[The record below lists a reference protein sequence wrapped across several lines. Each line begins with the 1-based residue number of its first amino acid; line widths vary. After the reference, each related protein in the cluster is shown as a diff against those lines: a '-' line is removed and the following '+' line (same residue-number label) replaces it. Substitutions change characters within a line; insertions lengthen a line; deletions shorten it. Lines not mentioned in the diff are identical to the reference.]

1 MAFKKAGLI
10 SKFISKGS
18 FKLNKISK
26 KIFKLNPILKREKPL
41 KRHKKTK
48 SIKKPFNKNKSFLK
62 ASVLLIGALGGLPHL
77 RASECR
83 YWSWWSGYHDKIE
96 SGSNSPTHNSYCLF
110 SSTQGSGTYYLNTLT
125 TYSAGGAS
133 FTQKFN
139 NGTLNVGGNI
149 RFGGTGVNGVNVGYI
164 TGTYDA
170 QTINFNSSRI
180 TTGNSLSDGGGA
192 TLNFNAT
199 NRITINQA
207 SFDNSD
213 AGAQHSYMNF
223 KGSNI
228 NVSGSS
234 FTDDTNGG
242 FSFSGNNNNSAI
254 SFNKT
259 KFNQGTYNFTNSANL
274 SFNNSNFNQSTYNFN
289 SLQST
294 FNNSTFNQGT
304 YNFTDNTSFNNDTF
318 NQGTYNFNTS
328 KVSFSGA
335 NTLNSSSPFASLKGS
350 VSFGSGAVF
359 NLNQTLNANQTYDIL
374 TTNGTIQYGV
384 YQSYLWDLINYKGD
398 KAISHVEVGNNTY
411 DVTFDINGQDETL
424 QETFSNKSIT
434 TQFLG
439 DDLQAKAKATYQQDL
454 NNSQSALSNATN
466 DNKIASADTGYTN
479 NQNTTIKQDAQNLEH
494 TSQQIAK
501 DEQALQGDLNKLK
514 QLANSSF
521 NEQAFN
527 QAQSKEQQDE
537 QTLQNEENTFSSE
550 QEGLEKALANA
561 KEQQEQ
567 QQAQAT
573 YQQDLNNSQSALSNA
588 TNDNKIASADTDYTK
603 NQNTAIKQD
612 AQNLENTSQQITQ
625 DQKDLEQDLDKL
637 QQLANSKT
645 GFNEQAFNQAQSTEQ
660 QDEQTLQNEEE
671 TFSSEQEGL
680 EKALANAKHTSPT
693 PTKHTAQN
701 NPPNKVS
708 PPTQNLPTTNVWNG
722 VYNFQNQTYSKK
734 GIYYIDPNLSGQ
746 SGQSGNTLST
756 YGYLD
761 WFTLKN
767 KFSVNANN
775 GTLIIG
781 NNTESA
787 NTKGLIWIGD
797 DKGLVYYNT
806 GTFNAANI
814 YLTSNLKTGN
824 GFSGEGA
831 TLNFN
836 ATNRITINQASFDNS
851 DAGAQHSY
859 MNFKGSN
866 INVSGSSF
874 TDDTNGGFS
883 FSGNNNNSAIS
894 FNKTKFNQGT
904 YNFTNSANLS
914 FNNSNFNQSTYN
926 FNSLQSTF
934 NNSTF
939 NQGTYNFTDNT
950 SFNNDTFNQGTYNFN
965 TSKVSFSGANTL
977 NSSSPFA
984 SLKGSVSFGSGA
996 VFNLNQT
1003 LNANQTYDI
1012 LTTNGTIQYGV
1023 YQSYLWDL
1031 INYKG
1036 DKAISHVEVGN
1047 NTYDVTFDING
1058 QDETLQE
1065 TFSNKSITTQFLGD
1079 DLQAKAKATYQQ
1091 DLNNSQ
1097 SALSNATNDNKIA
1110 SADTGY
1116 TNNQNTTIKQDAQNL
1131 EHTSQQ
1137 IAKDEQA
1144 LQGDLNKLKQLAN
1157 SSFNEQAFNQ
1167 AQSKE
1172 QQDEQTLQNEEE
1184 TFSSEQ
1190 EGLEKALAN
1199 AKPASPTPTP
1209 TPTPT
1214 PSPTPNPTP
1223 TKHTA
1228 PNKVPPTP
1236 PTQNLPTTNV
1246 WNGVYWLQ
1254 NQTYS
1259 QKGVYYIDPN
1269 LSGQSGQSAN
1279 TLSTYTANLLGR
1291 SFGVNIQNGTL
1302 IIGNN
1307 TESVNDN
1314 GLIWIGHGGFGYII
1328 GTFNAANIYLTNNFK
1343 TGEGV
1348 SGSDGGGANIT
1359 FKASDNITMDGLNYN
1374 DAETVTKMIQ
1384 TGASQHSY
1392 ATFDATNNISVTNSS
1407 FSDMTW
1413 GKFSFNAK
1421 NISFSNASFSGFTNP
1436 GGSSVISA
1444 NAANSLSFN
1453 NSRLNGGAVY
1463 NLWANSLIFNNTQAV
1478 FNVLYSRGTSNFN
1491 ATTQLLGNTSFT
1503 LSSQSLL
1510 NFNGDTTLQNNANIT
1525 LGNKSQTAFKNSL
1538 TLDNNSNLSLDNQS
1552 VLNASGASAFN
1563 NQASLNI
1570 YNGSQATFN
1579 SLFFNGATLSLNAN
1593 SKLNASSAS
1602 FSNNTTIN
1610 LDDSV
1615 LSVSNASSLN
1625 ANINFQGAS
1634 QATFGGNTTID
1645 AASFNFD
1652 SASSLSFNN
1661 LTANGALNFN
1671 GYAPSLSKA
1680 LMSVSGQ
1687 FVLGNNGDINLS
1699 DINIFDNITKSVTY
1713 NILNAQKGI
1722 TGISG
1727 ANGYEKILFYG
1738 MKIQNATYSDNNNI
1752 QTWSF
1757 INPLNSSQI
1766 IQESIKNGDLTI
1778 EVLNNPNSASNT
1790 IFNIA
1795 PELYNYQASKQN
1807 PTGYS
1812 YDYSDNQA
1820 GTYYLTSNIKGLFTP
1835 KGSQTPQTP
1844 GTYSPFNQPLNSLNI
1859 YNKGFSSGN
1868 LKTLLGILSQNSA
1881 TLKEMIETNQLDNI
1895 TSINEVLQ
1903 LLDRIKITP
1912 AQKQALLETINHLTD
1927 NINQTFSNGNLVIGA
1942 TQDHVTNSTSSIW
1955 FGGNGYSSPCA
1966 LDSATCSSFRNT
1978 YLGQLLGSTSPYLG
1992 YINADFKA
2000 KSIYITGTLGSG
2012 NAFESGGSAD
2022 ITFQS
2027 ANNLVLNKANIEAQ
2041 ATDNIFNLLGQEGID
2056 KIFNQGN
2063 LANVLSQMAMEKIK
2077 QAGGLGNFVENALIP
2092 LSKELPSSLQ
2102 NETLGQLIGQNN
2114 LDNLLNNSG
2123 VMNAI
2128 QNIISKKLSIFGN
2141 FVTPSIIEN
2150 YLAKQSLK
2158 SMLDDKGLLNF
2169 IGGYMDASE
2178 LSSILSVI
2186 LKDITNPPTSLQK
2199 DIGVVANDLLDE
2211 FLGQDVVKKLESQ
2224 GLVSNIINNIIS
2236 QGGLSGIYNQGLGSV
2251 LPPSLQNALKEN
2263 DLGALLSPRGLHDF
2277 WQKGYFNFLSNG
2289 YVFVNNSSFS
2299 NATGGS
2305 LNFVAN
2311 KSIIF
2316 NGDNTI
2322 DFSKYQGA
2330 LIFASNGVS
2339 NINITTLNA
2348 TNGLSLNAGLN
2359 NVSVQKGEIC
2369 INLANCPTTK
2379 NSSSTNSSVTPTNES
2394 LSVRANNFTFL
2405 GVIASNGAIDL
2416 SQVKN
2421 NSVIGTLNLN
2431 ENATLQANNLTI
2443 ANAFNNASNS
2453 TANINGDFTLNQQAT
2468 LSTNASGLNVM
2479 GNFNSYGD
2487 LVFNLSHSVS
2497 HAIINAQG
2505 IATIMTNYNN
2515 PLIQFNTSSKETGA
2529 YTLIDSAKAIYYG
2542 YNDQITGGSSLDN
2555 YLKLYTLININGKHM
2570 VMTDNGLTYNGQA
2583 VSIKDGG
2590 LIVGFKDSQNQ
2601 YIYTSILY
2609 NKVKIAVSNAPINNL
2624 QAPTLKQYI
2633 AQIQGI
2639 QGVDSI
2645 EQAGG
2650 TQAINWLNK
2659 IFETKGSPLFAPYY
2673 LESHSTKDLTTIAG
2687 DIANTLEVIAN
2698 PNFKND
2704 ATNILQINT
2713 YTQQMSRLA
2722 KLSDTS
2728 TFASADFHER
2738 LEALKNKRFADAIP
2752 NAMDVILKYSQRNRV
2767 KNNVWATGVGGA
2779 SFING
2784 GTGTLYGINV
2794 GYDRFIKGVIVG
2806 GYAAYGY
2813 SGFHAN
2819 ITQSGSSNVNMGVY
2833 SRAFIK
2839 RSELTMSLNETWGY
2853 NKTFINSYDPLL
2865 SIINQS
2871 YRYNT
2876 WTTDAKINYGY
2887 DFMFKDKSVIFKP
2900 QIGLAYYYIGM
2911 SGLRGIMD
2919 DPIYNQFRANADP
2932 NKKSVLTINFAL
2944 ESRHYFNKNSYYF
2957 VIADVGRD
2965 LFINSMGDK
2974 MVRFIGNNTLS
2985 YRDGGR
2991 YNTFASIITGGEI
3004 RLFKTFYVNAGI
3016 GARFG
3021 LDYKD
3026 INITGNIGMRYAF

>member
-18 FKLNKISK
+18 FLNKISK
-26 KIFKLNPILKREKPL
+26 KIFKLNQILKREKPL
-41 KRHKKTK
+41 RRHKKTK
-48 SIKKPFNKNKSFLK
+48 SVKKPFNKNKSFLK
-62 ASVLLIGALGGLPHL
+62 ASVLLIGALGGLSHI

-83 YWSWWSGYHDKIE
+83 YWSWSSWSYHDNIE

-110 SSTQGSGTYYLNTLT
+110 SSIQGSGTYYLNTLT
-125 TYSAGGAS
+125 TYSPGGAS

-149 RFGGTGVNGVNVGYI
+149 RFGGTGVNGGDVGYI

-170 QTINFNSSRI
+170 ANIYLTSHL
-180 TTGNSLSDGGGA
+180 TTGNSYADGGGA

-199 NRITINQA
+199 NNITINQA
-207 SFDNSD
+207 SLDNSH
-213 AGAQHSYMNF
+213 AGTQKSYMNF

-228 NVSGSS
+228 KVSGSS
-234 FTDDTNGG
+234 FKDDTDGG
-242 FSFSGNNNNSAI
+242 FSFSGNSNNSTI
-254 SFNKT
+254 SFNQT
-259 KFNQGTYNFTNSANL
+259 NFNQGTYHFSNSATL
-274 SFNNSNFNQSTYNFN
+274 SFDNSNFNQ
-289 SLQST
+289 
-294 FNNSTFNQGT
+294 GT
-304 YNFTDNTSFNNDTF
+304 YDFSNNTSFNNDTF
-318 NQGTYNFNTS
+318 NQGAYDFNSAQSTFNNSSFNQGTYNFNNNASFNNDTFNQGTYSFNTS
-328 KVSFSGA
+328 KVSFLGT

-350 VSFGSGAVF
+350 VSFNSGAIF
-359 NLNQTLNANQTYDIL
+359 NLNQTLNNNQTYDIL
-374 TTNGTIQYGV
+374 TTNGAIQYGV

-424 QETFSNKSIT
+424 QETFSNQSIT

-439 DDLQAKAKATYQQDL
+439 DNLQQEAQQTYQEDVAHSQNAL
-454 NNSQSALSNATN
+454 NDVASDNTIANNDTSYTQS
-466 DNKIASADTGYTN
+466 K
-479 NQNTTIKQDAQNLEH
+479 NTTILKDAQNLEN
-494 TSQQIAK
+494 TNQKIQQ
-501 DEQALQGDLNKLK
+501 DEQALEKDLAQIK
-514 QLANSSF
+514 QLANSTTGFS
-521 NEQAFN
+521 EQAFKN
-527 QAQSKEQQDE
+527 AQSKEQQDE
-537 QTLQNEENTFSSE
+537 QTLQNEEKTFNSE
-550 QEGLEKALANA
+550 QKGLKQAIANA
-561 KEQQEQ
+561 KP
-567 QQAQAT
+567 
-573 YQQDLNNSQSALSNA
+573 
-588 TNDNKIASADTDYTK
+588 
-603 NQNTAIKQD
+603 
-612 AQNLENTSQQITQ
+612 TSPTP
-625 DQKDLEQDLDKL
+625 
-637 QQLANSKT
+637 SPT
-645 GFNEQAFNQAQSTEQ
+645 
-660 QDEQTLQNEEE
+660 
-671 TFSSEQEGL
+671 
-680 EKALANAKHTSPT
+680 PT
-693 PTKHTAQN
+693 PTKHTVQN
-701 NPPNKVS
+701 TPPSQV
-708 PPTQNLPTTNVWNG
+708 PPTPTQNPPAESVWSG
-722 VYNFQNQTYSKK
+722 VYWLQNKTYSNK

-756 YGYLD
+756 Y
-761 WFTLKN
+761 
-767 KFSVNANN
+767 
-775 GTLIIG
+775 
-781 NNTESA
+781 
-787 NTKGLIWIGD
+787 
-797 DKGLVYYNT
+797 
-806 GTFNAANI
+806 
-814 YLTSNLKTGN
+814 
-824 GFSGEGA
+824 
-831 TLNFN
+831 
-836 ATNRITINQASFDNS
+836 
-851 DAGAQHSY
+851 
-859 MNFKGSN
+859 
-866 INVSGSSF
+866 
-874 TDDTNGGFS
+874 
-883 FSGNNNNSAIS
+883 
-894 FNKTKFNQGT
+894 
-904 YNFTNSANLS
+904 
-914 FNNSNFNQSTYN
+914 
-926 FNSLQSTF
+926 
-934 NNSTF
+934 
-939 NQGTYNFTDNT
+939 
-950 SFNNDTFNQGTYNFN
+950 
-965 TSKVSFSGANTL
+965 
-977 NSSSPFA
+977 
-984 SLKGSVSFGSGA
+984 
-996 VFNLNQT
+996 
-1003 LNANQTYDI
+1003 
-1012 LTTNGTIQYGV
+1012 
-1023 YQSYLWDL
+1023 
-1031 INYKG
+1031 
-1036 DKAISHVEVGN
+1036 
-1047 NTYDVTFDING
+1047 
-1058 QDETLQE
+1058 
-1065 TFSNKSITTQFLGD
+1065 
-1079 DLQAKAKATYQQ
+1079 
-1091 DLNNSQ
+1091 
-1097 SALSNATNDNKIA
+1097 
-1110 SADTGY
+1110 
-1116 TNNQNTTIKQDAQNL
+1116 
-1131 EHTSQQ
+1131 
-1137 IAKDEQA
+1137 
-1144 LQGDLNKLKQLAN
+1144 
-1157 SSFNEQAFNQ
+1157 
-1167 AQSKE
+1167 
-1172 QQDEQTLQNEEE
+1172 
-1184 TFSSEQ
+1184 
-1190 EGLEKALAN
+1190 
-1199 AKPASPTPTP
+1199 
-1209 TPTPT
+1209 
-1214 PSPTPNPTP
+1214 
-1223 TKHTA
+1223 
-1228 PNKVPPTP
+1228 
-1236 PTQNLPTTNV
+1236 
-1246 WNGVYWLQ
+1246 
-1254 NQTYS
+1254 
-1259 QKGVYYIDPN
+1259 
-1269 LSGQSGQSAN
+1269 
-1279 TLSTYTANLLGR
+1279 TANLFGR

-1307 TESVNDN
+1307 TESVNSN
-1314 GLIWIGHGGFGYII
+1314 GLIWIGHGGFGYIT
-1328 GTFNAANIYLTNNFK
+1328 GTFSAANIYLTNNFK

-1348 SGSDGGGANIT
+1348 SNSDGGGANIT

-1392 ATFDATNNISVTNSS
+1392 TTFDATNNISVTNSS

-1444 NAANSLSFN
+1444 NASNSLSFI

-1463 NLWANSLIFNNTQAV
+1463 NLQANSLIFNNTQAV

-1491 ATTQLLGNTSFT
+1491 ATTQLLGNTNFT

-1525 LGNKSQTAFKNSL
+1525 LGNKSQAAFKNSL

-1552 VLNASGASAFN
+1552 VLNANGASAFN

-1579 SLFFNGATLSLNAN
+1579 SLFFNGGILSLNAN

-1615 LSVSNASSLN
+1615 LSASNASSLN

-1645 AASFNFD
+1645 TASFNFD

-1671 GYAPSLSKA
+1671 GYAPSLTKA

-1699 DINIFDNITKSVTY
+1699 DINIFDNIAKSVTY

-1727 ANGYEKILFYG
+1727 ASGYEKILFYG
-1738 MKIQNATYSDNNNI
+1738 MKIQNATYSGNNNI

-1835 KGSQTPQTP
+1835 KGSQTPQAP

-1859 YNKGFSSGN
+1859 YNEGFSSEN

-1881 TLKEMIETNQLDNI
+1881 TLKEMIESNQLDNI

-1903 LLDRIKITP
+1903 LLDKIKITQ

-1927 NINQTFSNGNLVIGA
+1927 NINQTFNNGNLVIGA
-1942 TQDHVTNSTSSIW
+1942 TQDNVTNPTSSIW
-1955 FGGNGYSSPCA
+1955 FGGNGYSSPCT

-1992 YINADFKA
+1992 YINANFKA

-2022 ITFQS
+2022 VTFQS

-2063 LANVLSQMAMEKIK
+2063 LANVLSQVAMEKIK
-2077 QAGGLGNFVENALIP
+2077 QAGGLGNFIENALSP
-2092 LSKELPSSLQ
+2092 LSKELPASLQ
-2102 NETLGQLIGQNN
+2102 DETLGQLIGQNN
-2114 LDNLLNNSG
+2114 LDDLLNNSG

-2169 IGGYMDASE
+2169 IGGYIDASE

-2199 DIGVVANDLLDE
+2199 DIGVVANDLLNE

-2236 QGGLSGIYNQGLGSV
+2236 QGGLSGVYSQGLGSV

-2369 INLANCPTTK
+2369 VNLANCPTTK

-2394 LSVRANNFTFL
+2394 LSVHANNFTFL

-2453 TANINGDFTLNQQAT
+2453 TANINGNFTLNQQAT

-2487 LVFNLSHSVS
+2487 LVFNLSHSAS

-2505 IATIMTNYNN
+2505 NATIMANNNN
-2515 PLIQFNTSSKETGA
+2515 PLIQFNTSSKEAGT

-2555 YLKLYTLININGKHM
+2555 YLKLYALIDINGKHM

-2590 LIVGFKDSQNQ
+2590 LVVGFKDSQNQ

-2609 NKVKIAVSNAPINNL
+2609 NKVKIAVSNDPINNL

-2633 AQIQGI
+2633 AQIQGV
-2639 QGVDSI
+2639 QSVDSI
-2645 EQAGG
+2645 DQAGG
-2650 TQAINWLNK
+2650 NQAINWLNK

-2698 PNFKND
+2698 PDFKND

-2728 TFASADFHER
+2728 TFASADFHEH
-2738 LEALKNKRFADAIP
+2738 LKALKNKRFADAIP

-2813 SGFHAN
+2813 SGFHGN

-2871 YRYNT
+2871 YRYDT

-2900 QIGLAYYYIGM
+2900 QVGLAYYYIGL

-2919 DPIYNQFRANADP
+2919 NPIYNQFRANADP

-2974 MVRFIGNNTLS
+2974 MVRFVGNNTLS

>member
-1 MAFKKAGLI
+1 M
-10 SKFISKGS
+10 
-18 FKLNKISK
+18 
-26 KIFKLNPILKREKPL
+26 
-41 KRHKKTK
+41 
-48 SIKKPFNKNKSFLK
+48 
-62 ASVLLIGALGGLPHL
+62 GGLSHL
-77 RASECR
+77 RANECR
-83 YWSWWSGYHDKIE
+83 YWSWSSWSYQDNIE
-96 SGSNSPTHNSYCLF
+96 SGPNSPTHNSYCLF
-110 SSTQGSGTYYLNTLT
+110 SSAQGSGTYYLNTLT
-125 TYSAGGAS
+125 TYSTGGAS

-139 NGTLNVGGNI
+139 GGTLNVGGNI
-149 RFGGTGVNGVNVGYI
+149 RFGGTGINGGDVGYI

-170 QTINFNSSRI
+170 QTIDFNSSHL
-180 TTGNSLSDGGGA
+180 TTGNSYADGGGA

-199 NRITINQA
+199 NNITINQT
-207 SFDNSD
+207 SFDNSG
-213 AGAQHSYMNF
+213 AGSQHSYMNF

-234 FTDDTNGG
+234 FKDNTNGG
-242 FSFSGNNNNSAI
+242 FSFSGNGTNSNL
-254 SFNKT
+254 SFDKT
-259 KFNQGTYNFTNSANL
+259 NFNQGTYKFTNSANL
-274 SFNNSNFNQSTYNFN
+274 NFN
-289 SLQST
+289 S
-294 FNNSTFNQGT
+294 STFNQGT
-304 YNFTDNTSFNNDTF
+304 YNFNSAQSTFNNDTF
-318 NQGTYNFNTS
+318 NQGTYNFNAS

-350 VSFGSGAVF
+350 VSFGSGAIF
-359 NLNQTLNANQTYDIL
+359 NLNQTLNSNQTYDIL
-374 TTNGTIQYGV
+374 TTNKTIQYGV

-398 KAISHVEVGNNTY
+398 KAISHVEVGSNTY

-424 QETFSNKSIT
+424 QETFNNQAIT

-454 NNSQSALSNATN
+454 SNSQSALNNATS
-466 DNKIASADTGYTN
+466 DNKIASSDTSYTN
-479 NQNTTIKQDAQNLEH
+479 NQNTTIKKDAQ
-494 TSQQIAK
+494 S
-501 DEQALQGDLNKLK
+501 
-514 QLANSSF
+514 
-521 NEQAFN
+521 
-527 QAQSKEQQDE
+527 
-537 QTLQNEENTFSSE
+537 
-550 QEGLEKALANA
+550 
-561 KEQQEQ
+561 
-567 QQAQAT
+567 
-573 YQQDLNNSQSALSNA
+573 
-588 TNDNKIASADTDYTK
+588 
-603 NQNTAIKQD
+603 
-612 AQNLENTSQQITQ
+612 LENTSQTIQQ
-625 DQKDLEQDLDKL
+625 DEQALKGDLDKL
-637 QQLANSKT
+637 QQLANSTT
-645 GFNEQAFNQAQSTEQ
+645 GFNQQAFKNAQSTEQ
-660 QDEQTLQNEEE
+660 QDLQTLQGEEN
-671 TFSSEQEGL
+671 TFNAEQEGL
-680 EKALANAKHTSPT
+680 EKAIAKPTSPTPSPTPT
-693 PTKHTAQN
+693 PTKHTAPN
-701 NPPNKVS
+701 TPPNKVPPT
-708 PPTQNLPTTNVWNG
+708 PPTQNLPTTNVWSG
-722 VYNFQNQTYSKK
+722 VYNLQNQTYSNK
-734 GIYYIDPNLSGQ
+734 GVYYIDPNLSGQ

-756 YGYLD
+756 YTANLFGRS
-761 WFTLKN
+761 
-767 KFSVNANN
+767 FSVN
-775 GTLIIG
+775 T
-781 NNTESA
+781 
-787 NTKGLIWIGD
+787 
-797 DKGLVYYNT
+797 
-806 GTFNAANI
+806 
-814 YLTSNLKTGN
+814 
-824 GFSGEGA
+824 
-831 TLNFN
+831 
-836 ATNRITINQASFDNS
+836 
-851 DAGAQHSY
+851 
-859 MNFKGSN
+859 
-866 INVSGSSF
+866 
-874 TDDTNGGFS
+874 
-883 FSGNNNNSAIS
+883 
-894 FNKTKFNQGT
+894 
-904 YNFTNSANLS
+904 
-914 FNNSNFNQSTYN
+914 
-926 FNSLQSTF
+926 
-934 NNSTF
+934 
-939 NQGTYNFTDNT
+939 
-950 SFNNDTFNQGTYNFN
+950 
-965 TSKVSFSGANTL
+965 
-977 NSSSPFA
+977 
-984 SLKGSVSFGSGA
+984 
-996 VFNLNQT
+996 
-1003 LNANQTYDI
+1003 
-1012 LTTNGTIQYGV
+1012 
-1023 YQSYLWDL
+1023 
-1031 INYKG
+1031 
-1036 DKAISHVEVGN
+1036 
-1047 NTYDVTFDING
+1047 
-1058 QDETLQE
+1058 
-1065 TFSNKSITTQFLGD
+1065 
-1079 DLQAKAKATYQQ
+1079 
-1091 DLNNSQ
+1091 
-1097 SALSNATNDNKIA
+1097 
-1110 SADTGY
+1110 
-1116 TNNQNTTIKQDAQNL
+1116 
-1131 EHTSQQ
+1131 
-1137 IAKDEQA
+1137 
-1144 LQGDLNKLKQLAN
+1144 
-1157 SSFNEQAFNQ
+1157 
-1167 AQSKE
+1167 
-1172 QQDEQTLQNEEE
+1172 
-1184 TFSSEQ
+1184 
-1190 EGLEKALAN
+1190 
-1199 AKPASPTPTP
+1199 
-1209 TPTPT
+1209 
-1214 PSPTPNPTP
+1214 
-1223 TKHTA
+1223 
-1228 PNKVPPTP
+1228 
-1236 PTQNLPTTNV
+1236 
-1246 WNGVYWLQ
+1246 
-1254 NQTYS
+1254 
-1259 QKGVYYIDPN
+1259 
-1269 LSGQSGQSAN
+1269 
-1279 TLSTYTANLLGR
+1279 
-1291 SFGVNIQNGTL
+1291 QNGTL

-1314 GLIWIGHGGFGYII
+1314 GLIWIGHGGFGYIT

-1348 SGSDGGGANIT
+1348 SNSDGGGANIT

-1392 ATFDATNNISVTNSS
+1392 AAFDAVNNISITNSS

-1413 GKFSFNAK
+1413 GKFSFSAK

-1444 NAANSLSFN
+1444 NASNSLSFI

-1463 NLWANSLIFNNTQAV
+1463 NLQANSLIFNNTQAV

-1510 NFNGDTTLQNNANIT
+1510 NFNNDTTLQNNANIT
-1525 LGNKSQTAFKNSL
+1525 LGNKSQAAFKNSL

-1552 VLNASGASAFN
+1552 VLNANGTSTFN

-1570 YNGSQATFN
+1570 YNGSQAAFN
-1579 SLFFNGATLSLNAN
+1579 SLFFNGGIISLNAN

-1615 LSVSNASSLN
+1615 LSASNTSSLN

-1634 QATFGGNTTID
+1634 QANFGGNTTID
-1645 AASFNFD
+1645 TASFNFD
-1652 SASSLSFNN
+1652 STSSLSFNN

-1671 GYAPSLSKA
+1671 GYAPSLTKA

-1687 FVLGNNGDINLS
+1687 FVLGDNGDINLS

-1738 MKIQNATYSDNNNI
+1738 MKIQNAAYSDSNNI

-1820 GTYYLTSNIKGLFTP
+1820 GTYYLTSSIKGLFTP

-1881 TLKEMIETNQLDNI
+1881 TLKEMIESNQLDNI

-1903 LLDRIKITP
+1903 LLDKIKITP
-1912 AQKQALLETINHLTD
+1912 TQKQALLETINHLTD
-1927 NINQTFSNGNLVIGA
+1927 NINQTFSDGNLVIGA
-1942 TQDHVTNSTSSIW
+1942 TQDNVTNSTSSIW

-1966 LDSATCSSFRNT
+1966 LDSTTCSSFRNT

-2000 KSIYITGTLGSG
+2000 KSIYITGTVGSA

-2022 ITFQS
+2022 VTFQS
-2027 ANNLVLNKANIEAQ
+2027 ANNLVLNNANIEAQ

-2063 LANVLSQMAMEKIK
+2063 LANVLSQVAMEKIK
-2077 QAGGLGNFVENALIP
+2077 QAGGLGNFVENALSP
-2092 LSKELPSSLQ
+2092 LSKELPASLQ

-2114 LDNLLNNSG
+2114 LDDLLNNSG

-2169 IGGYMDASE
+2169 IGGYIDASE

-2199 DIGVVANDLLDE
+2199 DIGVVANDLLNE

-2224 GLVSNIINNIIS
+2224 GLVSNIINNVIS
-2236 QGGLSGIYNQGLGSV
+2236 QGGLSGVYNQGLGSV
-2251 LPPSLQNALKEN
+2251 LPLSLQNALKEN

-2322 DFSKYQGA
+2322 NFSKYQGA

-2405 GVIASNGAIDL
+2405 GAITSNGAIDL
-2416 SQVKN
+2416 SQVTN

-2443 ANAFNNASNS
+2443 TNAFNNASNS
-2453 TANINGDFTLNQQAT
+2453 TANINGNFTLNQQAT

-2479 GNFNSYGD
+2479 GNFNSYGG
-2487 LVFNLSHSVS
+2487 LVFNLSHSAS

-2505 IATIMTNYNN
+2505 NATIMANNNN
-2515 PLIQFNTSSKETGA
+2515 PLIQFNTSSKEVGT

-2555 YLKLYTLININGKHM
+2555 YLKLYALIDINGKHM

-2583 VSIKDGG
+2583 VSVKDGG
-2590 LIVGFKDSQNQ
+2590 LVVGFKDSQNQ

-2609 NKVKIAVSNAPINNL
+2609 NKVKIAVSNDPINNL

-2639 QGVDSI
+2639 QSVDSI
-2645 EQAGG
+2645 DQVGG
-2650 TQAINWLNK
+2650 NQAINWLNK

-2698 PNFKND
+2698 PDFKND

-2767 KNNVWATGVGGA
+2767 KNNVWVTGVGGA

-2853 NKTFINSYDPLL
+2853 NKTFINSYDSLL

-2871 YRYNT
+2871 YKYDT

-2900 QIGLAYYYIGM
+2900 QIGLAYYYIGL

>member
-1 MAFKKAGLI
+1 MAFKKVRLI
-10 SKFISKGS
+10 SKLISKGS
-18 FKLNKISK
+18 FKLSKISK
-26 KIFKLNPILKREKPL
+26 KIFKLNQILKREKPL
-41 KRHKKTK
+41 KCHKKTK

-62 ASVLLIGALGGLPHL
+62 ASVLLIGALGGLSHL
-77 RASECR
+77 RANECR
-83 YWSWWSGYHDKIE
+83 YWSWPSWSYQDNIE
-96 SGSNSPTHNSYCLF
+96 SGPNSPTHNSYCLF

-139 NGTLNVGGNI
+139 GGTLNVGGNI
-149 RFGGTGVNGVNVGYI
+149 RFGGTGINGGDVGYI

-170 QTINFNSSRI
+170 QTINFNSSHL
-180 TTGNSLSDGGGA
+180 TTGNSFSTGGGA
-192 TLNFNAT
+192 TLNFNAA
-199 NRITINQA
+199 NNITINQA
-207 SFDNSD
+207 DFDNSD
-213 AGAQHSYMNF
+213 AGSQHSYMNF

-234 FTDDTNGG
+234 FKDNTNGG
-242 FSFSGNNNNSAI
+242 FSFSGSNNHSTI
-254 SFNKT
+254 SFNQT
-259 KFNQGTYNFTNSANL
+259 SFNQGAYNFSNSATLSSNHSAFNQGTYHFNSAQ
-274 SFNNSNFNQSTYNFN
+274 SAFNNDT
-289 SLQST
+289 L
-294 FNNSTFNQGT
+294 NQGT
-304 YNFTDNTSFNNDTF
+304 YDFSNNASFNNDTF
-318 NQGTYNFNTS
+318 NQGTYSFNTS
-328 KVSFSGA
+328 QVSFSGI

-350 VSFGSGAVF
+350 VSFGSDAIF
-359 NLNQTLNANQTYDIL
+359 NLNQTLNNNQTYDIL

-384 YQSYLWDLINYKGD
+384 YQGYLWDLINYKGD
-398 KAISHVEVGNNTY
+398 KAISHVGVGNNTY

-424 QETFSNKSIT
+424 QETFNKQSII

-439 DDLQAKAKATYQQDL
+439 DDLQQQAQKTYQQDL
-454 NNSQSALSNATN
+454 SNSQSALNNAAS
-466 DNKIASADTGYTN
+466 DNEIAS
-479 NQNTTIKQDAQNLEH
+479 
-494 TSQQIAK
+494 S
-501 DEQALQGDLNKLK
+501 
-514 QLANSSF
+514 
-521 NEQAFN
+521 
-527 QAQSKEQQDE
+527 
-537 QTLQNEENTFSSE
+537 
-550 QEGLEKALANA
+550 
-561 KEQQEQ
+561 
-567 QQAQAT
+567 
-573 YQQDLNNSQSALSNA
+573 
-588 TNDNKIASADTDYTK
+588 DTDYTK
-603 NQNTAIKQD
+603 SSNPTIAKD
-612 AQNLENTSQQITQ
+612 AQNLENMSQQIV
-625 DQKDLEQDLDKL
+625 KDEQALEQDLDKL
-637 QQLANSKT
+637 QPLANSKT
-645 GFNEQAFNQAQSTEQ
+645 GFNEQAFNQAQDKEQ
-660 QDEQTLQNEEE
+660 QDEQTLQNEEK
-671 TFSSEQEGL
+671 TFNAEQEGL
-680 EKALANAKHTSPT
+680 KQAIAKPASPT
-693 PTKHTAQN
+693 PSPTPAPTKHTAQN
-701 NPPNKVS
+701 TPPSQVPPT
-708 PPTQNLPTTNVWNG
+708 PPTQNLPTTNVWDG
-722 VYNFQNQTYSKK
+722 VYNLQNQTYSNK
-734 GIYYIDPNLSGQ
+734 GVYYIDPNLSGQ

-756 YGYLD
+756 Y
-761 WFTLKN
+761 
-767 KFSVNANN
+767 
-775 GTLIIG
+775 
-781 NNTESA
+781 
-787 NTKGLIWIGD
+787 
-797 DKGLVYYNT
+797 
-806 GTFNAANI
+806 
-814 YLTSNLKTGN
+814 
-824 GFSGEGA
+824 
-831 TLNFN
+831 
-836 ATNRITINQASFDNS
+836 
-851 DAGAQHSY
+851 
-859 MNFKGSN
+859 
-866 INVSGSSF
+866 
-874 TDDTNGGFS
+874 
-883 FSGNNNNSAIS
+883 
-894 FNKTKFNQGT
+894 
-904 YNFTNSANLS
+904 
-914 FNNSNFNQSTYN
+914 
-926 FNSLQSTF
+926 
-934 NNSTF
+934 
-939 NQGTYNFTDNT
+939 
-950 SFNNDTFNQGTYNFN
+950 
-965 TSKVSFSGANTL
+965 
-977 NSSSPFA
+977 
-984 SLKGSVSFGSGA
+984 
-996 VFNLNQT
+996 
-1003 LNANQTYDI
+1003 
-1012 LTTNGTIQYGV
+1012 
-1023 YQSYLWDL
+1023 
-1031 INYKG
+1031 
-1036 DKAISHVEVGN
+1036 
-1047 NTYDVTFDING
+1047 
-1058 QDETLQE
+1058 
-1065 TFSNKSITTQFLGD
+1065 
-1079 DLQAKAKATYQQ
+1079 
-1091 DLNNSQ
+1091 
-1097 SALSNATNDNKIA
+1097 
-1110 SADTGY
+1110 
-1116 TNNQNTTIKQDAQNL
+1116 
-1131 EHTSQQ
+1131 
-1137 IAKDEQA
+1137 
-1144 LQGDLNKLKQLAN
+1144 
-1157 SSFNEQAFNQ
+1157 
-1167 AQSKE
+1167 
-1172 QQDEQTLQNEEE
+1172 
-1184 TFSSEQ
+1184 
-1190 EGLEKALAN
+1190 
-1199 AKPASPTPTP
+1199 
-1209 TPTPT
+1209 
-1214 PSPTPNPTP
+1214 
-1223 TKHTA
+1223 
-1228 PNKVPPTP
+1228 
-1236 PTQNLPTTNV
+1236 
-1246 WNGVYWLQ
+1246 
-1254 NQTYS
+1254 
-1259 QKGVYYIDPN
+1259 
-1269 LSGQSGQSAN
+1269 
-1279 TLSTYTANLLGR
+1279 TANLFGR

-1314 GLIWIGHGGFGYII
+1314 GLIWIGHGGFGYIT

-1348 SGSDGGGANIT
+1348 SNSDGGGANIT

-1392 ATFDATNNISVTNSS
+1392 AAFDATNNISVTNSS

-1413 GKFSFNAK
+1413 GKFSFSAK

-1444 NAANSLSFN
+1444 NAANSLSFS
-1453 NSRLNGGAVY
+1453 NSRLNGGAIY
-1463 NLWANSLIFNNTQAV
+1463 NLQANSLIFNNTQAV

-1525 LGNKSQTAFKNSL
+1525 LGNKSQATFKNSL

-1552 VLNASGASAFN
+1552 VLNANGASAFN

-1579 SLFFNGATLSLNAN
+1579 SLFFNGGTLSLNAN

-1602 FSNNTTIN
+1602 FSNDTTIN
-1610 LDDSV
+1610 LDNSV
-1615 LSVSNASSLN
+1615 LSANNTSSLN
-1625 ANINFQGAS
+1625 ANINFQGTS
-1634 QATFGGNTTID
+1634 QADFGGNTTID
-1645 AASFNFD
+1645 TASFNFD

-1671 GYAPSLSKA
+1671 GYAPSLTKA

-1738 MKIQNATYSDNNNI
+1738 MKIQNATYSGNNNI

-1766 IQESIKNGDLTI
+1766 IQESVKNGDLTI
-1778 EVLNNPNSASNT
+1778 EVLNNPNSASDT

-1812 YDYSDNQA
+1812 YDYSDDQA

-1844 GTYSPFNQPLNSLNI
+1844 GTYSPFNQPLDSLNI

-1881 TLKEMIETNQLDNI
+1881 TLKEMIESNQLDNI
-1895 TSINEVLQ
+1895 TNINEVLQ
-1903 LLDRIKITP
+1903 LLDKIKITQV
-1912 AQKQALLETINHLTD
+1912 QKQALLETINHLTD
-1927 NINQTFSNGNLVIGA
+1927 NINQTFNNGNLIIGT
-1942 TQDHVTNSTSSIW
+1942 TQDNVTNSTSSIW

-2000 KSIYITGTLGSG
+2000 KSVYITGTLGSG

-2022 ITFQS
+2022 VTFQS

-2063 LANVLSQMAMEKIK
+2063 LANVLSQVAMEKIK
-2077 QAGGLGNFVENALIP
+2077 QAGGLGNFIENALSP
-2092 LSKELPSSLQ
+2092 LSKELPTNLQ
-2102 NETLGQLIGQNN
+2102 SETLGQLIGQNN
-2114 LDNLLNNSG
+2114 LDDLLNNSG

-2169 IGGYMDASE
+2169 IGGYIDASE
-2178 LSSILSVI
+2178 LSSILSVV

-2199 DIGVVANDLLDE
+2199 DIGVVANDLLNE

-2236 QGGLSGIYNQGLGSV
+2236 QGGLSGVYNQGLGSV

-2330 LIFASNGVS
+2330 LTFASNDVS
-2339 NINITTLNA
+2339 NITITTLNA

-2369 INLANCPTTK
+2369 VNLANCPATK
-2379 NSSSTNSSVTPTNES
+2379 NSSSANSSVTPTNES

-2421 NSVIGTLNLN
+2421 DSVIGTLNLN
-2431 ENATLQANNLTI
+2431 ENAALQANNLTI
-2443 ANAFNNASNS
+2443 TNAFNNASNS
-2453 TANINGDFTLNQQAT
+2453 TANINGDFTLNQQAA

-2479 GNFNSYGD
+2479 GNFNSYGG
-2487 LVFNLSHSVS
+2487 LVFNLSHSAS

-2505 IATIMTNYNN
+2505 SATIMANDNN
-2515 PLIQFNTSSKETGA
+2515 PLIQFNTSSKETTT

-2542 YNDQITGGSSLDN
+2542 YNDQITGGSSLYN
-2555 YLKLYTLININGKHM
+2555 YLKLYTLIDINGKHM

-2583 VSIKDGG
+2583 VNIKDGG

-2609 NKVKIAVSNAPINNL
+2609 NKVKIAVSNDPINNL

-2633 AQIQGI
+2633 AQIQGV
-2639 QGVDSI
+2639 QSVDSI
-2645 EQAGG
+2645 DQVGG
-2650 TQAINWLNK
+2650 NQAINWLNK

-2673 LESHSTKDLTTIAG
+2673 LESHSAKDLTTIAG

-2698 PNFKND
+2698 PDFKND

-2728 TFASADFHER
+2728 TFARSDFLER

-2784 GTGTLYGINV
+2784 GTGTLYGINI

-2871 YRYNT
+2871 YKYDT

-2900 QIGLAYYYIGM
+2900 QIGLAYYYIGL

>member
-1 MAFKKAGLI
+1 MAFKKARLI
-10 SKFISKGS
+10 SRFISKGS

-26 KIFKLNPILKREKPL
+26 KIFKLNQILKREKTL
-41 KRHKKTK
+41 KRHKKALK
-48 SIKKPFNKNKSFLK
+48 PIKKLSNRNKSFLK
-62 ASVLLIGALGGLPHL
+62 ASVLLIGALGGLSHL
-77 RASECR
+77 RANECR
-83 YWSWWSGYHDKIE
+83 YWSWSSWSYQDNIE
-96 SGSNSPTHNSYCLF
+96 SGPNSPTHNSYCLF

-139 NGTLNVGGNI
+139 NGTLDIGGNI
-149 RFGGTGVNGVNVGYI
+149 RFGGTGINGGDVGYI

-170 QTINFNSSRI
+170 ANIYLTSHLK
-180 TTGNSLSDGGGA
+180 TGNSYSDGGGA
-192 TLNFNAT
+192 TLNFNAA
-199 NRITINQA
+199 NNITINQA

-213 AGAQHSYMNF
+213 AGTQHSHMNF

-228 NVSGSS
+228 KVSGSS
-234 FTDDTNGG
+234 FTDDTDGG
-242 FSFSGNNNNSAI
+242 FSFSGSDNNSVI
-254 SFNKT
+254 SFNQT
-259 KFNQGTYNFTNSANL
+259 SFNQGTYNFSNSTSS
-274 SFNNSNFNQSTYNFN
+274 SFDKTNFNQGTYHFN
-289 SLQST
+289 SAQST
-294 FNNSTFNQGT
+294 FENSNFNQGT
-304 YNFTDNTSFNNDTF
+304 YNFNDNTSFNNDTF
-318 NQGTYNFNTS
+318 NQGTYSFNTS
-328 KVSFSGA
+328 KVSFSGI

-350 VSFGSGAVF
+350 VSFNSGAIF
-359 NLNQTLNANQTYDIL
+359 NLNQTLNNNQTYDIL
-374 TTNGTIQYGV
+374 TTNGAIQYGV

-411 DVTFDINGQDETL
+411 DVTFDIDGQDETL
-424 QETFSNKSIT
+424 QETFNKQSII

-439 DDLQAKAKATYQQDL
+439 DNLQQQAQKTYQEDVANSQNAL
-454 NNSQSALSNATN
+454 NNVTSDNTIASNDTSYTQSKNAT
-466 DNKIASADTGYTN
+466 IA
-479 NQNTTIKQDAQNLEH
+479 KDAQGLEN
-494 TSQQIAK
+494 TNQKIQQ
-501 DEQALQGDLNKLK
+501 DEQALEKDLAQIK
-514 QLANSSF
+514 QLANSTTGF
-521 NEQAFN
+521 NEQAFKN
-527 QAQSKEQQDE
+527 VQKQEQQDE
-537 QTLQNEENTFSSE
+537 QTLQNDEKTFNAE
-550 QEGLEKALANA
+550 QEGLEQAIANA
-561 KEQQEQ
+561 KP
-567 QQAQAT
+567 
-573 YQQDLNNSQSALSNA
+573 
-588 TNDNKIASADTDYTK
+588 
-603 NQNTAIKQD
+603 
-612 AQNLENTSQQITQ
+612 TSPT
-625 DQKDLEQDLDKL
+625 
-637 QQLANSKT
+637 
-645 GFNEQAFNQAQSTEQ
+645 
-660 QDEQTLQNEEE
+660 
-671 TFSSEQEGL
+671 
-680 EKALANAKHTSPT
+680 PT
-693 PTKHTAQN
+693 PTKHTVQN
-701 NPPNKVS
+701 TPPNQVPPT

-722 VYNFQNQTYSKK
+722 VYNLQNQTYSNK

-756 YGYLD
+756 Y
-761 WFTLKN
+761 
-767 KFSVNANN
+767 
-775 GTLIIG
+775 
-781 NNTESA
+781 
-787 NTKGLIWIGD
+787 
-797 DKGLVYYNT
+797 
-806 GTFNAANI
+806 
-814 YLTSNLKTGN
+814 
-824 GFSGEGA
+824 
-831 TLNFN
+831 
-836 ATNRITINQASFDNS
+836 
-851 DAGAQHSY
+851 
-859 MNFKGSN
+859 
-866 INVSGSSF
+866 
-874 TDDTNGGFS
+874 
-883 FSGNNNNSAIS
+883 
-894 FNKTKFNQGT
+894 
-904 YNFTNSANLS
+904 
-914 FNNSNFNQSTYN
+914 
-926 FNSLQSTF
+926 
-934 NNSTF
+934 
-939 NQGTYNFTDNT
+939 
-950 SFNNDTFNQGTYNFN
+950 
-965 TSKVSFSGANTL
+965 
-977 NSSSPFA
+977 
-984 SLKGSVSFGSGA
+984 
-996 VFNLNQT
+996 
-1003 LNANQTYDI
+1003 
-1012 LTTNGTIQYGV
+1012 
-1023 YQSYLWDL
+1023 
-1031 INYKG
+1031 
-1036 DKAISHVEVGN
+1036 
-1047 NTYDVTFDING
+1047 
-1058 QDETLQE
+1058 
-1065 TFSNKSITTQFLGD
+1065 
-1079 DLQAKAKATYQQ
+1079 
-1091 DLNNSQ
+1091 
-1097 SALSNATNDNKIA
+1097 
-1110 SADTGY
+1110 
-1116 TNNQNTTIKQDAQNL
+1116 
-1131 EHTSQQ
+1131 
-1137 IAKDEQA
+1137 
-1144 LQGDLNKLKQLAN
+1144 
-1157 SSFNEQAFNQ
+1157 
-1167 AQSKE
+1167 
-1172 QQDEQTLQNEEE
+1172 
-1184 TFSSEQ
+1184 
-1190 EGLEKALAN
+1190 
-1199 AKPASPTPTP
+1199 
-1209 TPTPT
+1209 
-1214 PSPTPNPTP
+1214 
-1223 TKHTA
+1223 
-1228 PNKVPPTP
+1228 
-1236 PTQNLPTTNV
+1236 
-1246 WNGVYWLQ
+1246 
-1254 NQTYS
+1254 
-1259 QKGVYYIDPN
+1259 
-1269 LSGQSGQSAN
+1269 
-1279 TLSTYTANLLGR
+1279 TANLFGR

-1302 IIGNN
+1302 IIGND

-1314 GLIWIGHGGFGYII
+1314 GLIWIGHGGFGYIT
-1328 GTFNAANIYLTNNFK
+1328 GTFSAANIYLTNNFK

-1348 SGSDGGGANIT
+1348 SNSDGGGANIT

-1384 TGASQHSY
+1384 TRASQHSY
-1392 ATFDATNNISVTNSS
+1392 AAFDALNNISVTNSS

-1413 GKFSFNAK
+1413 GKFSFSAK

-1444 NAANSLSFN
+1444 NAANSLSFI

-1463 NLWANSLIFNNTQAV
+1463 NLQANSLIFNNTQAV

-1525 LGNKSQTAFKNSL
+1525 LGNKSQAAFKNSL

-1570 YNGSQATFN
+1570 YNGSQATFS
-1579 SLFFNGATLSLNAN
+1579 SLFFNGGTLSLNAS
-1593 SKLNASSAS
+1593 SKLSASNAS

-1615 LSVSNASSLN
+1615 LNANNTSSLN

-1634 QATFGGNTTID
+1634 QADFGGNTTID
-1645 AASFNFD
+1645 TASFNFD

-1671 GYAPSLSKA
+1671 GYAPSLTKA

-1812 YDYSDNQA
+1812 YDYSDNQV

-1844 GTYSPFNQPLNSLNI
+1844 GTYSPFNQPLSSLNI
-1859 YNKGFSSGN
+1859 YNKGFSSEN

-1881 TLKEMIETNQLDNI
+1881 TLKEMIESNQLDNI
-1895 TSINEVLQ
+1895 TNINEVLQ
-1903 LLDRIKITP
+1903 LLDKIKITQ

-1927 NINQTFSNGNLVIGA
+1927 NINQTFSNGNLVIGT
-1942 TQDHVTNSTSSIW
+1942 TQDNVTNSTSSIW
-1955 FGGNGYSSPCA
+1955 FGGNGYSSPCT

-2000 KSIYITGTLGSG
+2000 KSIYITGTIGSG

-2022 ITFQS
+2022 VTFQS

-2041 ATDNIFNLLGQEGID
+2041 ATDNIFNLLGQKGID

-2063 LANVLSQMAMEKIK
+2063 LANVLSQVAMEKIK
-2077 QAGGLGNFVENALIP
+2077 QAGGLGNFIENALSP
-2092 LSKELPSSLQ
+2092 LSKELPASLQ
-2102 NETLGQLIGQNN
+2102 DETLGQLIGQNN
-2114 LDNLLNNSG
+2114 LDDLLNNSG

-2169 IGGYMDASE
+2169 IGGYIDASE

-2199 DIGVVANDLLDE
+2199 DIGVVANDLLNE
-2211 FLGQDVVKKLESQ
+2211 FLGQDVIKKLESQ

-2236 QGGLSGIYNQGLGSV
+2236 QGGLSGVYNQGLGSV

-2263 DLGALLSPRGLHDF
+2263 DLSTLLSPRGLHDF

-2330 LIFASNGVS
+2330 LIFASNDVS

-2369 INLANCPTTK
+2369 INLASCPTTK

-2416 SQVKN
+2416 SQVTN

-2443 ANAFNNASNS
+2443 TNAFNNASNS
-2453 TANINGDFTLNQQAT
+2453 TANINGNFTLNQQAT

-2487 LVFNLSHSVS
+2487 LVFNLSHSAS

-2505 IATIMTNYNN
+2505 AATIMANNNN
-2515 PLIQFNTSSKETGA
+2515 PLIQFNTSSKEVGT

-2542 YNDQITGGSSLDN
+2542 YNNQITGGSSLDN
-2555 YLKLYTLININGKHM
+2555 YLKLYALIDINGKHM

-2583 VSIKDGG
+2583 VSVKDGG
-2590 LIVGFKDSQNQ
+2590 LVVGFKDSQNQ

-2609 NKVKIAVSNAPINNL
+2609 NKVKIAVSNNPINNL

-2633 AQIQGI
+2633 AQIQGV
-2639 QGVDSI
+2639 QSVDSI
-2645 EQAGG
+2645 DQAGG
-2650 TQAINWLNK
+2650 NQAINWLNK

-2673 LESHSTKDLTTIAG
+2673 LESHSVKDLTTIAG

-2698 PNFKND
+2698 PDFKND

-2728 TFASADFHER
+2728 TFARSDFLER

-2813 SGFHAN
+2813 SGFHGN

-2871 YRYNT
+2871 YRYDT

-2900 QIGLAYYYIGM
+2900 QVGLAYYYIGL

>member
-1 MAFKKAGLI
+1 MAFKKARLI
-10 SKFISKGS
+10 SRFISKGS

-26 KIFKLNPILKREKPL
+26 KIFTLNQILKREKPL
-41 KRHKKTK
+41 KRHKKALK
-48 SIKKPFNKNKSFLK
+48 PIKKLSNRNKSFLK
-62 ASVLLIGALGGLPHL
+62 ASVLLIGALGGLSHL
-77 RASECR
+77 GANECR
-83 YWSWWSGYHDKIE
+83 YWSWSSWNYQDNIE
-96 SGSNSPTHNSYCLF
+96 SGPNSPTHNSYCLF
-110 SSTQGSGTYYLNTLT
+110 SSAQGSGTYYLNTLT

-139 NGTLNVGGNI
+139 NGTLDIGGNI
-149 RFGGTGVNGVNVGYI
+149 RFGGTGINGGDVGYI
-164 TGTYDA
+164 IGTYDA
-170 QTINFNSSRI
+170 QTINFNSSHL
-180 TTGNSLSDGGGA
+180 TTGNSYADGGGA
-192 TLNFNAT
+192 TLNFNAA
-199 NRITINQA
+199 NNITINQA
-207 SFDNSD
+207 SLDNSD
-213 AGAQHSYMNF
+213 AGTQHSYMNF

-234 FTDDTNGG
+234 FTDDTDGG
-242 FSFSGNNNNSAI
+242 FSFSGNNNSAI
-254 SFNKT
+254 SFNQT
-259 KFNQGTYNFTNSANL
+259 KFNQGTYKFTNNANL
-274 SFNNSNFNQSTYNFN
+274 SFNNSA
-289 SLQST
+289 
-294 FNNSTFNQGT
+294 FNQGT
-304 YNFTDNTSFNNDTF
+304 YNFNSAQSVFNNSNFNQGTYNFNDNASFDNDTF
-318 NQGTYNFNTS
+318 NQGTYSFNTS
-328 KVSFSGA
+328 KVSFSGT

-350 VSFGSGAVF
+350 VSFGSGAIF
-359 NLNQTLNANQTYDIL
+359 NLNQTLNSNQTYDIL

-398 KAISHVEVGNNTY
+398 KAISHVGVGNNTY

-424 QETFSNKSIT
+424 QETFNKQSII

-439 DDLQAKAKATYQQDL
+439 DDLQAKAQKTYQQDWSNSQTAL
-454 NNSQSALSNATN
+454 NNATS
-466 DNKIASADTGYTN
+466 DNKIANSDTDYIKSSN
-479 NQNTTIKQDAQNLEH
+479 PTINKDAQNLEN
-494 TSQQIAK
+494 TNQQIAQ
-501 DEQALQGDLNKLK
+501 DEQALEKDLAQIK
-514 QLANSSF
+514 QLANSKTGFS
-521 NEQAFN
+521 EQAFKN
-527 QAQSKEQQDE
+527 AQDKEQQDE
-537 QTLQNEENTFSSE
+537 QTLQNEEKTFNAE
-550 QEGLEKALANA
+550 QEGLK
-561 KEQQEQ
+561 
-567 QQAQAT
+567 QA
-573 YQQDLNNSQSALSNA
+573 
-588 TNDNKIASADTDYTK
+588 I
-603 NQNTAIKQD
+603 
-612 AQNLENTSQQITQ
+612 
-625 DQKDLEQDLDKL
+625 
-637 QQLANSKT
+637 
-645 GFNEQAFNQAQSTEQ
+645 
-660 QDEQTLQNEEE
+660 
-671 TFSSEQEGL
+671 
-680 EKALANAKHTSPT
+680 
-693 PTKHTAQN
+693 
-701 NPPNKVS
+701 
-708 PPTQNLPTTNVWNG
+708 
-722 VYNFQNQTYSKK
+722 
-734 GIYYIDPNLSGQ
+734 
-746 SGQSGNTLST
+746 
-756 YGYLD
+756 
-761 WFTLKN
+761 
-767 KFSVNANN
+767 
-775 GTLIIG
+775 
-781 NNTESA
+781 
-787 NTKGLIWIGD
+787 
-797 DKGLVYYNT
+797 
-806 GTFNAANI
+806 
-814 YLTSNLKTGN
+814 
-824 GFSGEGA
+824 
-831 TLNFN
+831 
-836 ATNRITINQASFDNS
+836 
-851 DAGAQHSY
+851 
-859 MNFKGSN
+859 
-866 INVSGSSF
+866 
-874 TDDTNGGFS
+874 
-883 FSGNNNNSAIS
+883 
-894 FNKTKFNQGT
+894 
-904 YNFTNSANLS
+904 
-914 FNNSNFNQSTYN
+914 
-926 FNSLQSTF
+926 
-934 NNSTF
+934 
-939 NQGTYNFTDNT
+939 
-950 SFNNDTFNQGTYNFN
+950 
-965 TSKVSFSGANTL
+965 
-977 NSSSPFA
+977 
-984 SLKGSVSFGSGA
+984 
-996 VFNLNQT
+996 
-1003 LNANQTYDI
+1003 
-1012 LTTNGTIQYGV
+1012 
-1023 YQSYLWDL
+1023 
-1031 INYKG
+1031 
-1036 DKAISHVEVGN
+1036 
-1047 NTYDVTFDING
+1047 
-1058 QDETLQE
+1058 
-1065 TFSNKSITTQFLGD
+1065 
-1079 DLQAKAKATYQQ
+1079 
-1091 DLNNSQ
+1091 
-1097 SALSNATNDNKIA
+1097 
-1110 SADTGY
+1110 
-1116 TNNQNTTIKQDAQNL
+1116 
-1131 EHTSQQ
+1131 
-1137 IAKDEQA
+1137 
-1144 LQGDLNKLKQLAN
+1144 
-1157 SSFNEQAFNQ
+1157 
-1167 AQSKE
+1167 
-1172 QQDEQTLQNEEE
+1172 
-1184 TFSSEQ
+1184 
-1190 EGLEKALAN
+1190 AN
-1199 AKPASPTPTP
+1199 AKPTSPTPTP
-1209 TPTPT
+1209 TKHIAPNTP
-1214 PSPTPNPTP
+1214 
-1223 TKHTA
+1223 

-1246 WNGVYWLQ
+1246 WNGVYNLQ

-1279 TLSTYTANLLGR
+1279 TLSTYTANLFGR

-1314 GLIWIGHGGFGYII
+1314 GLIWIGHGGFGYIT

-1348 SGSDGGGANIT
+1348 SNSDGGGANIT

-1392 ATFDATNNISVTNSS
+1392 ATFDALNNISVTDSS

-1413 GKFSFNAK
+1413 GKFSFSAK

-1436 GGSSVISA
+1436 GGSSVIST
-1444 NAANSLSFN
+1444 NAANSLSFV
-1453 NSRLNGGAVY
+1453 NSRLNGGAIY

-1491 ATTQLLGNTSFT
+1491 ATTQLLGNTNFT

-1510 NFNGDTTLQNNANIT
+1510 NFNGDTTLQDNANIT
-1525 LGNKSQTAFKNSL
+1525 LGNKSQAAFKNSL

-1552 VLNASGASAFN
+1552 VLNANGTSAFN

-1570 YNGSQATFN
+1570 YNVSQATFS
-1579 SLFFNGATLSLNAN
+1579 SLFFNGGTLSLNAS

-1615 LSVSNASSLN
+1615 LSASNTSSLN

-1634 QATFGGNTTID
+1634 QADFGGNTTID
-1645 AASFNFD
+1645 TASFNFD

-1671 GYAPSLSKA
+1671 GYAPSLTKA

-1699 DINIFDNITKSVTY
+1699 DINIFDNITKSATY

-1738 MKIQNATYSDNNNI
+1738 MKIQNATYSDSNNI

-1835 KGSQTPQTP
+1835 KGSQTPQAP

-1859 YNKGFSSGN
+1859 YNKGFSSEN

-1881 TLKEMIETNQLDNI
+1881 TLKEMIESNQLDNI

-1903 LLDRIKITP
+1903 LLDKIKITQV
-1912 AQKQALLETINHLTD
+1912 QKQALLETINHLTD
-1927 NINQTFSNGNLVIGA
+1927 NINQTFNNGNLVIGA
-1942 TQDHVTNSTSSIW
+1942 TQDNVTNSTSSIW
-1955 FGGNGYSSPCA
+1955 FGGNGYSSPCT

-2000 KSIYITGTLGSG
+2000 KSIYITGTIGSG

-2022 ITFQS
+2022 VTFQS

-2041 ATDNIFNLLGQEGID
+2041 ATDNIFNLLGQKGINE
-2056 KIFNQGN
+2056 IFNQGN
-2063 LANVLSQMAMEKIK
+2063 LANVLSQVAMEKIK
-2077 QAGGLGNFVENALIP
+2077 QAGGLGNFIENALSP
-2092 LSKELPSSLQ
+2092 LSKELPASLQ

-2114 LDNLLNNSG
+2114 LDDLLNNSG
-2123 VMNAI
+2123 VMNEI

-2150 YLAKQSLK
+2150 YLAKQSVK
-2158 SMLDDKGLLNF
+2158 SMLDDKRLLNF
-2169 IGGYMDASE
+2169 IGGYIDASE
-2178 LSSILSVI
+2178 LSSILSVV

-2199 DIGVVANDLLDE
+2199 DIGVVANDLLNE

-2224 GLVSNIINNIIS
+2224 GLVSNIIHNIIS
-2236 QGGLSGIYNQGLGSV
+2236 QGGLSNIYNQGLGSV

-2330 LIFASNGVS
+2330 LIFVSNDVS

-2369 INLANCPTTK
+2369 VNLASCPTTK
-2379 NSSSTNSSVTPTNES
+2379 NNSSTNSSVTPTNES

-2405 GVIASNGAIDL
+2405 GVIASNGVIDL
-2416 SQVKN
+2416 SQVTN

-2443 ANAFNNASNS
+2443 TNAFNNASNS
-2453 TANINGDFTLNQQAT
+2453 TANINGNFTLNQQAT

-2505 IATIMTNYNN
+2505 SATIMANNNN
-2515 PLIQFNTSSKETGA
+2515 PLIQFNTSSKEAGT

-2555 YLKLYTLININGKHM
+2555 YLKLYTLIDINGKHM

-2583 VSIKDGG
+2583 VNIKDGG

-2609 NKVKIAVSNAPINNL
+2609 NKVKIAVSNDPINNL

-2639 QGVDSI
+2639 QSVDSI
-2645 EQAGG
+2645 DQAGG

-2698 PNFKND
+2698 PDFKND

-2813 SGFHAN
+2813 SGFHGN

-2871 YRYNT
+2871 YRYDT

-2900 QIGLAYYYIGM
+2900 QVGLAYYYIGL

>member
-1 MAFKKAGLI
+1 MAFKKARLI
-10 SKFISKGS
+10 SRFISKGS

-26 KIFKLNPILKREKPL
+26 KIFKLNQILKREKPL
-41 KRHKKTK
+41 KGHKKTK
-48 SIKKPFNKNKSFLK
+48 SIKKLSNRNKSFLK
-62 ASVLLIGALGGLPHL
+62 ASILLIGALGGLSHL
-77 RASECR
+77 RANECR
-83 YWSWWSGYHDKIE
+83 YWSWSSWSYQDNIE
-96 SGSNSPTHNSYCLF
+96 SGPNSPTHNSYCLF
-110 SSTQGSGTYYLNTLT
+110 SSAQGSGTYYLNTLT

-139 NGTLNVGGNI
+139 NGTLDIGGNI
-149 RFGGTGVNGVNVGYI
+149 RFGGTGINGGDVGYI

-170 QTINFNSSRI
+170 QTINFDSSHL
-180 TTGNSLSDGGGA
+180 TTGNSYADGGGA

-199 NRITINQA
+199 NNITINQA

-213 AGAQHSYMNF
+213 AGTQKSYMNF

-228 NVSGSS
+228 KVSGSS

-254 SFNKT
+254 SFNQT
-259 KFNQGTYNFTNSANL
+259 SFNQGAYNFSNSTTLSFDNSNFNQGTYHFNSAQSTFENSAFNQGTYNFNGNA
-274 SFNNSNFNQSTYNFN
+274 
-289 SLQST
+289 
-294 FNNSTFNQGT
+294 
-304 YNFTDNTSFNNDTF
+304 SFNNDTF
-318 NQGTYNFNTS
+318 NQGTYSFNTG
-328 KVSFSGA
+328 KVSFSGI

-350 VSFGSGAVF
+350 VSFNSGAVF
-359 NLNQTLNANQTYDIL
+359 NLNQTLNSNQTYDIL
-374 TTNGTIQYGV
+374 TTNGAIQYGV

-424 QETFSNKSIT
+424 QETFNNQSII

-439 DDLQAKAKATYQQDL
+439 DDLQQQAQQTYQEDVA
-454 NNSQSALSNATN
+454 NSQNALNKVTS
-466 DNKIASADTGYTN
+466 DNKIASNDTSYT
-479 NQNTTIKQDAQNLEH
+479 QSKNTTIAKDAQNLEN
-494 TSQQIAK
+494 TNQQIAQ
-501 DEQALQGDLNKLK
+501 DEQALEKDLAQIK
-514 QLANSSF
+514 QLANSTTGF

-527 QAQSKEQQDE
+527 QAQKQEQQDE
-537 QTLQNEENTFSSE
+537 QTLQNEEKTFNSE
-550 QEGLEKALANA
+550 QEGLKQAIQQAQA
-561 KEQQEQ
+561 QQQKQEQ
-567 QQAQAT
+567 QQAQKT
-573 YQQDLNNSQSALSNA
+573 YQEDLTNSKNALNNVTS
-588 TNDNKIASADTDYTK
+588 DNTIANNDTDYTNNK
-603 NQNTAIKQD
+603 NTTIKED
-612 AQNLENTSQQITQ
+612 AQNLEHTNQQIAQ
-625 DQKDLEQDLDKL
+625 DEQALEQDLDKL
-637 QQLANSKT
+637 KQLANSTT

-660 QDEQTLQNEEE
+660 QDEQTLQNDEK
-671 TFSSEQEGL
+671 TFNAEQEGL
-680 EKALANAKHTSPT
+680 KQAIANAKPTSPTPSHAPT
-693 PTKHTAQN
+693 PTKHTAPN
-701 NPPNKVS
+701 TPPNQV
-708 PPTQNLPTTNVWNG
+708 PPTPPAQNLPTTNVWNG
-722 VYNFQNQTYSKK
+722 VYNLQNQTYSK
-734 GIYYIDPNLSGQ
+734 Q
-746 SGQSGNTLST
+746 
-756 YGYLD
+756 
-761 WFTLKN
+761 
-767 KFSVNANN
+767 
-775 GTLIIG
+775 
-781 NNTESA
+781 
-787 NTKGLIWIGD
+787 
-797 DKGLVYYNT
+797 
-806 GTFNAANI
+806 
-814 YLTSNLKTGN
+814 
-824 GFSGEGA
+824 
-831 TLNFN
+831 
-836 ATNRITINQASFDNS
+836 
-851 DAGAQHSY
+851 
-859 MNFKGSN
+859 
-866 INVSGSSF
+866 
-874 TDDTNGGFS
+874 
-883 FSGNNNNSAIS
+883 
-894 FNKTKFNQGT
+894 
-904 YNFTNSANLS
+904 
-914 FNNSNFNQSTYN
+914 
-926 FNSLQSTF
+926 
-934 NNSTF
+934 
-939 NQGTYNFTDNT
+939 
-950 SFNNDTFNQGTYNFN
+950 
-965 TSKVSFSGANTL
+965 
-977 NSSSPFA
+977 
-984 SLKGSVSFGSGA
+984 
-996 VFNLNQT
+996 
-1003 LNANQTYDI
+1003 
-1012 LTTNGTIQYGV
+1012 
-1023 YQSYLWDL
+1023 
-1031 INYKG
+1031 
-1036 DKAISHVEVGN
+1036 
-1047 NTYDVTFDING
+1047 
-1058 QDETLQE
+1058 
-1065 TFSNKSITTQFLGD
+1065 
-1079 DLQAKAKATYQQ
+1079 
-1091 DLNNSQ
+1091 
-1097 SALSNATNDNKIA
+1097 
-1110 SADTGY
+1110 
-1116 TNNQNTTIKQDAQNL
+1116 
-1131 EHTSQQ
+1131 
-1137 IAKDEQA
+1137 
-1144 LQGDLNKLKQLAN
+1144 
-1157 SSFNEQAFNQ
+1157 
-1167 AQSKE
+1167 
-1172 QQDEQTLQNEEE
+1172 
-1184 TFSSEQ
+1184 
-1190 EGLEKALAN
+1190 
-1199 AKPASPTPTP
+1199 
-1209 TPTPT
+1209 
-1214 PSPTPNPTP
+1214 
-1223 TKHTA
+1223 
-1228 PNKVPPTP
+1228 
-1236 PTQNLPTTNV
+1236 
-1246 WNGVYWLQ
+1246 
-1254 NQTYS
+1254 
-1259 QKGVYYIDPN
+1259 GVYYIDPN

-1279 TLSTYTANLLGR
+1279 TLSTYTANLFGR
-1291 SFGVNIQNGTL
+1291 SFSVNIQNGTL

-1314 GLIWIGHGGFGYII
+1314 GLIWIGHGGFGYIT

-1348 SGSDGGGANIT
+1348 SNSDGGGANIT

-1392 ATFDATNNISVTNSS
+1392 TTFDAVNNISVTNSS

-1413 GKFSFNAK
+1413 GKFSFSAK

-1436 GGSSVISA
+1436 GGSSTISA
-1444 NAANSLSFN
+1444 NASNSLSFI

-1463 NLWANSLIFNNTQAV
+1463 NLQANSLIFNNTQAV

-1491 ATTQLLGNTSFT
+1491 ATTQLLGNTNFT

-1525 LGNKSQTAFKNSL
+1525 LGNKSQAAFKNSL

-1570 YNGSQATFN
+1570 YNGSQAAFN
-1579 SLFFNGATLSLNAN
+1579 SLFFNGGTLSLNAS

-1615 LSVSNASSLN
+1615 LSANNTSSLN

-1634 QATFGGNTTID
+1634 QADFGGNTTID
-1645 AASFNFD
+1645 TASFNFD
-1652 SASSLSFNN
+1652 SASSLNFNN

-1671 GYAPSLSKA
+1671 GYTPSLTKA

-1812 YDYSDNQA
+1812 YDYSDDQA

-1859 YNKGFSSGN
+1859 YNKGFSSEN

-1881 TLKEMIETNQLDNI
+1881 ALKEMIESNQLDNI
-1895 TSINEVLQ
+1895 TNINEVLQ
-1903 LLDRIKITP
+1903 LLDKIKITQV
-1912 AQKQALLETINHLTD
+1912 QKQALLETINHLTD

-1942 TQDHVTNSTSSIW
+1942 TQDNVTNSTSSIW
-1955 FGGNGYSSPCA
+1955 FGGNGYSSPCT

-2000 KSIYITGTLGSG
+2000 KSIYITGTIGSG

-2022 ITFQS
+2022 VTFQS

-2063 LANVLSQMAMEKIK
+2063 LANVLSQVAMEKIK
-2077 QAGGLGNFVENALIP
+2077 QAGGLGNFIENALSP
-2092 LSKELPSSLQ
+2092 LSKELPASLQ

-2114 LDNLLNNSG
+2114 LDDLLNNSG

-2169 IGGYMDASE
+2169 IGGYIDASE

-2199 DIGVVANDLLDE
+2199 DIGVVANDLLNE

-2236 QGGLSGIYNQGLGSV
+2236 QGGLSGVYNQGLGSV

-2263 DLGALLSPRGLHDF
+2263 DLGALLSPRGLRDF

-2330 LIFASNGVS
+2330 LIFASNDVS

-2369 INLANCPTTK
+2369 VNLANCPTTK

-2405 GVIASNGAIDL
+2405 GAIASNGAIDL

-2443 ANAFNNASNS
+2443 TNAFNNASNS
-2453 TANINGDFTLNQQAT
+2453 TANINGNFTLNQQAT

-2505 IATIMTNYNN
+2505 NATIMANGNN
-2515 PLIQFNTSSKETGA
+2515 PLIQFNTSSKEAGT

-2555 YLKLYTLININGKHM
+2555 YLKLYTLIDINGKHM
-2570 VMTDNGLTYNGQA
+2570 VMSDNGLTYNGQA
-2583 VSIKDGG
+2583 VNIKDGG
-2590 LIVGFKDSQNQ
+2590 LVVGFKDSQNQ

-2609 NKVKIAVSNAPINNL
+2609 NKVKIAVSNDPINNL

-2633 AQIQGI
+2633 AQIQGV
-2639 QGVDSI
+2639 QSVDSI
-2645 EQAGG
+2645 DQAGG
-2650 TQAINWLNK
+2650 NQAIDWLNK

-2673 LESHSTKDLTTIAG
+2673 LESHSAKDLTTIAG

-2698 PNFKND
+2698 PDFKND

-2784 GTGTLYGINV
+2784 GTGTLYGINI

-2813 SGFHAN
+2813 SGFHGN

-2871 YRYNT
+2871 YRYDT

-2900 QIGLAYYYIGM
+2900 QVGLSYYYIGL

>member
-1 MAFKKAGLI
+1 MAFKKVGLI

-26 KIFKLNPILKREKPL
+26 KIFKLNLILKREKPL
-41 KRHKKTK
+41 SHKKTK
-48 SIKKPFNKNKSFLK
+48 SVKKPFNKNKSFLK
-62 ASVLLIGALGGLPHL
+62 ASVLLIGALGGLSHL

-83 YWSWWSGYHDKIE
+83 YWSWSSWGYHDNIE

-110 SSTQGSGTYYLNTLT
+110 NSAQGSGTYYLNTLT
-125 TYSAGGAS
+125 TYSTGGAS

-149 RFGGTGVNGVNVGYI
+149 RFGGTSVNGGDVGYI

-170 QTINFNSSRI
+170 QTINFDSSRI
-180 TTGNSLSDGGGA
+180 TTGNSFSTGGGA
-192 TLNFNAT
+192 TLNFNAA
-199 NRITINQA
+199 NHITINQA
-207 SFDNSD
+207 SFDNGD
-213 AGAQHSYMNF
+213 AGTQHSYMNF
-223 KGSNI
+223 SSSNI
-228 NVSGSS
+228 NVSDSS

-242 FSFSGNNNNSAI
+242 FSFSGNGTNSNLSFNQTNFNQGTYKFTNSANLNFNNSA
-254 SFNKT
+254 
-259 KFNQGTYNFTNSANL
+259 FNQGTYNFSSAQ
-274 SFNNSNFNQSTYNFN
+274 SVFENSNFNQ
-289 SLQST
+289 
-294 FNNSTFNQGT
+294 GT
-304 YNFTDNTSFNNDTF
+304 YSFTDNASFNNDTF
-318 NQGTYNFNTS
+318 NQGTYNFNAS
-328 KVSFSGA
+328 KVNFSGA

-350 VSFGSGAVF
+350 VSFGSGAIF
-359 NLNQTLNANQTYDIL
+359 NLNQTLNSNQTYDIL

-398 KAISHVEVGNNTY
+398 KAISHVEVGSNTY

-424 QETFSNKSIT
+424 QETFNNQSIT

-439 DDLQAKAKATYQQDL
+439 DDLQAKAQATYQQDL
-454 NNSQSALSNATN
+454 SNSQTALNNATS
-466 DNKIASADTGYTN
+466 DNKIASSDTNYTN
-479 NQNTTIKQDAQNLEH
+479 NQNTTIKKDAQ
-494 TSQQIAK
+494 S
-501 DEQALQGDLNKLK
+501 
-514 QLANSSF
+514 
-521 NEQAFN
+521 
-527 QAQSKEQQDE
+527 
-537 QTLQNEENTFSSE
+537 
-550 QEGLEKALANA
+550 
-561 KEQQEQ
+561 
-567 QQAQAT
+567 
-573 YQQDLNNSQSALSNA
+573 
-588 TNDNKIASADTDYTK
+588 
-603 NQNTAIKQD
+603 
-612 AQNLENTSQQITQ
+612 LENTSQQITQ

-637 QQLANSKT
+637 QQLANAPT
-645 GFNEQAFNQAQSTEQ
+645 GFNQQAFKNAQSKEQ
-660 QDEQTLQNEEE
+660 QDLQTLQKNEN
-671 TFSSEQEGL
+671 TFNSEQESL
-680 EKALANAKHTSPT
+680 EKAIANAKPTSPT
-693 PTKHTAQN
+693 PAPTKHTAPN
-701 NPPNKVS
+701 TPPNKVPPT
-708 PPTQNLPTTNVWNG
+708 PPTQNLSATNVWNG
-722 VYNFQNQTYSKK
+722 VYNLQNQTYSQK

-746 SGQSGNTLST
+746 SGQSG
-756 YGYLD
+756 
-761 WFTLKN
+761 
-767 KFSVNANN
+767 
-775 GTLIIG
+775 
-781 NNTESA
+781 
-787 NTKGLIWIGD
+787 
-797 DKGLVYYNT
+797 
-806 GTFNAANI
+806 
-814 YLTSNLKTGN
+814 
-824 GFSGEGA
+824 
-831 TLNFN
+831 
-836 ATNRITINQASFDNS
+836 
-851 DAGAQHSY
+851 
-859 MNFKGSN
+859 
-866 INVSGSSF
+866 
-874 TDDTNGGFS
+874 
-883 FSGNNNNSAIS
+883 
-894 FNKTKFNQGT
+894 
-904 YNFTNSANLS
+904 
-914 FNNSNFNQSTYN
+914 
-926 FNSLQSTF
+926 
-934 NNSTF
+934 
-939 NQGTYNFTDNT
+939 
-950 SFNNDTFNQGTYNFN
+950 
-965 TSKVSFSGANTL
+965 
-977 NSSSPFA
+977 
-984 SLKGSVSFGSGA
+984 
-996 VFNLNQT
+996 
-1003 LNANQTYDI
+1003 
-1012 LTTNGTIQYGV
+1012 
-1023 YQSYLWDL
+1023 
-1031 INYKG
+1031 
-1036 DKAISHVEVGN
+1036 
-1047 NTYDVTFDING
+1047 
-1058 QDETLQE
+1058 
-1065 TFSNKSITTQFLGD
+1065 
-1079 DLQAKAKATYQQ
+1079 
-1091 DLNNSQ
+1091 
-1097 SALSNATNDNKIA
+1097 
-1110 SADTGY
+1110 
-1116 TNNQNTTIKQDAQNL
+1116 
-1131 EHTSQQ
+1131 
-1137 IAKDEQA
+1137 
-1144 LQGDLNKLKQLAN
+1144 
-1157 SSFNEQAFNQ
+1157 
-1167 AQSKE
+1167 
-1172 QQDEQTLQNEEE
+1172 
-1184 TFSSEQ
+1184 
-1190 EGLEKALAN
+1190 
-1199 AKPASPTPTP
+1199 
-1209 TPTPT
+1209 
-1214 PSPTPNPTP
+1214 
-1223 TKHTA
+1223 
-1228 PNKVPPTP
+1228 
-1236 PTQNLPTTNV
+1236 
-1246 WNGVYWLQ
+1246 
-1254 NQTYS
+1254 
-1259 QKGVYYIDPN
+1259 
-1269 LSGQSGQSAN
+1269 N

-1314 GLIWIGHGGFGYII
+1314 GLIWIGHGGFGYIT

-1392 ATFDATNNISVTNSS
+1392 AAFDATNNISVTNSS

-1444 NAANSLSFN
+1444 NATNSLSFN

-1525 LGNKSQTAFKNSL
+1525 LGNKSQAVFKNSL

-1552 VLNASGASAFN
+1552 VLNTNGASAFN

-1579 SLFFNGATLSLNAN
+1579 SLFFNGGILSLNAN
-1593 SKLNASSAS
+1593 SKLNASSTS

-1615 LSVSNASSLN
+1615 LSASNTSSLN

-1634 QATFGGNTTID
+1634 QANFGGNTTID
-1645 AASFNFD
+1645 TASFNFD

-1671 GYAPSLSKA
+1671 GYAPSLTKA

-1687 FVLGNNGDINLS
+1687 FILGNNGDINLS

-1738 MKIQNATYSDNNNI
+1738 MKIQNATYSGNNNI

-1778 EVLNNPNSASNT
+1778 EVLNNPNSDSNT

-1859 YNKGFSSGN
+1859 YNKGFSSEN

-1881 TLKEMIETNQLDNI
+1881 TLKEMIESNQLDNI

-1903 LLDRIKITP
+1903 LLDKIKITP

-1942 TQDHVTNSTSSIW
+1942 TQDNVTNSASSIW

-2000 KSIYITGTLGSG
+2000 KSIYIIGTVGSG

-2027 ANNLVLNKANIEAQ
+2027 ANNLVLDKANIEAQ

-2063 LANVLSQMAMEKIK
+2063 LANVLSQVAMEKIK
-2077 QAGGLGNFVENALIP
+2077 QAGGLGNFVENALSP
-2092 LSKELPSSLQ
+2092 LSKELPASLQ
-2102 NETLGQLIGQNN
+2102 DETLGQLIGQNN

-2169 IGGYMDASE
+2169 IGGYIDASE
-2178 LSSILSVI
+2178 LSSVLSVI

-2199 DIGVVANDLLDE
+2199 DIGVVANDLLNE

-2236 QGGLSGIYNQGLGSV
+2236 QGGLSGLYDQGLGSV

-2405 GVIASNGAIDL
+2405 GTIASNGAIDL

-2443 ANAFNNASNS
+2443 TNAFNNASNS

-2505 IATIMTNYNN
+2505 TATIMANNNN
-2515 PLIQFNTSSKETGA
+2515 PLIQFNTSSKETGT

-2542 YNDQITGGSSLDN
+2542 YNDQITGGSSLAA
-2555 YLKLYTLININGKHM
+2555 YLKLYTLIDINGKRM

-2583 VSIKDGG
+2583 VNIKDGG

-2609 NKVKIAVSNAPINNL
+2609 NKVKIAVSNDPINNL

-2633 AQIQGI
+2633 AQIQGT

-2645 EQAGG
+2645 DQAGG

-2698 PNFKND
+2698 PDFKND

-2738 LEALKNKRFADAIP
+2738 LESLKNKRFADAIP

-2784 GTGTLYGINV
+2784 GTGTLYGINI

-2813 SGFHAN
+2813 SRFHAN
-2819 ITQSGSSNVNMGVY
+2819 ITQSGSSNVNIGVY

-2871 YRYNT
+2871 YKYDT

-2900 QIGLAYYYIGM
+2900 QIGLSYYYIGL

>member
-1 MAFKKAGLI
+1 MAFKKVGLI
-10 SKFISKGS
+10 SKFILKES

-26 KIFKLNPILKREKPL
+26 KIFKLNLILKREKPL
-41 KRHKKTK
+41 SHKKTK
-48 SIKKPFNKNKSFLK
+48 SVKKPFNQNKSFLK
-62 ASVLLIGALGGLPHL
+62 ASVLLIGALGGLSHL

-83 YWSWWSGYHDKIE
+83 YWSWSSWGYHDNIE

-110 SSTQGSGTYYLNTLT
+110 NSAQGSGTYYLNTLT
-125 TYSAGGAS
+125 TYSPGGAS

-139 NGTLNVGGNI
+139 NGTLDVGGNI
-149 RFGGTGVNGVNVGYI
+149 RFGGTGVNGGDVGYI

-180 TTGNSLSDGGGA
+180 TTGNSFSTGGGA

-199 NRITINQA
+199 NHITINQA

-213 AGAQHSYMNF
+213 AGTQHSYMNF
-223 KGSNI
+223 SSSNI
-228 NVSGSS
+228 NVSASS

-242 FSFSGNNNNSAI
+242 FSFSGNGANSNL

-259 KFNQGTYNFTNSANL
+259 SFNQGVYKFTNSANL
-274 SFNNSNFNQSTYNFN
+274 N
-289 SLQST
+289 

-304 YNFTDNTSFNNDTF
+304 YNFNSAQSVFNNSNFNQGTYSFTDNTGLNFDNDTF
-318 NQGTYNFNTS
+318 NQGTYNFNAS

-350 VSFGSGAVF
+350 VSFGSDAIF
-359 NLNQTLNANQTYDIL
+359 NLNQTLNTNQTYDIL
-374 TTNGTIQYGV
+374 TTNKTIQYGV

-398 KAISHVEVGNNTY
+398 KAISHVEVGSNTY

-424 QETFSNKSIT
+424 QETFNNQSIT

-439 DDLQAKAKATYQQDL
+439 DDLQAKAQATYQQDL
-454 NNSQSALSNATN
+454 SNSQTALNNATS
-466 DNKIASADTGYTN
+466 DNKIASNDTGYTN
-479 NQNTTIKQDAQNLEH
+479 NQNTTIKKDAQ
-494 TSQQIAK
+494 S
-501 DEQALQGDLNKLK
+501 
-514 QLANSSF
+514 
-521 NEQAFN
+521 
-527 QAQSKEQQDE
+527 
-537 QTLQNEENTFSSE
+537 
-550 QEGLEKALANA
+550 
-561 KEQQEQ
+561 
-567 QQAQAT
+567 
-573 YQQDLNNSQSALSNA
+573 
-588 TNDNKIASADTDYTK
+588 
-603 NQNTAIKQD
+603 
-612 AQNLENTSQQITQ
+612 LENTSQQIAQ
-625 DQKDLEQDLDKL
+625 DQKDLEQDLDNLK
-637 QQLANSKT
+637 QLANSPT
-645 GFNEQAFNQAQSTEQ
+645 GFNEQAFNQAQNKEQ
-660 QDEQTLQNEEE
+660 QDEQTLQENEK

-680 EKALANAKHTSPT
+680 KQAIANTKPTSPTPSPTPT
-693 PTKHTAQN
+693 PTKHTAPN
-701 NPPNKVS
+701 TPPNKVPPT
-708 PPTQNLPTTNVWNG
+708 PPTQNLPTTNVWSG
-722 VYNFQNQTYSKK
+722 VYNLQNQTYSQK

-756 YGYLD
+756 Y
-761 WFTLKN
+761 
-767 KFSVNANN
+767 
-775 GTLIIG
+775 
-781 NNTESA
+781 
-787 NTKGLIWIGD
+787 
-797 DKGLVYYNT
+797 
-806 GTFNAANI
+806 
-814 YLTSNLKTGN
+814 
-824 GFSGEGA
+824 
-831 TLNFN
+831 
-836 ATNRITINQASFDNS
+836 
-851 DAGAQHSY
+851 
-859 MNFKGSN
+859 
-866 INVSGSSF
+866 
-874 TDDTNGGFS
+874 
-883 FSGNNNNSAIS
+883 
-894 FNKTKFNQGT
+894 
-904 YNFTNSANLS
+904 
-914 FNNSNFNQSTYN
+914 
-926 FNSLQSTF
+926 
-934 NNSTF
+934 
-939 NQGTYNFTDNT
+939 
-950 SFNNDTFNQGTYNFN
+950 
-965 TSKVSFSGANTL
+965 
-977 NSSSPFA
+977 
-984 SLKGSVSFGSGA
+984 
-996 VFNLNQT
+996 
-1003 LNANQTYDI
+1003 
-1012 LTTNGTIQYGV
+1012 
-1023 YQSYLWDL
+1023 
-1031 INYKG
+1031 
-1036 DKAISHVEVGN
+1036 
-1047 NTYDVTFDING
+1047 
-1058 QDETLQE
+1058 
-1065 TFSNKSITTQFLGD
+1065 
-1079 DLQAKAKATYQQ
+1079 
-1091 DLNNSQ
+1091 
-1097 SALSNATNDNKIA
+1097 
-1110 SADTGY
+1110 
-1116 TNNQNTTIKQDAQNL
+1116 
-1131 EHTSQQ
+1131 
-1137 IAKDEQA
+1137 
-1144 LQGDLNKLKQLAN
+1144 
-1157 SSFNEQAFNQ
+1157 
-1167 AQSKE
+1167 
-1172 QQDEQTLQNEEE
+1172 
-1184 TFSSEQ
+1184 
-1190 EGLEKALAN
+1190 
-1199 AKPASPTPTP
+1199 
-1209 TPTPT
+1209 
-1214 PSPTPNPTP
+1214 
-1223 TKHTA
+1223 
-1228 PNKVPPTP
+1228 
-1236 PTQNLPTTNV
+1236 
-1246 WNGVYWLQ
+1246 
-1254 NQTYS
+1254 
-1259 QKGVYYIDPN
+1259 
-1269 LSGQSGQSAN
+1269 
-1279 TLSTYTANLLGR
+1279 TANLFGR

-1314 GLIWIGHGGFGYII
+1314 GLIWIGHGGFGYIT

-1392 ATFDATNNISVTNSS
+1392 AAFDATNNISVTNSS

-1453 NSRLNGGAVY
+1453 NSRLNGGAIY
-1463 NLWANSLIFNNTQAV
+1463 NLQANSLIFNNTQAV

-1525 LGNKSQTAFKNSL
+1525 LGNKSQAAFKNSL

-1552 VLNASGASAFN
+1552 VLNANGSSAFN

-1579 SLFFNGATLSLNAN
+1579 SLFFNGGIISLNAN

-1615 LSVSNASSLN
+1615 LSASNTSSLN

-1634 QATFGGNTTID
+1634 QANFGGNTTID
-1645 AASFNFD
+1645 TASFNFD
-1652 SASSLSFNN
+1652 SASSLGFNN

-1687 FVLGNNGDINLS
+1687 FVLGDNGDINLS

-1881 TLKEMIETNQLDNI
+1881 TLKEMIESNQLDNI
-1895 TSINEVLQ
+1895 TNINEVLQ

-1912 AQKQALLETINHLTD
+1912 TQKQALLETINHLTD

-1942 TQDHVTNSTSSIW
+1942 TQDNVTNSTSSIW

-2022 ITFQS
+2022 VTFQS
-2027 ANNLVLNKANIEAQ
+2027 ANNLVLDKANIEAQ

-2063 LANVLSQMAMEKIK
+2063 LANVLSQVAMEKIK
-2077 QAGGLGNFVENALIP
+2077 QAGGLGNFVENALSP
-2092 LSKELPSSLQ
+2092 LSKELPASLQ
-2102 NETLGQLIGQNN
+2102 NETLSQLIGQNN

-2123 VMNAI
+2123 VMNEI

-2169 IGGYMDASE
+2169 IGGYIDASE

-2199 DIGVVANDLLDE
+2199 DIGVVANDLLNE
-2211 FLGQDVVKKLESQ
+2211 FLGQDIVKKLESQ

-2236 QGGLSGIYNQGLGSV
+2236 QGGLSGVYNQGLGSV

-2305 LNFVAN
+2305 LIFVAN

-2316 NGDNTI
+2316 NGNNTI

-2348 TNGLSLNAGLN
+2348 TNGLSLNTGLN

-2379 NSSSTNSSVTPTNES
+2379 DSSSTNSSVTPTNES

-2405 GVIASNGAIDL
+2405 GTIASNGAIDL

-2443 ANAFNNASNS
+2443 TNAFNNASNS

-2497 HAIINAQG
+2497 HAIISTQG
-2505 IATIMTNYNN
+2505 TATIMANNNN

-2542 YNDQITGGSSLDN
+2542 YNDQITGGNSLDN
-2555 YLKLYTLININGKHM
+2555 YLKLYTLIDINGKHM

-2583 VSIKDGG
+2583 VNIKDGG

-2609 NKVKIAVSNAPINNL
+2609 NKVKIAVSNDPINNL

-2633 AQIQGI
+2633 AQIQGA

-2698 PNFKND
+2698 PDFKND

-2738 LEALKNKRFADAIP
+2738 LETLKNKRFADAIP
-2752 NAMDVILKYSQRNRV
+2752 NAMDVILKYSQRNKV

-2784 GTGTLYGINV
+2784 GTGTLYGINI

-2871 YRYNT
+2871 YKYDT

-2900 QIGLAYYYIGM
+2900 QIGLAYYYIGL
-2911 SGLRGIMD
+2911 SGLMGIMD

>member
-1 MAFKKAGLI
+1 MAFKKARLI
-10 SKFISKGS
+10 SRFISKGS

-26 KIFKLNPILKREKPL
+26 KIFTLNQILKREKPL

-48 SIKKPFNKNKSFLK
+48 SIKKLSNRNKSFLK
-62 ASVLLIGALGGLPHL
+62 ASVLLIGALGGLSHL
-77 RASECR
+77 RANECR
-83 YWSWWSGYHDKIE
+83 YWSWSSWSYQDNIE
-96 SGSNSPTHNSYCLF
+96 SGPNSPTHNSYCLF

-139 NGTLNVGGNI
+139 NGTLDIGGNI
-149 RFGGTGVNGVNVGYI
+149 RFGGTGINGGDVGYI

-180 TTGNSLSDGGGA
+180 TTGNSYADGGGA

-199 NRITINQA
+199 NNITINQA

-213 AGAQHSYMNF
+213 AGTQHSYMNF

-228 NVSGSS
+228 KVSGSS
-234 FTDDTNGG
+234 FTDDTDGG
-242 FSFSGNNNNSAI
+242 FSFSGSNNNSAI
-254 SFNKT
+254 SFNQT
-259 KFNQGTYNFTNSANL
+259 SFNQGTYNFSNSATL
-274 SFNNSNFNQSTYNFN
+274 SFGNSNFNQGTYHFN
-289 SLQST
+289 SAQST
-294 FNNSTFNQGT
+294 FENSSFNQGT
-304 YNFTDNTSFNNDTF
+304 YNFNDSVSFNNNTF
-318 NQGTYNFNTS
+318 NQGAYNFNTS
-328 KVSFSGA
+328 KVSFSGI

-350 VSFGSGAVF
+350 VSFNSGAIF
-359 NLNQTLNANQTYDIL
+359 NLNQTLSGNQTYDIL
-374 TTNGTIQYGV
+374 TINGAIQYGV

-424 QETFSNKSIT
+424 QETFNKQSII

-439 DDLQAKAKATYQQDL
+439 DDLQQQAQQTYQEDVANSQNAL
-454 NNSQSALSNATN
+454 NNVTS
-466 DNKIASADTGYTN
+466 DNTIANNDTGYTQSKN
-479 NQNTTIKQDAQNLEH
+479 ATVAKDAQGLEN
-494 TSQQIAK
+494 TNQKIQQ
-501 DEQALQGDLNKLK
+501 DEQALEKDLAQIK
-514 QLANSSF
+514 QLANS
-521 NEQAFN
+521 
-527 QAQSKEQQDE
+527 
-537 QTLQNEENTFSSE
+537 T
-550 QEGLEKALANA
+550 
-561 KEQQEQ
+561 
-567 QQAQAT
+567 
-573 YQQDLNNSQSALSNA
+573 
-588 TNDNKIASADTDYTK
+588 
-603 NQNTAIKQD
+603 
-612 AQNLENTSQQITQ
+612 
-625 DQKDLEQDLDKL
+625 
-637 QQLANSKT
+637 T
-645 GFNEQAFNQAQSTEQ
+645 GFNEQAFNQAQKQEQ
-660 QDEQTLQNEEE
+660 QDEQTLQNDENA
-671 TFSSEQEGL
+671 FNAEQEGL
-680 EKALANAKHTSPT
+680 EQAIQQ
-693 PTKHTAQN
+693 AQAQQQ
-701 NPPNKVS
+701 K
-708 PPTQNLPTTNVWNG
+708 QE
-722 VYNFQNQTYSKK
+722 QQ
-734 GIYYIDPNLSGQ
+734 
-746 SGQSGNTLST
+746 
-756 YGYLD
+756 
-761 WFTLKN
+761 
-767 KFSVNANN
+767 
-775 GTLIIG
+775 
-781 NNTESA
+781 
-787 NTKGLIWIGD
+787 
-797 DKGLVYYNT
+797 
-806 GTFNAANI
+806 
-814 YLTSNLKTGN
+814 
-824 GFSGEGA
+824 
-831 TLNFN
+831 
-836 ATNRITINQASFDNS
+836 QA
-851 DAGAQHSY
+851 Q
-859 MNFKGSN
+859 K
-866 INVSGSSF
+866 
-874 TDDTNGGFS
+874 
-883 FSGNNNNSAIS
+883 
-894 FNKTKFNQGT
+894 
-904 YNFTNSANLS
+904 
-914 FNNSNFNQSTYN
+914 
-926 FNSLQSTF
+926 
-934 NNSTF
+934 
-939 NQGTYNFTDNT
+939 
-950 SFNNDTFNQGTYNFN
+950 
-965 TSKVSFSGANTL
+965 
-977 NSSSPFA
+977 
-984 SLKGSVSFGSGA
+984 
-996 VFNLNQT
+996 
-1003 LNANQTYDI
+1003 
-1012 LTTNGTIQYGV
+1012 
-1023 YQSYLWDL
+1023 
-1031 INYKG
+1031 
-1036 DKAISHVEVGN
+1036 
-1047 NTYDVTFDING
+1047 
-1058 QDETLQE
+1058 
-1065 TFSNKSITTQFLGD
+1065 
-1079 DLQAKAKATYQQ
+1079 TYQQ
-1091 DLNNSQ
+1091 DLSNSQ
-1097 SALSNATNDNKIA
+1097 TALNNATSDNTIANNDTSYTQSKNATIA
-1110 SADTGY
+1110 T
-1116 TNNQNTTIKQDAQNL
+1116 DAQSL
-1131 EHTSQQ
+1131 ENTNQQ
-1137 IAKDEQA
+1137 IQQDEQA
-1144 LQGDLNKLKQLAN
+1144 LEKDLTQIKQLAN
-1157 SSFNEQAFNQ
+1157 STTGFNEQAFTQ
-1167 AQSKE
+1167 AQKQE
-1172 QQDEQTLQNEEE
+1172 QQDEQTLQNDENAFN
-1184 TFSSEQ
+1184 TEQ
-1190 EGLEKALAN
+1190 EGLEQAIAN
-1199 AKPASPTPTP
+1199 AKPT
-1209 TPTPT
+1209 
-1214 PSPTPNPTP
+1214 SPTPNPTPSHAPTP

-1228 PNKVPPTP
+1228 PNTPPSQVPPTP

-1259 QKGVYYIDPN
+1259 KQGVYYIDPN
-1269 LSGQSGQSAN
+1269 LSGQSGQNGN
-1279 TLSTYTANLLGR
+1279 TLNTYTANLFGR

-1314 GLIWIGHGGFGYII
+1314 GLIWIGHGGFGYIT

-1348 SGSDGGGANIT
+1348 SNSDGGGANIT

-1374 DAETVTKMIQ
+1374 NAETVTKMIQ

-1392 ATFDATNNISVTNSS
+1392 AVFDATNNISVTDSS

-1413 GKFSFNAK
+1413 GKFSFTAK

-1436 GGSSVISA
+1436 GGSSTISA
-1444 NAANSLSFN
+1444 NASNSLSFTD
-1453 NSRLNGGAVY
+1453 SRLNGGAIY
-1463 NLWANSLIFNNTQAV
+1463 NLQANSLIFNNTQAV

-1491 ATTQLLGNTSFT
+1491 ATTQLLGNTNFT

-1525 LGNKSQTAFKNSL
+1525 LGNKSQAAFKNSL

-1552 VLNASGASAFN
+1552 VLNANNTSAFN

-1570 YNGSQATFN
+1570 YNGSQAAFK
-1579 SLFFNGATLSLNAN
+1579 SLFFNGGTLSLNAS

-1615 LSVSNASSLN
+1615 LSANNTSSLN
-1625 ANINFQGAS
+1625 ANINFQGVS
-1634 QATFGGNTTID
+1634 QANFGGNTTID
-1645 AASFNFD
+1645 TASFNFD
-1652 SASSLSFNN
+1652 STSSLNFNN

-1671 GYAPSLSKA
+1671 GYAPSLTKA

-1722 TGISG
+1722 TGIRG

-1835 KGSQTPQTP
+1835 KGSQTPQAP

-1859 YNKGFSSGN
+1859 YNKGFSSEN

-1881 TLKEMIETNQLDNI
+1881 TLKEMIESNQLDNI
-1895 TSINEVLQ
+1895 TNINEVLQ
-1903 LLDRIKITP
+1903 LLDKIKITQV
-1912 AQKQALLETINHLTD
+1912 QKQALLDTINHLTD
-1927 NINQTFSNGNLVIGA
+1927 NINQTFNNGSLIIGA
-1942 TQDHVTNSTSSIW
+1942 TQDNITNSTSSIW

-1978 YLGQLLGSTSPYLG
+1978 YLGQLLDSTSPYLG

-2000 KSIYITGTLGSG
+2000 KSIYITGTIGSG

-2022 ITFQS
+2022 VTFQS

-2041 ATDNIFNLLGQEGID
+2041 ATDNIFNLLGQKGINE
-2056 KIFNQGN
+2056 IFNQGN
-2063 LANVLSQMAMEKIK
+2063 LANVLSQVAMEKIK
-2077 QAGGLGNFVENALIP
+2077 QAGGLGNFIENALSP
-2092 LSKELPSSLQ
+2092 LSKELPASLQ
-2102 NETLGQLIGQNN
+2102 DETLGQLIGQNN

-2169 IGGYMDASE
+2169 IGGYIDASE

-2199 DIGVVANDLLDE
+2199 DIGVVANDLLNE
-2211 FLGQDVVKKLESQ
+2211 FLGQDVIKKLESQ

-2236 QGGLSGIYNQGLGSV
+2236 QGGLSGVYNQGLGSV

-2379 NSSSTNSSVTPTNES
+2379 NNSSANSSVTPTNES

-2405 GVIASNGAIDL
+2405 GAIASNGVIDL
-2416 SQVKN
+2416 SQVTN

-2443 ANAFNNASNS
+2443 TNAFNNASNS
-2453 TANINGDFTLNQQAT
+2453 TANINGNFTLNQQAT

-2487 LVFNLSHSVS
+2487 LVFNLSHSAS

-2505 IATIMTNYNN
+2505 VATIMANNNN
-2515 PLIQFNTSSKETGA
+2515 PLIQFNTSSKEAGT

-2542 YNDQITGGSSLDN
+2542 YNNQITGGSSLDN
-2555 YLKLYTLININGKHM
+2555 YLKLYALIDINGKHM
-2570 VMTDNGLTYNGQA
+2570 VMSDNGLTYNGQA
-2583 VSIKDGG
+2583 VNIKDGG
-2590 LIVGFKDSQNQ
+2590 LVVGFKDSQNQ

-2609 NKVKIAVSNAPINNL
+2609 NKVKIAVSNDPINNL

-2633 AQIQGI
+2633 AQIQGV
-2639 QGVDSI
+2639 QSVDSI
-2645 EQAGG
+2645 DQAGG
-2650 TQAINWLNK
+2650 SQAINWLNK

-2673 LESHSTKDLTTIAG
+2673 LESHSIKDLTTIAG

-2698 PNFKND
+2698 PDFKND

-2728 TFASADFHER
+2728 TFAHSDFLER

-2813 SGFHAN
+2813 SGFHGN

-2871 YRYNT
+2871 YRYDT

-2900 QIGLAYYYIGM
+2900 QIGLAYYYIGL

>member
-1 MAFKKAGLI
+1 MAFKKTRLI

-26 KIFKLNPILKREKPL
+26 KIFKLNQILKCEKPL
-41 KRHKKTK
+41 KCHKKTK

-62 ASVLLIGALGGLPHL
+62 ASILLIGALGGLSHL

-83 YWSWWSGYHDKIE
+83 YWSWSSWNYQDNIE
-96 SGSNSPTHNSYCLF
+96 SGPNSPTHNSYCLF
-110 SSTQGSGTYYLNTLT
+110 SSAQGSGTYYLNTLT

-139 NGTLNVGGNI
+139 GGTLNVGGNI
-149 RFGGTGVNGVNVGYI
+149 RFGGTGINGGDVGYI

-170 QTINFNSSRI
+170 ANIYLTSHL
-180 TTGNSLSDGGGA
+180 TTGNSYADGGGA
-192 TLNFNAT
+192 TLNFNAA
-199 NRITINQA
+199 NNITINQA
-207 SFDNSD
+207 SFDNSS
-213 AGAQHSYMNF
+213 AGTQHSYMNF

-234 FTDDTNGG
+234 FKDDTDGG
-242 FSFSGNNNNSAI
+242 FSFSGSNNHSTI
-254 SFNKT
+254 SFNQT
-259 KFNQGTYNFTNSANL
+259 NFNQGTYHFNSAQ
-274 SFNNSNFNQSTYNFN
+274 SAFNNSA
-289 SLQST
+289 
-294 FNNSTFNQGT
+294 FNQGT
-304 YNFTDNTSFNNDTF
+304 YDFNNNASFNNDTF
-318 NQGTYNFNTS
+318 NQGTYSFNTS
-328 KVSFSGA
+328 QVSFSGI

-350 VSFGSGAVF
+350 VSFGSDAIF
-359 NLNQTLNANQTYDIL
+359 NLNQTLNNNQIYDIL

-398 KAISHVEVGNNTY
+398 KAISHVGVGNNTY

-424 QETFSNKSIT
+424 QETFNSQSII

-439 DDLQAKAKATYQQDL
+439 DDLQQQAQKTYQEDIS
-454 NNSQSALSNATN
+454 NSQSALSNAAN
-466 DNKIASADTGYTN
+466 DSKIAKNDTDYTN
-479 NQNTTIKQDAQNLEH
+479 NQNAT
-494 TSQQIAK
+494 IAK
-501 DEQALQGDLNKLK
+501 
-514 QLANSSF
+514 
-521 NEQAFN
+521 
-527 QAQSKEQQDE
+527 
-537 QTLQNEENTFSSE
+537 
-550 QEGLEKALANA
+550 
-561 KEQQEQ
+561 
-567 QQAQAT
+567 
-573 YQQDLNNSQSALSNA
+573 
-588 TNDNKIASADTDYTK
+588 
-603 NQNTAIKQD
+603 D
-612 AQNLENTSQQITQ
+612 AQNLENTNQQIQQ
-625 DQKDLEQDLDKL
+625 DEQALEKDLAQIK
-637 QQLANSKT
+637 QLANSTT
-645 GFNEQAFNQAQSTEQ
+645 GFNEQTFNQAQKQEQ
-660 QDEQTLQNEEE
+660 QDLKTLQSEES
-671 TFSSEQEGL
+671 TFNTEQEGL
-680 EKALANAKHTSPT
+680 KQAIANANPASPTPSPTPT
-693 PTKHTAQN
+693 PTKHTVQN
-701 NPPNKVS
+701 TPPSQVPPT

-722 VYNFQNQTYSKK
+722 VYNLQNQTYSNK
-734 GIYYIDPNLSGQ
+734 GVYYIDPNLSGQ

-756 YGYLD
+756 Y
-761 WFTLKN
+761 
-767 KFSVNANN
+767 
-775 GTLIIG
+775 
-781 NNTESA
+781 
-787 NTKGLIWIGD
+787 
-797 DKGLVYYNT
+797 
-806 GTFNAANI
+806 
-814 YLTSNLKTGN
+814 
-824 GFSGEGA
+824 
-831 TLNFN
+831 
-836 ATNRITINQASFDNS
+836 
-851 DAGAQHSY
+851 
-859 MNFKGSN
+859 
-866 INVSGSSF
+866 
-874 TDDTNGGFS
+874 
-883 FSGNNNNSAIS
+883 
-894 FNKTKFNQGT
+894 
-904 YNFTNSANLS
+904 
-914 FNNSNFNQSTYN
+914 
-926 FNSLQSTF
+926 
-934 NNSTF
+934 
-939 NQGTYNFTDNT
+939 
-950 SFNNDTFNQGTYNFN
+950 
-965 TSKVSFSGANTL
+965 
-977 NSSSPFA
+977 
-984 SLKGSVSFGSGA
+984 
-996 VFNLNQT
+996 
-1003 LNANQTYDI
+1003 
-1012 LTTNGTIQYGV
+1012 
-1023 YQSYLWDL
+1023 
-1031 INYKG
+1031 
-1036 DKAISHVEVGN
+1036 
-1047 NTYDVTFDING
+1047 
-1058 QDETLQE
+1058 
-1065 TFSNKSITTQFLGD
+1065 
-1079 DLQAKAKATYQQ
+1079 
-1091 DLNNSQ
+1091 
-1097 SALSNATNDNKIA
+1097 
-1110 SADTGY
+1110 
-1116 TNNQNTTIKQDAQNL
+1116 
-1131 EHTSQQ
+1131 
-1137 IAKDEQA
+1137 
-1144 LQGDLNKLKQLAN
+1144 
-1157 SSFNEQAFNQ
+1157 
-1167 AQSKE
+1167 
-1172 QQDEQTLQNEEE
+1172 
-1184 TFSSEQ
+1184 
-1190 EGLEKALAN
+1190 
-1199 AKPASPTPTP
+1199 
-1209 TPTPT
+1209 
-1214 PSPTPNPTP
+1214 
-1223 TKHTA
+1223 
-1228 PNKVPPTP
+1228 
-1236 PTQNLPTTNV
+1236 
-1246 WNGVYWLQ
+1246 
-1254 NQTYS
+1254 
-1259 QKGVYYIDPN
+1259 
-1269 LSGQSGQSAN
+1269 
-1279 TLSTYTANLLGR
+1279 TANLFGR

-1314 GLIWIGHGGFGYII
+1314 GLIWIGHGGFGYIT
-1328 GTFNAANIYLTNNFK
+1328 GTFNAFNIYLTNNFK

-1348 SGSDGGGANIT
+1348 SNSDGGGANIT

-1392 ATFDATNNISVTNSS
+1392 AAFDAMNNISVTDSS

-1413 GKFSFNAK
+1413 GKFSFSAK

-1444 NAANSLSFN
+1444 NAANSLSFV
-1453 NSRLNGGAVY
+1453 NSRLNGGAIY
-1463 NLWANSLIFNNTQAV
+1463 NLQANSLIFNNTQAV

-1491 ATTQLLGNTSFT
+1491 ATTQLLGNTNFT

-1525 LGNKSQTAFKNSL
+1525 LGNKSQAAFKNSL

-1552 VLNASGASAFN
+1552 VLNANGASAFN

-1579 SLFFNGATLSLNAN
+1579 SLFFNGGTLSLNAS

-1615 LSVSNASSLN
+1615 LSANNTSSLN
-1625 ANINFQGAS
+1625 ANINFQGTS
-1634 QATFGGNTTID
+1634 QADFGGNTTID
-1645 AASFNFD
+1645 TASFNFD

-1661 LTANGALNFN
+1661 LTANGVLNFN
-1671 GYAPSLSKA
+1671 GYAPSLAKA

-1738 MKIQNATYSDNNNI
+1738 MKIQNATYSDSNNI

-1766 IQESIKNGDLTI
+1766 IQESVKNGDLTI
-1778 EVLNNPNSASNT
+1778 EILNNPNSASNT

-1812 YDYSDNQA
+1812 YDYSDDQA

-1859 YNKGFSSGN
+1859 YNKGFSSEN

-1881 TLKEMIETNQLDNI
+1881 TLKEMIESNQLDNI
-1895 TSINEVLQ
+1895 TNINEVLQ
-1903 LLDRIKITP
+1903 LLDKIKITP
-1912 AQKQALLETINHLTD
+1912 VQKQALLETINHLTD
-1927 NINQTFSNGNLVIGA
+1927 NINQTFNNGNLIIGA
-1942 TQDHVTNSTSSIW
+1942 TQDNVTNSTSSIW

-2000 KSIYITGTLGSG
+2000 KSVYITGTLGSG

-2022 ITFQS
+2022 VTFQS

-2063 LANVLSQMAMEKIK
+2063 LANVLSQVAMEKIK
-2077 QAGGLGNFVENALIP
+2077 QAGGLGNFIENALSP

-2114 LDNLLNNSG
+2114 LDDLLNNSG

-2169 IGGYMDASE
+2169 IGGYIDASE
-2178 LSSILSVI
+2178 LSSILSVV

-2199 DIGVVANDLLDE
+2199 DIGVVANDLLNE

-2224 GLVSNIINNIIS
+2224 GLVNNIINNIIS
-2236 QGGLSGIYNQGLGSV
+2236 QGGLSGVYNQGLGSV

-2263 DLGALLSPRGLHDF
+2263 DLGVLLSPRGLHDF

-2305 LNFVAN
+2305 LNFAAN

-2330 LIFASNGVS
+2330 LIFASNDVS

-2369 INLANCPTTK
+2369 VNLANCPTTK
-2379 NSSSTNSSVTPTNES
+2379 NSSTSSSVTPTNES

-2443 ANAFNNASNS
+2443 TNAFNNASNS
-2453 TANINGDFTLNQQAT
+2453 TANINGNFTLNQQAT
-2468 LSTNASGLNVM
+2468 LSTNANGLNVM

-2505 IATIMTNYNN
+2505 NATIMANDNN
-2515 PLIQFNTSSKETGA
+2515 PLIQFNAYSKETGT

-2555 YLKLYTLININGKHM
+2555 YLKLYTLIDINGKHM

-2583 VSIKDGG
+2583 VNIKDGG
-2590 LIVGFKDSQNQ
+2590 LVVGFKDSQNQ

-2609 NKVKIAVSNAPINNL
+2609 NKVKIAVSNDPINNL

-2633 AQIQGI
+2633 AQIQGT

-2645 EQAGG
+2645 DQVGG
-2650 TQAINWLNK
+2650 NQAINWLNK

-2673 LESHSTKDLTTIAG
+2673 LESHSIKDLTTIAG

-2698 PNFKND
+2698 PDFKND

-2752 NAMDVILKYSQRNRV
+2752 NAMDVILKYSQRNKV

-2784 GTGTLYGINV
+2784 GTGTLYGINI

-2871 YRYNT
+2871 YRYDT

-2900 QIGLAYYYIGM
+2900 QIGLAYYYIGL

-2932 NKKSVLTINFAL
+2932 NNKSVLTINFAL

>member
-26 KIFKLNPILKREKPL
+26 KIFKLNQILKREKPL

-62 ASVLLIGALGGLPHL
+62 ASVLLIGALGGLSHL

-83 YWSWWSGYHDKIE
+83 YWSWSSWSYHDNIE

-149 RFGGTGVNGVNVGYI
+149 RFGGTGVNGGDVGYI

-180 TTGNSLSDGGGA
+180 TTGNSFSTGGGA

-199 NRITINQA
+199 NHITINQA

-213 AGAQHSYMNF
+213 AGTQHSYMNF
-223 KGSNI
+223 SGSNI

-242 FSFSGNNNNSAI
+242 FSFSGNNNSSAI

-259 KFNQGTYNFTNSANL
+259 SFNQGTYNFSNSANL
-274 SFNNSNFNQSTYNFN
+274 S
-289 SLQST
+289 

-304 YNFTDNTSFNNDTF
+304 YNFNSAQSVFENSNFNQGTYHFTDNTGLNFNNDTF
-318 NQGTYNFNTS
+318 NQGAYSFNTS

-350 VSFGSGAVF
+350 VSFGSGAIF

-374 TTNGTIQYGV
+374 TTNATIQYGV

-398 KAISHVEVGNNTY
+398 KAISHVEVGSNTY

-424 QETFSNKSIT
+424 QETFNNQSIT

-454 NNSQSALSNATN
+454 TGSQTALSNATS
-466 DNKIASADTGYTN
+466 DNKIASSDTAYTN
-479 NQNTTIKQDAQNLEH
+479 NQNTTIKKDAQNLEK
-494 TSQQIAK
+494 TSQQIAQDQK
-501 DEQALQGDLNKLK
+501 DLEQDLANLK

-521 NEQAFN
+521 NQQAFN
-527 QAQSKEQQDE
+527 QAQSAEQQDL

-550 QEGLEKALANA
+550 QEGLEKAIAQA
-561 KEQQEQ
+561 QEQKQ

-573 YQQDLNNSQSALSNA
+573 YQQDLSNSQTALNNA
-588 TNDNKIASADTDYTK
+588 TSDNKIASADTDYTN
-603 NQNTAIKQD
+603 NQNTTIKKD
-612 AQNLENTSQQITQ
+612 AQNLENTDQTIQQDKQ
-625 DQKDLEQDLDKL
+625 ALQGDLDKL
-637 QQLANSKT
+637 QQLANATT
-645 GFNEQAFNQAQSTEQ
+645 GFNQQAFNQAQSAEQ
-660 QDEQTLQNEEE
+660 QDLQALQNEEK
-671 TFSSEQEGL
+671 TFNSEQEGL
-680 EKALANAKHTSPT
+680 KQAIAQAKPASPTPSPT

-701 NPPNKVS
+701 TPPNKVS
-708 PPTQNLPTTNVWNG
+708 PTPPTQNLPTTNVWNG
-722 VYNFQNQTYSKK
+722 VYNLQNQTYSKQ
-734 GIYYIDPNLSGQ
+734 GVYYIDPNLSGQ

-756 YGYLD
+756 Y
-761 WFTLKN
+761 
-767 KFSVNANN
+767 
-775 GTLIIG
+775 
-781 NNTESA
+781 
-787 NTKGLIWIGD
+787 
-797 DKGLVYYNT
+797 
-806 GTFNAANI
+806 
-814 YLTSNLKTGN
+814 
-824 GFSGEGA
+824 
-831 TLNFN
+831 
-836 ATNRITINQASFDNS
+836 
-851 DAGAQHSY
+851 
-859 MNFKGSN
+859 
-866 INVSGSSF
+866 
-874 TDDTNGGFS
+874 
-883 FSGNNNNSAIS
+883 
-894 FNKTKFNQGT
+894 
-904 YNFTNSANLS
+904 
-914 FNNSNFNQSTYN
+914 
-926 FNSLQSTF
+926 
-934 NNSTF
+934 
-939 NQGTYNFTDNT
+939 
-950 SFNNDTFNQGTYNFN
+950 
-965 TSKVSFSGANTL
+965 
-977 NSSSPFA
+977 
-984 SLKGSVSFGSGA
+984 
-996 VFNLNQT
+996 
-1003 LNANQTYDI
+1003 
-1012 LTTNGTIQYGV
+1012 
-1023 YQSYLWDL
+1023 
-1031 INYKG
+1031 
-1036 DKAISHVEVGN
+1036 
-1047 NTYDVTFDING
+1047 
-1058 QDETLQE
+1058 
-1065 TFSNKSITTQFLGD
+1065 
-1079 DLQAKAKATYQQ
+1079 
-1091 DLNNSQ
+1091 
-1097 SALSNATNDNKIA
+1097 
-1110 SADTGY
+1110 
-1116 TNNQNTTIKQDAQNL
+1116 
-1131 EHTSQQ
+1131 
-1137 IAKDEQA
+1137 
-1144 LQGDLNKLKQLAN
+1144 
-1157 SSFNEQAFNQ
+1157 
-1167 AQSKE
+1167 
-1172 QQDEQTLQNEEE
+1172 
-1184 TFSSEQ
+1184 
-1190 EGLEKALAN
+1190 
-1199 AKPASPTPTP
+1199 
-1209 TPTPT
+1209 
-1214 PSPTPNPTP
+1214 
-1223 TKHTA
+1223 
-1228 PNKVPPTP
+1228 
-1236 PTQNLPTTNV
+1236 
-1246 WNGVYWLQ
+1246 
-1254 NQTYS
+1254 
-1259 QKGVYYIDPN
+1259 
-1269 LSGQSGQSAN
+1269 
-1279 TLSTYTANLLGR
+1279 TANLFGR

-1314 GLIWIGHGGFGYII
+1314 GLIWIGHGGFGYIT

-1444 NAANSLSFN
+1444 NATNSLSFN

-1525 LGNKSQTAFKNSL
+1525 LGNKSQATFKNSL
-1538 TLDNNSNLSLDNQS
+1538 TLDNDSNLSLDNQS
-1552 VLNASGASAFN
+1552 VLNANGASAFN

-1579 SLFFNGATLSLNAN
+1579 SLFFNGGILSLNAS
-1593 SKLNASSAS
+1593 SKLNASSGS

-1615 LSVSNASSLN
+1615 LSASNTSSLN

-1645 AASFNFD
+1645 TASFNFD

-1671 GYAPSLSKA
+1671 GYAPSLTKA

-1835 KGSQTPQTP
+1835 KGSQTPQAP

-1868 LKTLLGILSQNSA
+1868 LKTLLGILSQNST
-1881 TLKEMIETNQLDNI
+1881 TLKEMIESNQLDNI

-1903 LLDRIKITP
+1903 LLDKIKITP

-1942 TQDHVTNSTSSIW
+1942 TQDNVTNSTSSIW

-2000 KSIYITGTLGSG
+2000 KSIYITGTLGSA

-2022 ITFQS
+2022 VTFQS

-2063 LANVLSQMAMEKIK
+2063 LANVLSQVAMEKIK
-2077 QAGGLGNFVENALIP
+2077 QAGGLGNFVENALSP
-2092 LSKELPSSLQ
+2092 LSKELPASLQ

-2169 IGGYMDASE
+2169 IGGYIDASE

-2199 DIGVVANDLLDE
+2199 DIGVVANDLLNE
-2211 FLGQDVVKKLESQ
+2211 FLGQDVVKKLENQ
-2224 GLVSNIINNIIS
+2224 GLVSDIINNIIS
-2236 QGGLSGIYNQGLGSV
+2236 QGGLSGVYNQGLGSV

-2289 YVFVNNSSFS
+2289 YVFVNDSSFS

-2369 INLANCPTTK
+2369 VNLANCPTTK

-2405 GVIASNGAIDL
+2405 GTIASNGAIDL

-2443 ANAFNNASNS
+2443 TNAFNNASNS

-2505 IATIMTNYNN
+2505 TATIMTNYNN
-2515 PLIQFNTSSKETGA
+2515 PLIQFNTKETGT

-2555 YLKLYTLININGKHM
+2555 YLKLYTLIDINGKRM

-2609 NKVKIAVSNAPINNL
+2609 NKVKIAVSNNPINNL

-2633 AQIQGI
+2633 AQIQGV
-2639 QGVDSI
+2639 QSVDSI
-2645 EQAGG
+2645 DQAGG

-2698 PNFKND
+2698 PDFKND

-2853 NKTFINSYDPLL
+2853 NKTFINSYDSLL

-2871 YRYNT
+2871 YQYNT

-2900 QIGLAYYYIGM
+2900 QIGLAYYYIGL

-2957 VIADVGRD
+2957 VIVDVGRD

>member
-1 MAFKKAGLI
+1 MAFKKARLI

-26 KIFKLNPILKREKPL
+26 KIFKLNQILKCENPL

-62 ASVLLIGALGGLPHL
+62 ASVLLIGALGGLSHL

-110 SSTQGSGTYYLNTLT
+110 SSAQGSGTYYLNTLT
-125 TYSAGGAS
+125 TYSTGGAS

-139 NGTLNVGGNI
+139 GGTLNVGGDI
-149 RFGGTGVNGVNVGYI
+149 RFGGTGINGGDVGYI

-170 QTINFNSSRI
+170 QTINFNSSHL
-180 TTGNSLSDGGGA
+180 TTGNSYADGGGA

-199 NRITINQA
+199 NHITINQA

-213 AGAQHSYMNF
+213 AGTQKSYMNF

-242 FSFSGNNNNSAI
+242 FNFSGNNNNSAI

-259 KFNQGTYNFTNSANL
+259 NFNQGTYHFSNSTTLSFNHSAFNQGTYNFSGNA
-274 SFNNSNFNQSTYNFN
+274 SF
-289 SLQST
+289 
-294 FNNSTFNQGT
+294 
-304 YNFTDNTSFNNDTF
+304 DNDTF
-318 NQGTYNFNTS
+318 NQGTYDFNTS
-328 KVSFSGA
+328 KVSFSGV
-335 NTLNSSSPFASLKGS
+335 NTLNSNSPFASLKGS

-398 KAISHVEVGNNTY
+398 KAISHVEVGSNTY

-424 QETFSNKSIT
+424 QETFSNQSII

-439 DDLQAKAKATYQQDL
+439 DDLQQQAQQTYQEDLTHSQNAL
-454 NNSQSALSNATN
+454 NNVTSDNTIANNDTSYTQS
-466 DNKIASADTGYTN
+466 K
-479 NQNTTIKQDAQNLEH
+479 NTTVAKDAQGLEN
-494 TSQQIAK
+494 TNQKIQQ
-501 DEQALQGDLNKLK
+501 DEQALEKDLAQIK
-514 QLANSSF
+514 QLANSP
-521 NEQAFN
+521 
-527 QAQSKEQQDE
+527 
-537 QTLQNEENTFSSE
+537 
-550 QEGLEKALANA
+550 
-561 KEQQEQ
+561 
-567 QQAQAT
+567 
-573 YQQDLNNSQSALSNA
+573 
-588 TNDNKIASADTDYTK
+588 
-603 NQNTAIKQD
+603 
-612 AQNLENTSQQITQ
+612 
-625 DQKDLEQDLDKL
+625 
-637 QQLANSKT
+637 T

-660 QDEQTLQNEEE
+660 QDEQTLQNDENAFN
-671 TFSSEQEGL
+671 TEQEGL
-680 EKALANAKHTSPT
+680 KQAIANAKHANPTPSHAPT
-693 PTKHTAQN
+693 PTKHT
-701 NPPNKVS
+701 V
-708 PPTQNLPTTNVWNG
+708 
-722 VYNFQNQTYSKK
+722 
-734 GIYYIDPNLSGQ
+734 
-746 SGQSGNTLST
+746 
-756 YGYLD
+756 
-761 WFTLKN
+761 
-767 KFSVNANN
+767 
-775 GTLIIG
+775 
-781 NNTESA
+781 
-787 NTKGLIWIGD
+787 
-797 DKGLVYYNT
+797 
-806 GTFNAANI
+806 
-814 YLTSNLKTGN
+814 
-824 GFSGEGA
+824 
-831 TLNFN
+831 
-836 ATNRITINQASFDNS
+836 
-851 DAGAQHSY
+851 
-859 MNFKGSN
+859 
-866 INVSGSSF
+866 
-874 TDDTNGGFS
+874 
-883 FSGNNNNSAIS
+883 
-894 FNKTKFNQGT
+894 
-904 YNFTNSANLS
+904 
-914 FNNSNFNQSTYN
+914 
-926 FNSLQSTF
+926 
-934 NNSTF
+934 
-939 NQGTYNFTDNT
+939 
-950 SFNNDTFNQGTYNFN
+950 
-965 TSKVSFSGANTL
+965 
-977 NSSSPFA
+977 
-984 SLKGSVSFGSGA
+984 
-996 VFNLNQT
+996 
-1003 LNANQTYDI
+1003 
-1012 LTTNGTIQYGV
+1012 
-1023 YQSYLWDL
+1023 
-1031 INYKG
+1031 
-1036 DKAISHVEVGN
+1036 
-1047 NTYDVTFDING
+1047 
-1058 QDETLQE
+1058 
-1065 TFSNKSITTQFLGD
+1065 
-1079 DLQAKAKATYQQ
+1079 
-1091 DLNNSQ
+1091 
-1097 SALSNATNDNKIA
+1097 
-1110 SADTGY
+1110 
-1116 TNNQNTTIKQDAQNL
+1116 QNTPP
-1131 EHTSQQ
+1131 SQ
-1137 IAKDEQA
+1137 
-1144 LQGDLNKLKQLAN
+1144 
-1157 SSFNEQAFNQ
+1157 
-1167 AQSKE
+1167 
-1172 QQDEQTLQNEEE
+1172 
-1184 TFSSEQ
+1184 
-1190 EGLEKALAN
+1190 
-1199 AKPASPTPTP
+1199 
-1209 TPTPT
+1209 
-1214 PSPTPNPTP
+1214 
-1223 TKHTA
+1223 
-1228 PNKVPPTP
+1228 VPPTP

-1246 WNGVYWLQ
+1246 WSGVYNLQ

-1259 QKGVYYIDPN
+1259 NKGIYYIDPN

-1279 TLSTYTANLLGR
+1279 TLSTYTANLFGR

-1302 IIGNN
+1302 IIGND

-1314 GLIWIGHGGFGYII
+1314 GLIWIGHGGFGYIT

-1348 SGSDGGGANIT
+1348 SNSDGGGANIT

-1392 ATFDATNNISVTNSS
+1392 AAFDATNNISVTDSS

-1413 GKFSFNAK
+1413 GKFSFSAK

-1436 GGSSVISA
+1436 GGSSVIST
-1444 NAANSLSFN
+1444 NASNSLSFI
-1453 NSRLNGGAVY
+1453 NSRLNGGAIY
-1463 NLWANSLIFNNTQAV
+1463 NLQANSLIFNNTQAV

-1491 ATTQLLGNTSFT
+1491 ATTQLLGNTNFT

-1525 LGNKSQTAFKNSL
+1525 LGNKSQAAFKNSL

-1552 VLNASGASAFN
+1552 VLNANGASAFN

-1570 YNGSQATFN
+1570 YNGSQATFS
-1579 SLFFNGATLSLNAN
+1579 SLFFNGGTLSLNAS

-1615 LSVSNASSLN
+1615 LSASNTSSLN
-1625 ANINFQGAS
+1625 ANINFQGTS
-1634 QATFGGNTTID
+1634 QADFGGNTTID
-1645 AASFNFD
+1645 TASFNFD
-1652 SASSLSFNN
+1652 SASSLNFNN

-1671 GYAPSLSKA
+1671 GYAPSLTKA

-1687 FVLGNNGDINLS
+1687 FVLGSNGDINLS

-1738 MKIQNATYSDNNNI
+1738 MKIQNATYSDNNNT

-1812 YDYSDNQA
+1812 YDYSDNQV
-1820 GTYYLTSNIKGLFTP
+1820 GTYYLTSSIKGLFTP

-1859 YNKGFSSGN
+1859 YNKGFSSEN

-1881 TLKEMIETNQLDNI
+1881 TLKEMIESNQLDNI
-1895 TSINEVLQ
+1895 TNINEVLQ

-1927 NINQTFSNGNLVIGA
+1927 NINQTFNNGNLIIGA
-1942 TQDHVTNSTSSIW
+1942 TQDNVTNSTSSIW

-2000 KSIYITGTLGSG
+2000 KSIYITGTLGSA

-2022 ITFQS
+2022 VTFQS

-2063 LANVLSQMAMEKIK
+2063 LANVLSQVAMEKIK
-2077 QAGGLGNFVENALIP
+2077 QAGGLGNFVENALSP
-2092 LSKELPSSLQ
+2092 LSKELPASLQ
-2102 NETLGQLIGQNN
+2102 NETLDQLIGQNN
-2114 LDNLLNNSG
+2114 LDDLLNNSG

-2169 IGGYMDASE
+2169 IGGYIDASE
-2178 LSSILSVI
+2178 LSSILSVV

-2199 DIGVVANDLLDE
+2199 DIGVVANDLLNE
-2211 FLGQDVVKKLESQ
+2211 FLGQDVVKTLESQ

-2236 QGGLSGIYNQGLGSV
+2236 QGGLSGVYNQGLGSV

-2322 DFSKYQGA
+2322 DFSKYQGT
-2330 LIFASNGVS
+2330 LIFASNSVS

-2379 NSSSTNSSVTPTNES
+2379 NSSSANSSVTPTNES

-2416 SQVKN
+2416 SQVTN

-2443 ANAFNNASNS
+2443 TNAFNNASNS
-2453 TANINGDFTLNQQAT
+2453 TANINGNFTLNQQAT
-2468 LSTNASGLNVM
+2468 LSTNANGLNVM

-2487 LVFNLSHSVS
+2487 LVFNLSHSAS

-2505 IATIMTNYNN
+2505 TATLMANNNN
-2515 PLIQFNTSSKETGA
+2515 PLIQFNTSSKEAGT

-2570 VMTDNGLTYNGQA
+2570 VMTGNGLTYNGQA
-2583 VSIKDGG
+2583 VNIKDGG
-2590 LIVGFKDSQNQ
+2590 LVVGFKDSQNQ
-2601 YIYTSILY
+2601 YIYTSVLY
-2609 NKVKIAVSNAPINNL
+2609 NKVKIAVSNDPINNL

-2633 AQIQGI
+2633 TQIQGV
-2639 QGVDSI
+2639 QSVDSI
-2645 EQAGG
+2645 DQAGG
-2650 TQAINWLNK
+2650 SQAINWLNK

-2698 PNFKND
+2698 PDFKND

-2871 YRYNT
+2871 YKYNT

-2900 QIGLAYYYIGM
+2900 QIGLAYYYIGL
-2911 SGLRGIMD
+2911 SSLRGIMD

>member
-1 MAFKKAGLI
+1 MAFKKVRLI

-26 KIFKLNPILKREKPL
+26 KIFKLNQILKREKPL
-41 KRHKKTK
+41 KCHKKTK
-48 SIKKPFNKNKSFLK
+48 SIKKPFNQNKSFLK
-62 ASVLLIGALGGLPHL
+62 ASVLLIGALGGLSHL
-77 RASECR
+77 RANECR
-83 YWSWWSGYHDKIE
+83 YWSWSSWSYQDNIE
-96 SGSNSPTHNSYCLF
+96 SGPNSPTHNSYCLF
-110 SSTQGSGTYYLNTLT
+110 SSAQGSGTYYLNTLT

-139 NGTLNVGGNI
+139 GGTLNVGGNI
-149 RFGGTGVNGVNVGYI
+149 RFGGTGINGGDVGYI

-180 TTGNSLSDGGGA
+180 TTGNSYADGGGA
-192 TLNFNAT
+192 TLNFNAA
-199 NRITINQA
+199 NNITINQA

-213 AGAQHSYMNF
+213 AGTQHSYMNF

-242 FSFSGNNNNSAI
+242 FSFSGNGTNSTI

-259 KFNQGTYNFTNSANL
+259 KFNQGTYKFTNSANL
-274 SFNNSNFNQSTYNFN
+274 SFNNSA
-289 SLQST
+289 
-294 FNNSTFNQGT
+294 FNQGT
-304 YNFTDNTSFNNDTF
+304 YNFTDNASFNNDTF

-350 VSFGSGAVF
+350 VSFGSGAIF
-359 NLNQTLNANQTYDIL
+359 NLNQTLNNNQTYDIL
-374 TTNGTIQYGV
+374 TTNGAIQYGV

-398 KAISHVEVGNNTY
+398 KAISHVGVGNNTY

-424 QETFSNKSIT
+424 QETFNKQSII

-439 DDLQAKAKATYQQDL
+439 DDLQQQAQKTYQQDL
-454 NNSQSALSNATN
+454 SNSQNALNNAA
-466 DNKIASADTGYTN
+466 DDSKIASNDTDYTN
-479 NQNTTIKQDAQNLEH
+479 NQNTAIAKDAQGLEN
-494 TSQQIAK
+494 TNQQIQQ
-501 DEQALQGDLNKLK
+501 DEQALEKDLAQIK
-514 QLANSSF
+514 QLANSTTGF

-527 QAQSKEQQDE
+527 TAQKQEQQDE
-537 QTLQNEENTFSSE
+537 QTLQNEEKTFNAE
-550 QEGLEKALANA
+550 QEGLEQAIANA
-561 KEQQEQ
+561 KP
-567 QQAQAT
+567 
-573 YQQDLNNSQSALSNA
+573 
-588 TNDNKIASADTDYTK
+588 
-603 NQNTAIKQD
+603 
-612 AQNLENTSQQITQ
+612 TSPT
-625 DQKDLEQDLDKL
+625 
-637 QQLANSKT
+637 
-645 GFNEQAFNQAQSTEQ
+645 
-660 QDEQTLQNEEE
+660 
-671 TFSSEQEGL
+671 
-680 EKALANAKHTSPT
+680 PT
-693 PTKHTAQN
+693 PTKHTA
-701 NPPNKVS
+701 PN
-708 PPTQNLPTTNVWNG
+708 
-722 VYNFQNQTYSKK
+722 
-734 GIYYIDPNLSGQ
+734 
-746 SGQSGNTLST
+746 
-756 YGYLD
+756 
-761 WFTLKN
+761 
-767 KFSVNANN
+767 
-775 GTLIIG
+775 
-781 NNTESA
+781 
-787 NTKGLIWIGD
+787 
-797 DKGLVYYNT
+797 
-806 GTFNAANI
+806 
-814 YLTSNLKTGN
+814 
-824 GFSGEGA
+824 
-831 TLNFN
+831 
-836 ATNRITINQASFDNS
+836 
-851 DAGAQHSY
+851 
-859 MNFKGSN
+859 
-866 INVSGSSF
+866 
-874 TDDTNGGFS
+874 
-883 FSGNNNNSAIS
+883 
-894 FNKTKFNQGT
+894 
-904 YNFTNSANLS
+904 
-914 FNNSNFNQSTYN
+914 
-926 FNSLQSTF
+926 
-934 NNSTF
+934 
-939 NQGTYNFTDNT
+939 
-950 SFNNDTFNQGTYNFN
+950 
-965 TSKVSFSGANTL
+965 
-977 NSSSPFA
+977 
-984 SLKGSVSFGSGA
+984 
-996 VFNLNQT
+996 
-1003 LNANQTYDI
+1003 
-1012 LTTNGTIQYGV
+1012 
-1023 YQSYLWDL
+1023 
-1031 INYKG
+1031 
-1036 DKAISHVEVGN
+1036 
-1047 NTYDVTFDING
+1047 
-1058 QDETLQE
+1058 
-1065 TFSNKSITTQFLGD
+1065 
-1079 DLQAKAKATYQQ
+1079 
-1091 DLNNSQ
+1091 
-1097 SALSNATNDNKIA
+1097 
-1110 SADTGY
+1110 
-1116 TNNQNTTIKQDAQNL
+1116 
-1131 EHTSQQ
+1131 
-1137 IAKDEQA
+1137 
-1144 LQGDLNKLKQLAN
+1144 
-1157 SSFNEQAFNQ
+1157 
-1167 AQSKE
+1167 
-1172 QQDEQTLQNEEE
+1172 
-1184 TFSSEQ
+1184 
-1190 EGLEKALAN
+1190 
-1199 AKPASPTPTP
+1199 TP
-1209 TPTPT
+1209 
-1214 PSPTPNPTP
+1214 
-1223 TKHTA
+1223 

-1246 WNGVYWLQ
+1246 WNGVYNLQ

-1259 QKGVYYIDPN
+1259 KQGVYYIDPN

-1307 TESVNDN
+1307 TERVNDN

-1328 GTFNAANIYLTNNFK
+1328 GTFNAADIYLTNNFK

-1392 ATFDATNNISVTNSS
+1392 AAFDATNNISVTNSS

-1444 NAANSLSFN
+1444 NAANSLNFN

-1491 ATTQLLGNTSFT
+1491 ATTQLLGNTNFM

-1525 LGNKSQTAFKNSL
+1525 LGNKSQAAFKNSL

-1552 VLNASGASAFN
+1552 VLNANGTSAFN

-1570 YNGSQATFN
+1570 YNGSQATFS
-1579 SLFFNGATLSLNAN
+1579 SLFFNGGTLSLNAS
-1593 SKLNASSAS
+1593 SKLNASNAS

-1615 LSVSNASSLN
+1615 LSASNTSSLN
-1625 ANINFQGAS
+1625 ANINFQGTS
-1634 QATFGGNTTID
+1634 QADFGGNTTID
-1645 AASFNFD
+1645 TASFNFD
-1652 SASSLSFNN
+1652 STSSLSFNN

-1671 GYAPSLSKA
+1671 GYALSLTKA

-1778 EVLNNPNSASNT
+1778 EVFNNPNSASNT

-1807 PTGYS
+1807 PTGYN

-1859 YNKGFSSGN
+1859 YNKGFSNEN

-1881 TLKEMIETNQLDNI
+1881 TLKEMIESNQLDNI
-1895 TSINEVLQ
+1895 TNINEVLQ
-1903 LLDRIKITP
+1903 LLDKIKITQT
-1912 AQKQALLETINHLTD
+1912 QKQALLETINHLAD
-1927 NINQTFSNGNLVIGA
+1927 NINQTFSNGNLIIGA
-1942 TQDHVTNSTSSIW
+1942 TQDNVTNSTSSIW
-1955 FGGNGYSSPCA
+1955 FGGNGYSSPCV

-1992 YINADFKA
+1992 YINANFKA
-2000 KSIYITGTLGSG
+2000 KSIYITGTLGSA

-2022 ITFQS
+2022 VTFQS
-2027 ANNLVLNKANIEAQ
+2027 TNNLVLNKANIEAQ

-2063 LANVLSQMAMEKIK
+2063 LANVLSQVAMEKIK
-2077 QAGGLGNFVENALIP
+2077 QAGGLGNFVENALSP
-2092 LSKELPSSLQ
+2092 LSKELPTSLQ
-2102 NETLGQLIGQNN
+2102 SETLGQLIGQNN
-2114 LDNLLNNSG
+2114 LDDLLNNSG

-2169 IGGYMDASE
+2169 IGGYIDASE
-2178 LSSILSVI
+2178 LSSILSVV

-2199 DIGVVANDLLDE
+2199 DIGVVANDLLNE
-2211 FLGQDVVKKLESQ
+2211 FLGQDVVKTLENQ

-2251 LPPSLQNALKEN
+2251 LPLSLQNALKEN

-2369 INLANCPTTK
+2369 VNLANCPTTK

-2431 ENATLQANNLTI
+2431 GNATLQANNLTI
-2443 ANAFNNASNS
+2443 TNAFNNASNS

-2505 IATIMTNYNN
+2505 TATIIANNNN

-2529 YTLIDSAKAIYYG
+2529 YTLINSTKAIYYG
-2542 YNDQITGGSSLDN
+2542 YNNQITGGSSLDN
-2555 YLKLYTLININGKHM
+2555 YLKLYTLIDINGKHM

-2583 VSIKDGG
+2583 VNIKDGG

-2609 NKVKIAVSNAPINNL
+2609 NKVKIAVSNDPINNL

-2698 PNFKND
+2698 PDFKND

-2728 TFASADFHER
+2728 TFARSDFLER

-2784 GTGTLYGINV
+2784 GTGTLYGINI

-2871 YRYNT
+2871 YKYDT

-2900 QIGLAYYYIGM
+2900 QIGLAYYYIGL

>member
-1 MAFKKAGLI
+1 MAFKKVRLI

-18 FKLNKISK
+18 FKLNKISN
-26 KIFKLNPILKREKPL
+26 KIFKLNQILKCEKPL
-41 KRHKKTK
+41 KRHKKTE

-62 ASVLLIGALGGLPHL
+62 ASVLLIGALGGLSHL
-77 RASECR
+77 RANECR
-83 YWSWWSGYHDKIE
+83 YWSWSSWSYQDNIE

-110 SSTQGSGTYYLNTLT
+110 SSAQGSGTYYLNTLT

-139 NGTLNVGGNI
+139 GGTLNVGGDI
-149 RFGGTGVNGVNVGYI
+149 RFGGIGINGGDVGYI

-170 QTINFNSSRI
+170 QTINFNSSHL
-180 TTGNSLSDGGGA
+180 TTGNSYADGGGA

-199 NRITINQA
+199 NHITINQA

-213 AGAQHSYMNF
+213 AGTQKSYMNF

-228 NVSGSS
+228 KVSGSS

-242 FSFSGNNNNSAI
+242 FSFSGSNNNSVI
-254 SFNKT
+254 SFNQT
-259 KFNQGTYNFTNSANL
+259 NFNQGTYNFSNSASS
-274 SFNNSNFNQSTYNFN
+274 SFDNSS
-289 SLQST
+289 
-294 FNNSTFNQGT
+294 FNQGT
-304 YNFTDNTSFNNDTF
+304 YNFNSAQSAFNDSAFNQGTYNFNDNTSFNNDTF
-318 NQGTYNFNTS
+318 NQGTYHFNTS
-328 KVSFSGA
+328 KVSFSGI

-359 NLNQTLNANQTYDIL
+359 NLNQTLNSNQTYDIL

-398 KAISHVEVGNNTY
+398 KAISHVGVGNNTY

-424 QETFSNKSIT
+424 QETFNNQSII

-439 DDLQAKAKATYQQDL
+439 DDLQAKAQKTYQEDVT
-454 NNSQSALSNATN
+454 NSQSALKNASS
-466 DNKIASADTGYTN
+466 DNKIANSDTDYTKSSN
-479 NQNTTIKQDAQNLEH
+479 PTILKDAQNLEN
-494 TSQQIAK
+494 TNQQITQ
-501 DEQALQGDLNKLK
+501 DEQALQGDLDKLK
-514 QLANSSF
+514 QLANSKTGFS
-521 NEQAFN
+521 EQAFN
-527 QAQSKEQQDE
+527 QAQDKEQQDE
-537 QTLQNEENTFSSE
+537 QTLQNEENTFNTE
-550 QEGLEKALANA
+550 QESLDKAIANA
-561 KEQQEQ
+561 KR
-567 QQAQAT
+567 
-573 YQQDLNNSQSALSNA
+573 
-588 TNDNKIASADTDYTK
+588 
-603 NQNTAIKQD
+603 
-612 AQNLENTSQQITQ
+612 TSPTP
-625 DQKDLEQDLDKL
+625 
-637 QQLANSKT
+637 
-645 GFNEQAFNQAQSTEQ
+645 
-660 QDEQTLQNEEE
+660 
-671 TFSSEQEGL
+671 
-680 EKALANAKHTSPT
+680 SPT

-701 NPPNKVS
+701 TPPKVS
-708 PPTQNLPTTNVWNG
+708 PPTQNLPTTNVWN
-722 VYNFQNQTYSKK
+722 V
-734 GIYYIDPNLSGQ
+734 
-746 SGQSGNTLST
+746 
-756 YGYLD
+756 
-761 WFTLKN
+761 
-767 KFSVNANN
+767 
-775 GTLIIG
+775 
-781 NNTESA
+781 
-787 NTKGLIWIGD
+787 
-797 DKGLVYYNT
+797 
-806 GTFNAANI
+806 
-814 YLTSNLKTGN
+814 
-824 GFSGEGA
+824 
-831 TLNFN
+831 
-836 ATNRITINQASFDNS
+836 
-851 DAGAQHSY
+851 
-859 MNFKGSN
+859 
-866 INVSGSSF
+866 
-874 TDDTNGGFS
+874 
-883 FSGNNNNSAIS
+883 
-894 FNKTKFNQGT
+894 
-904 YNFTNSANLS
+904 
-914 FNNSNFNQSTYN
+914 
-926 FNSLQSTF
+926 
-934 NNSTF
+934 
-939 NQGTYNFTDNT
+939 
-950 SFNNDTFNQGTYNFN
+950 
-965 TSKVSFSGANTL
+965 
-977 NSSSPFA
+977 
-984 SLKGSVSFGSGA
+984 
-996 VFNLNQT
+996 
-1003 LNANQTYDI
+1003 
-1012 LTTNGTIQYGV
+1012 
-1023 YQSYLWDL
+1023 
-1031 INYKG
+1031 
-1036 DKAISHVEVGN
+1036 
-1047 NTYDVTFDING
+1047 
-1058 QDETLQE
+1058 
-1065 TFSNKSITTQFLGD
+1065 
-1079 DLQAKAKATYQQ
+1079 
-1091 DLNNSQ
+1091 
-1097 SALSNATNDNKIA
+1097 
-1110 SADTGY
+1110 
-1116 TNNQNTTIKQDAQNL
+1116 
-1131 EHTSQQ
+1131 
-1137 IAKDEQA
+1137 
-1144 LQGDLNKLKQLAN
+1144 
-1157 SSFNEQAFNQ
+1157 
-1167 AQSKE
+1167 
-1172 QQDEQTLQNEEE
+1172 
-1184 TFSSEQ
+1184 
-1190 EGLEKALAN
+1190 
-1199 AKPASPTPTP
+1199 
-1209 TPTPT
+1209 
-1214 PSPTPNPTP
+1214 
-1223 TKHTA
+1223 
-1228 PNKVPPTP
+1228 
-1236 PTQNLPTTNV
+1236 
-1246 WNGVYWLQ
+1246 VYWLQ

-1259 QKGVYYIDPN
+1259 KQGIYYIDPN

-1279 TLSTYTANLLGR
+1279 TLSTYTANLFGR

-1302 IIGNN
+1302 IIGND

-1314 GLIWIGHGGFGYII
+1314 GLIWIGHGGFGYIT

-1348 SGSDGGGANIT
+1348 SNSDGGGANIT

-1392 ATFDATNNISVTNSS
+1392 AAFDATNNISVTDSS

-1413 GKFSFNAK
+1413 GKFSFSAK

-1436 GGSSVISA
+1436 GGSSVIST
-1444 NAANSLSFN
+1444 NASNSLSFI
-1453 NSRLNGGAVY
+1453 NSRLNGGAIY
-1463 NLWANSLIFNNTQAV
+1463 NLQANSLIFNNTQAV

-1491 ATTQLLGNTSFT
+1491 ATTQLLGNTNFT

-1525 LGNKSQTAFKNSL
+1525 LGNKSQAAFKNSL

-1552 VLNASGASAFN
+1552 VLNANGSSAFD

-1570 YNGSQATFN
+1570 YNGSQATFK
-1579 SLFFNGATLSLNAN
+1579 SLFFNGGTLSLNAS
-1593 SKLNASSAS
+1593 SKLNASSTS

-1615 LSVSNASSLN
+1615 LSASNTSSLN
-1625 ANINFQGAS
+1625 ANINFQGVS
-1634 QATFGGNTTID
+1634 QANFGGNTTID
-1645 AASFNFD
+1645 TASFNFD
-1652 SASSLSFNN
+1652 SASSLNFNN

-1671 GYAPSLSKA
+1671 GYAPSLAKA

-1738 MKIQNATYSDNNNI
+1738 MKIQNATYSGNNNI

-1820 GTYYLTSNIKGLFTP
+1820 GTYYLTSSIKGLFTP
-1835 KGSQTPQTP
+1835 KGSQTPQAP

-1859 YNKGFSSGN
+1859 YNKGFSSEN

-1881 TLKEMIETNQLDNI
+1881 TLKEMIESNQLDNI
-1895 TSINEVLQ
+1895 TNINEVLQ

-1912 AQKQALLETINHLTD
+1912 VQKQALLETINHLTD
-1927 NINQTFSNGNLVIGA
+1927 NINQTFNNGNLIIGA
-1942 TQDHVTNSTSSIW
+1942 TQDNVTNSTSSIW

-2000 KSIYITGTLGSG
+2000 KSIYITGTLGSA

-2022 ITFQS
+2022 VTFQS
-2027 ANNLVLNKANIEAQ
+2027 ANNLVLDKANIEAQ

-2063 LANVLSQMAMEKIK
+2063 LANVLSQVAMEKIK
-2077 QAGGLGNFVENALIP
+2077 QAGGLGNFIENALSP
-2092 LSKELPSSLQ
+2092 LSKELPDSLQ

-2114 LDNLLNNSG
+2114 LDDLLNNSG

-2169 IGGYMDASE
+2169 IGGYIDASE
-2178 LSSILSVI
+2178 LSSILSVV

-2199 DIGVVANDLLDE
+2199 DIGVVANDLLNE
-2211 FLGQDVVKKLESQ
+2211 FLGQDVIKKLESQ
-2224 GLVSNIINNIIS
+2224 GLVNNIINNIIS
-2236 QGGLSGIYNQGLGSV
+2236 QGGLSGVYNQGLGSV

-2330 LIFASNGVS
+2330 LIFASNGIS

-2369 INLANCPTTK
+2369 VNLANCPTTK

-2405 GVIASNGAIDL
+2405 GAIASNGAIDL

-2431 ENATLQANNLTI
+2431 ENAALQANNLTI
-2443 ANAFNNASNS
+2443 TNAFNNASNS
-2453 TANINGDFTLNQQAT
+2453 TANINGNFTLNQQAT

-2505 IATIMTNYNN
+2505 NATIMANNNN
-2515 PLIQFNTSSKETGA
+2515 PLIQFNASSKEAGT

-2542 YNDQITGGSSLDN
+2542 YNNQITGGSSLDN
-2555 YLKLYTLININGKHM
+2555 YLKLYALIDINGKHM
-2570 VMTDNGLTYNGQA
+2570 VMAGNGLTYNDQA
-2583 VSIKDGG
+2583 VNIKDGG
-2590 LIVGFKDSQNQ
+2590 LVVGFKDSQNQ

-2609 NKVKIAVSNAPINNL
+2609 NKVKIAVSNDPINNL

-2633 AQIQGI
+2633 AQIQGV
-2639 QGVDSI
+2639 QSVDSI
-2645 EQAGG
+2645 DQAGG
-2650 TQAINWLNK
+2650 NQAINWLNK

-2698 PNFKND
+2698 PDFKND

-2728 TFASADFHER
+2728 TFARSDFLER

-2813 SGFHAN
+2813 SGFHGN

-2871 YRYNT
+2871 YKYDT

-2900 QIGLAYYYIGM
+2900 QIGLAYYYIGL

>member
-1 MAFKKAGLI
+1 MAFKKVRLI

-26 KIFKLNPILKREKPL
+26 KIFKLNQILKREKPL

-48 SIKKPFNKNKSFLK
+48 SVKKPFNQNKSFLK
-62 ASVLLIGALGGLPHL
+62 ASVLLIGMLGGLSHL

-83 YWSWWSGYHDKIE
+83 YWSWSSWNYQDNIE
-96 SGSNSPTHNSYCLF
+96 SGPNSPTHNSYCLF
-110 SSTQGSGTYYLNTLT
+110 NSTQGSGTYYLNTLT

-149 RFGGTGVNGVNVGYI
+149 RFGSTGVNGGNVGYI
-164 TGTYDA
+164 TGTYDS
-170 QTINFNSSRI
+170 QTIDFNSSRI
-180 TTGNSLSDGGGA
+180 TTGNSYADGGGA

-199 NRITINQA
+199 NHITINQA

-213 AGAQHSYMNF
+213 AGTQHSYMNF
-223 KGSNI
+223 SGSNI
-228 NVSGSS
+228 NVSDSS
-234 FTDDTNGG
+234 FTDDTDGG
-242 FSFSGNNNNSAI
+242 FSFSGNGTNSNL
-254 SFNKT
+254 SFNQT
-259 KFNQGTYNFTNSANL
+259 SFNQGTYKFTNSANL
-274 SFNNSNFNQSTYNFN
+274 NFNNSA
-289 SLQST
+289 
-294 FNNSTFNQGT
+294 FNQGT
-304 YNFTDNTSFNNDTF
+304 YSFTDNTGLNFNNDTF

-350 VSFGSGAVF
+350 VSFGSGAIF
-359 NLNQTLNANQTYDIL
+359 NLNQTLNSNQTYDIL
-374 TTNGTIQYGV
+374 TTNKTIQYGV

-398 KAISHVEVGNNTY
+398 KAISHVGVGNNTY

-424 QETFSNKSIT
+424 QETFNNQSII

-439 DDLQAKAKATYQQDL
+439 DDLQAKAQATYQQDL
-454 NNSQSALSNATN
+454 SNSQTALNNATS
-466 DNKIASADTGYTN
+466 DNKIASSDTGYTN
-479 NQNTTIKQDAQNLEH
+479 NQNTTIKKDAQSLEN
-494 TSQQIAK
+494 TDQTIQQDK
-501 DEQALQGDLNKLK
+501 QALEKDLANVK
-514 QLANSSF
+514 QLANATTGF

-527 QAQSKEQQDE
+527 TAQKQEQQDE
-537 QTLQNEENTFSSE
+537 QTLQNEEKTFSSE
-550 QEGLEKALANA
+550 QEGLK
-561 KEQQEQ
+561 
-567 QQAQAT
+567 QA
-573 YQQDLNNSQSALSNA
+573 
-588 TNDNKIASADTDYTK
+588 I
-603 NQNTAIKQD
+603 
-612 AQNLENTSQQITQ
+612 
-625 DQKDLEQDLDKL
+625 
-637 QQLANSKT
+637 
-645 GFNEQAFNQAQSTEQ
+645 
-660 QDEQTLQNEEE
+660 
-671 TFSSEQEGL
+671 
-680 EKALANAKHTSPT
+680 
-693 PTKHTAQN
+693 
-701 NPPNKVS
+701 
-708 PPTQNLPTTNVWNG
+708 
-722 VYNFQNQTYSKK
+722 
-734 GIYYIDPNLSGQ
+734 
-746 SGQSGNTLST
+746 
-756 YGYLD
+756 
-761 WFTLKN
+761 
-767 KFSVNANN
+767 
-775 GTLIIG
+775 
-781 NNTESA
+781 
-787 NTKGLIWIGD
+787 
-797 DKGLVYYNT
+797 
-806 GTFNAANI
+806 
-814 YLTSNLKTGN
+814 
-824 GFSGEGA
+824 
-831 TLNFN
+831 
-836 ATNRITINQASFDNS
+836 
-851 DAGAQHSY
+851 
-859 MNFKGSN
+859 
-866 INVSGSSF
+866 
-874 TDDTNGGFS
+874 
-883 FSGNNNNSAIS
+883 
-894 FNKTKFNQGT
+894 
-904 YNFTNSANLS
+904 
-914 FNNSNFNQSTYN
+914 
-926 FNSLQSTF
+926 
-934 NNSTF
+934 
-939 NQGTYNFTDNT
+939 
-950 SFNNDTFNQGTYNFN
+950 
-965 TSKVSFSGANTL
+965 
-977 NSSSPFA
+977 
-984 SLKGSVSFGSGA
+984 
-996 VFNLNQT
+996 
-1003 LNANQTYDI
+1003 
-1012 LTTNGTIQYGV
+1012 
-1023 YQSYLWDL
+1023 
-1031 INYKG
+1031 
-1036 DKAISHVEVGN
+1036 
-1047 NTYDVTFDING
+1047 
-1058 QDETLQE
+1058 
-1065 TFSNKSITTQFLGD
+1065 
-1079 DLQAKAKATYQQ
+1079 
-1091 DLNNSQ
+1091 
-1097 SALSNATNDNKIA
+1097 
-1110 SADTGY
+1110 
-1116 TNNQNTTIKQDAQNL
+1116 
-1131 EHTSQQ
+1131 
-1137 IAKDEQA
+1137 
-1144 LQGDLNKLKQLAN
+1144 
-1157 SSFNEQAFNQ
+1157 
-1167 AQSKE
+1167 
-1172 QQDEQTLQNEEE
+1172 
-1184 TFSSEQ
+1184 
-1190 EGLEKALAN
+1190 AN
-1199 AKPASPTPTP
+1199 AKPASPTP
-1209 TPTPT
+1209 
-1214 PSPTPNPTP
+1214 SPTPTP

-1228 PNKVPPTP
+1228 PNTPPNKVSPTPTP

-1254 NQTYS
+1254 NKTYS

-1314 GLIWIGHGGFGYII
+1314 GLIWIGHGGFGYIT
-1328 GTFNAANIYLTNNFK
+1328 GNFNAANIYLTNNFK

-1374 DAETVTKMIQ
+1374 DAETVTKMVQ

-1392 ATFDATNNISVTNSS
+1392 AAFDATNNISVTNSS

-1413 GKFSFNAK
+1413 GKFSFSAK

-1510 NFNGDTTLQNNANIT
+1510 NFNGNTTLQNNANIT
-1525 LGNKSQTAFKNSL
+1525 LGNKSQVAFKNSL

-1552 VLNASGASAFN
+1552 VLNANGASAFN

-1579 SLFFNGATLSLNAN
+1579 SLFFNGGTLSLNAN

-1615 LSVSNASSLN
+1615 LSVSNTSSLN

-1634 QATFGGNTTID
+1634 QANFGGNTTIN

-1835 KGSQTPQTP
+1835 KGSQTPQAP

-1859 YNKGFSSGN
+1859 YNKGFSSEN

-1881 TLKEMIETNQLDNI
+1881 TLKEMIESNQLDNI

-1903 LLDRIKITP
+1903 LLDEIKITP
-1912 AQKQALLETINHLTD
+1912 TQKQALLETINHLTD

-1942 TQDHVTNSTSSIW
+1942 TQDNVTNSTSSIW

-2022 ITFQS
+2022 VTFQS

-2063 LANVLSQMAMEKIK
+2063 LANILSQVAMEKIK
-2077 QAGGLGNFVENALIP
+2077 QAGGLGNFVENALSP

-2114 LDNLLNNSG
+2114 LDDLLNNSG

-2199 DIGVVANDLLDE
+2199 DIGVVANDLLNE
-2211 FLGQDVVKKLESQ
+2211 FLGQDIVKKLEAQ

-2236 QGGLSGIYNQGLGSV
+2236 QGGLSGVYNQGLGSV

-2330 LIFASNGVS
+2330 LIFASNDVS

-2405 GVIASNGAIDL
+2405 GTIASNGAIDL

-2453 TANINGDFTLNQQAT
+2453 TANINGNFTLNQQAT

-2505 IATIMTNYNN
+2505 VATIMANNNN

-2555 YLKLYTLININGKHM
+2555 YLKLYTLIDINGKRM

-2583 VSIKDGG
+2583 VNIKDGG

-2609 NKVKIAVSNAPINNL
+2609 NKVKIAVSNDPINNL

-2633 AQIQGI
+2633 AQIQGT

-2728 TFASADFHER
+2728 TFASTDFHER

-2839 RSELTMSLNETWGY
+2839 RSELTMSLSETWGY

-2871 YRYNT
+2871 YKYNT

-2900 QIGLAYYYIGM
+2900 QIGLAYYYIGL

>member
-1 MAFKKAGLI
+1 MAFKKARLI
-10 SKFISKGS
+10 SRFISKGS

-26 KIFKLNPILKREKPL
+26 KFFKLNQILKREKPL

-62 ASVLLIGALGGLPHL
+62 ASILLIGALGGLSHL
-77 RASECR
+77 RANECR
-83 YWSWWSGYHDKIE
+83 YWSWSSWSYQDNIE
-96 SGSNSPTHNSYCLF
+96 SGPNSPTHNSYCLF
-110 SSTQGSGTYYLNTLT
+110 SSAQGSGTYYLNTLT

-139 NGTLNVGGNI
+139 GGTLNVGGNI
-149 RFGGTGVNGVNVGYI
+149 RFGGTGINGGDVGYI

-170 QTINFNSSRI
+170 QTINFNSSHL
-180 TTGNSLSDGGGA
+180 TTGNSYADGGGA

-199 NRITINQA
+199 NNLTINQA

-213 AGAQHSYMNF
+213 AGTQKSYMNF

-228 NVSGSS
+228 KVSGSS
-234 FTDDTNGG
+234 FKDDTNGG
-242 FSFSGNNNNSAI
+242 FNFSGNNNNSAI
-254 SFNKT
+254 SFNQT
-259 KFNQGTYNFTNSANL
+259 NFNQGTYHFSNSASSSFDNSSFNQGTYHFNSTQSTFENSNFNQGTYNFN
-274 SFNNSNFNQSTYNFN
+274 
-289 SLQST
+289 
-294 FNNSTFNQGT
+294 
-304 YNFTDNTSFNNDTF
+304 DNASFNNDTF
-318 NQGTYNFNTS
+318 NQGTYSFNTN
-328 KVSFSGA
+328 KVSFSGI

-350 VSFGSGAVF
+350 VSFNSGAIF
-359 NLNQTLNANQTYDIL
+359 NLNQTLNNNQTYDIL
-374 TTNGTIQYGV
+374 TTNGAIQYGV

-424 QETFSNKSIT
+424 QETFNKQSII

-439 DDLQAKAKATYQQDL
+439 DDLQQQAQQTYQQDWS
-454 NNSQSALSNATN
+454 NSQSALNNAAS
-466 DNKIASADTGYTN
+466 DSKIANSDTDYT
-479 NQNTTIKQDAQNLEH
+479 QSKNTTVATDAQNLEN
-494 TSQQIAK
+494 TNQQIAQ
-501 DEQALQGDLNKLK
+501 DEQALQGDLDKLK
-514 QLANSSF
+514 QLANSPTGFSEQAFNQAQKQEQQDEQTLQNDENAFNAEQEGLKQALQQAQEQEQEQQQAQKTYQQDLSNSQSALNNATSDNKIANSDTDYTNNKNTTIKEDAKNLEHTNQKIAQDEQALEKDLAQIKQLANSTTGF

-527 QAQSKEQQDE
+527 QAQKQEQQDE
-537 QTLQNEENTFSSE
+537 QTLQNEEKTFNAE
-550 QEGLEKALANA
+550 QEGLKQAIANA
-561 KEQQEQ
+561 KP
-567 QQAQAT
+567 
-573 YQQDLNNSQSALSNA
+573 
-588 TNDNKIASADTDYTK
+588 
-603 NQNTAIKQD
+603 
-612 AQNLENTSQQITQ
+612 
-625 DQKDLEQDLDKL
+625 
-637 QQLANSKT
+637 
-645 GFNEQAFNQAQSTEQ
+645 
-660 QDEQTLQNEEE
+660 
-671 TFSSEQEGL
+671 
-680 EKALANAKHTSPT
+680 TSPT
-693 PTKHTAQN
+693 P
-701 NPPNKVS
+701 
-708 PPTQNLPTTNVWNG
+708 
-722 VYNFQNQTYSKK
+722 
-734 GIYYIDPNLSGQ
+734 
-746 SGQSGNTLST
+746 
-756 YGYLD
+756 
-761 WFTLKN
+761 
-767 KFSVNANN
+767 
-775 GTLIIG
+775 
-781 NNTESA
+781 
-787 NTKGLIWIGD
+787 
-797 DKGLVYYNT
+797 
-806 GTFNAANI
+806 
-814 YLTSNLKTGN
+814 
-824 GFSGEGA
+824 
-831 TLNFN
+831 
-836 ATNRITINQASFDNS
+836 
-851 DAGAQHSY
+851 
-859 MNFKGSN
+859 
-866 INVSGSSF
+866 
-874 TDDTNGGFS
+874 
-883 FSGNNNNSAIS
+883 
-894 FNKTKFNQGT
+894 
-904 YNFTNSANLS
+904 
-914 FNNSNFNQSTYN
+914 
-926 FNSLQSTF
+926 
-934 NNSTF
+934 
-939 NQGTYNFTDNT
+939 
-950 SFNNDTFNQGTYNFN
+950 
-965 TSKVSFSGANTL
+965 
-977 NSSSPFA
+977 
-984 SLKGSVSFGSGA
+984 
-996 VFNLNQT
+996 
-1003 LNANQTYDI
+1003 
-1012 LTTNGTIQYGV
+1012 
-1023 YQSYLWDL
+1023 
-1031 INYKG
+1031 
-1036 DKAISHVEVGN
+1036 SH
-1047 NTYDVTFDING
+1047 
-1058 QDETLQE
+1058 
-1065 TFSNKSITTQFLGD
+1065 
-1079 DLQAKAKATYQQ
+1079 A
-1091 DLNNSQ
+1091 
-1097 SALSNATNDNKIA
+1097 
-1110 SADTGY
+1110 
-1116 TNNQNTTIKQDAQNL
+1116 
-1131 EHTSQQ
+1131 
-1137 IAKDEQA
+1137 
-1144 LQGDLNKLKQLAN
+1144 
-1157 SSFNEQAFNQ
+1157 
-1167 AQSKE
+1167 
-1172 QQDEQTLQNEEE
+1172 
-1184 TFSSEQ
+1184 
-1190 EGLEKALAN
+1190 
-1199 AKPASPTPTP
+1199 
-1209 TPTPT
+1209 
-1214 PSPTPNPTP
+1214 PTP

-1228 PNKVPPTP
+1228 PNTPPNKVSPTPTP

-1259 QKGVYYIDPN
+1259 NKGIYYIDPN
-1269 LSGQSGQSAN
+1269 LSGQSGQSGN

-1307 TESVNDN
+1307 TESANDN
-1314 GLIWIGHGGFGYII
+1314 GLIWIGHGGFGYIT
-1328 GTFNAANIYLTNNFK
+1328 GTFNASNIYLTNNFK

-1392 ATFDATNNISVTNSS
+1392 ATFDALNNISATNSS

-1413 GKFSFNAK
+1413 GKFSFSAK

-1444 NAANSLSFN
+1444 NASNSLSFI

-1463 NLWANSLIFNNTQAV
+1463 NLQANSLIFNNTQAV

-1525 LGNKSQTAFKNSL
+1525 LGNKSQAAFKNSL
-1538 TLDNNSNLSLDNQS
+1538 TLNNNSNLSLDNQS

-1570 YNGSQATFN
+1570 YNGSQAAFN
-1579 SLFFNGATLSLNAN
+1579 SLFFNGGTLSLNAN
-1593 SKLNASSAS
+1593 SKLNASNAS

-1615 LSVSNASSLN
+1615 LNANNTSSLN

-1634 QATFGGNTTID
+1634 QADFGGNTTID
-1645 AASFNFD
+1645 TASFNFD

-1671 GYAPSLSKA
+1671 GYTPSLTKA
-1680 LMSVSGQ
+1680 LMNVSGQ
-1687 FVLGNNGDINLS
+1687 FVLGSNGDINLS

-1812 YDYSDNQA
+1812 YDYSDDQA

-1835 KGSQTPQTP
+1835 KGSQTPQAP
-1844 GTYSPFNQPLNSLNI
+1844 GTYSPFNQPLSSLNI
-1859 YNKGFSSGN
+1859 YNKGFSSEN

-1881 TLKEMIETNQLDNI
+1881 TLKEMIESNQLDNI
-1895 TSINEVLQ
+1895 TNINEVLQ
-1903 LLDRIKITP
+1903 LLDKIKITQV
-1912 AQKQALLETINHLTD
+1912 QKQALLETINHLTD

-1942 TQDHVTNSTSSIW
+1942 TQDNVTNSTSSIW
-1955 FGGNGYSSPCA
+1955 FGGNGYSSPCT

-2000 KSIYITGTLGSG
+2000 KSIYITGTMGSG

-2022 ITFQS
+2022 VTFQS

-2041 ATDNIFNLLGQEGID
+2041 ATDNIFNLLGQKGID

-2063 LANVLSQMAMEKIK
+2063 LANVLSQVAMEKIK
-2077 QAGGLGNFVENALIP
+2077 QAGGLGNFVENALSP
-2092 LSKELPSSLQ
+2092 LSKELPASLQ
-2102 NETLGQLIGQNN
+2102 DETLGQLIGQNN
-2114 LDNLLNNSG
+2114 LDDLLNNSG

-2169 IGGYMDASE
+2169 IGGYIDASE
-2178 LSSILSVI
+2178 LSSILSVV

-2199 DIGVVANDLLDE
+2199 DIGVVANDLLNE
-2211 FLGQDVVKKLESQ
+2211 FLGQDVIKKLESQ

-2236 QGGLSGIYNQGLGSV
+2236 QGGLSGVYNQGLGSV

-2369 INLANCPTTK
+2369 VNLANCPTTK

-2405 GVIASNGAIDL
+2405 GAITSNGAIDL
-2416 SQVKN
+2416 SQVTN

-2443 ANAFNNASNS
+2443 TNAFNNASNS
-2453 TANINGDFTLNQQAT
+2453 TANINGNFTLNQQAT

-2487 LVFNLSHSVS
+2487 LVFNLSHSAS

-2505 IATIMTNYNN
+2505 SATIMANDNN
-2515 PLIQFNTSSKETGA
+2515 PLIQFNTSSKETGT

-2542 YNDQITGGSSLDN
+2542 YNNQITGGSSLDN
-2555 YLKLYTLININGKHM
+2555 YLKLYALIDINGKHM
-2570 VMTDNGLTYNGQA
+2570 VMSDNGLTYNGQA
-2583 VSIKDGG
+2583 VSVKDGG
-2590 LIVGFKDSQNQ
+2590 LVVGFKDSQNQ

-2609 NKVKIAVSNAPINNL
+2609 NKVKIAISNDPINNL

-2633 AQIQGI
+2633 AQIQGV
-2639 QGVDSI
+2639 QSVDSI
-2645 EQAGG
+2645 DQVGG
-2650 TQAINWLNK
+2650 NQAINWLNK

-2698 PNFKND
+2698 PDFKND

-2813 SGFHAN
+2813 SGFHGN

-2871 YRYNT
+2871 YRYDT
-2876 WTTDAKINYGY
+2876 WTTNAKINYGY

-2900 QIGLAYYYIGM
+2900 QVGLAYYYIGL

>member
-1 MAFKKAGLI
+1 MAFKKARLI
-10 SKFISKGS
+10 SRFVSKGS

-26 KIFKLNPILKREKPL
+26 KFFTLNQILKREKPL

-48 SIKKPFNKNKSFLK
+48 SIEKPFNKNKSFLK
-62 ASVLLIGALGGLPHL
+62 ASVLLIGALGGLSHL
-77 RASECR
+77 RANECR
-83 YWSWWSGYHDKIE
+83 YWSWSSWGYQDNIE
-96 SGSNSPTHNSYCLF
+96 SGPNSPTHNSYCLF

-139 NGTLNVGGNI
+139 GGTLDIGGNI
-149 RFGGTGVNGVNVGYI
+149 RFGGTGINGGDVGYI

-170 QTINFNSSRI
+170 QTMNFNSSHI
-180 TTGNSLSDGGGA
+180 TTGNSYADGGGA

-199 NRITINQA
+199 NNITINQA

-213 AGAQHSYMNF
+213 AGTQHSYMNF

-228 NVSGSS
+228 KVSGSS
-234 FTDDTNGG
+234 FTDDTDGD
-242 FSFSGNNNNSAI
+242 FSFSGSDNNSAI
-254 SFNKT
+254 SFNQT
-259 KFNQGTYNFTNSANL
+259 SFNQGTYDFSNSATL
-274 SFNNSNFNQSTYNFN
+274 SFNNSNFNQGTYHFN
-289 SLQST
+289 SAQST
-294 FNNSTFNQGT
+294 FENSN
-304 YNFTDNTSFNNDTF
+304 F
-318 NQGTYNFNTS
+318 NQGTYNFNGSTSFNNNTFNQGTYDFNDS
-328 KVSFSGA
+328 KVSFSGT

-350 VSFGSGAVF
+350 VSFGSNAIF
-359 NLNQTLNANQTYDIL
+359 NLNQTLNNNQTYDIL
-374 TTNGTIQYGV
+374 TTNGAIQYGV

-424 QETFSNKSIT
+424 QETFNKQSIT

-439 DDLQAKAKATYQQDL
+439 DDLQQEAQQTYQEDVAH
-454 NNSQSALSNATN
+454 SQNALSGVTS
-466 DNKIASADTGYTN
+466 DKEIASADTSYT
-479 NQNTTIKQDAQNLEH
+479 QSKNTTILKDAQNLEN
-494 TSQQIAK
+494 TNQKIQQ
-501 DEQALQGDLNKLK
+501 DEQALEKDLAQIK
-514 QLANSSF
+514 QLANPTTGF

-527 QAQSKEQQDE
+527 QAQKQEQQDE
-537 QTLQNEENTFSSE
+537 QTLQNEENAFNTE
-550 QEGLEKALANA
+550 QEGLKQAI
-561 KEQQEQ
+561 QQEQ
-567 QQAQAT
+567 AQQQKQEQAQAQKT
-573 YQQDLNNSQSALSNA
+573 YQEDLTNSQNALSGVTSDNTIASNDTSYTQSKNA
-588 TNDNKIASADTDYTK
+588 TVAK
-603 NQNTAIKQD
+603 D
-612 AQNLENTSQQITQ
+612 AQSLENTNQKIQQDEQ
-625 DQKDLEQDLDKL
+625 ALEKDLAQIK
-637 QQLANSKT
+637 QLANPTT
-645 GFNEQAFNQAQSTEQ
+645 GFNEQAFNQAQKQEQ
-660 QDEQTLQNEEE
+660 QDEQTLQNDENAFN
-671 TFSSEQEGL
+671 TEQERL
-680 EKALANAKHTSPT
+680 EQAIANAKPANPTPSPT
-693 PTKHTAQN
+693 PNPTKHTAPN
-701 NPPNKVS
+701 TPPSQV
-708 PPTQNLPTTNVWNG
+708 PPTPTQNPPAESVWNG
-722 VYNFQNQTYSKK
+722 VYWLQNQTYSKQ

-756 YGYLD
+756 YTANLLGRS
-761 WFTLKN
+761 FG
-767 KFSVNANN
+767 VNANN

-781 NNTESA
+781 NNTES
-787 NTKGLIWIGD
+787 T
-797 DKGLVYYNT
+797 
-806 GTFNAANI
+806 
-814 YLTSNLKTGN
+814 
-824 GFSGEGA
+824 
-831 TLNFN
+831 
-836 ATNRITINQASFDNS
+836 
-851 DAGAQHSY
+851 
-859 MNFKGSN
+859 
-866 INVSGSSF
+866 
-874 TDDTNGGFS
+874 
-883 FSGNNNNSAIS
+883 
-894 FNKTKFNQGT
+894 
-904 YNFTNSANLS
+904 
-914 FNNSNFNQSTYN
+914 
-926 FNSLQSTF
+926 
-934 NNSTF
+934 
-939 NQGTYNFTDNT
+939 
-950 SFNNDTFNQGTYNFN
+950 
-965 TSKVSFSGANTL
+965 
-977 NSSSPFA
+977 
-984 SLKGSVSFGSGA
+984 
-996 VFNLNQT
+996 
-1003 LNANQTYDI
+1003 
-1012 LTTNGTIQYGV
+1012 
-1023 YQSYLWDL
+1023 
-1031 INYKG
+1031 
-1036 DKAISHVEVGN
+1036 
-1047 NTYDVTFDING
+1047 
-1058 QDETLQE
+1058 
-1065 TFSNKSITTQFLGD
+1065 
-1079 DLQAKAKATYQQ
+1079 
-1091 DLNNSQ
+1091 
-1097 SALSNATNDNKIA
+1097 
-1110 SADTGY
+1110 
-1116 TNNQNTTIKQDAQNL
+1116 
-1131 EHTSQQ
+1131 
-1137 IAKDEQA
+1137 
-1144 LQGDLNKLKQLAN
+1144 
-1157 SSFNEQAFNQ
+1157 
-1167 AQSKE
+1167 
-1172 QQDEQTLQNEEE
+1172 
-1184 TFSSEQ
+1184 
-1190 EGLEKALAN
+1190 
-1199 AKPASPTPTP
+1199 
-1209 TPTPT
+1209 
-1214 PSPTPNPTP
+1214 
-1223 TKHTA
+1223 
-1228 PNKVPPTP
+1228 
-1236 PTQNLPTTNV
+1236 
-1246 WNGVYWLQ
+1246 
-1254 NQTYS
+1254 
-1259 QKGVYYIDPN
+1259 
-1269 LSGQSGQSAN
+1269 
-1279 TLSTYTANLLGR
+1279 
-1291 SFGVNIQNGTL
+1291 
-1302 IIGNN
+1302 
-1307 TESVNDN
+1307 NDN
-1314 GLIWIGHGGFGYII
+1314 GLIWIGHGGFGYIT

-1348 SGSDGGGANIT
+1348 SNSDGGGANIT

-1374 DAETVTKMIQ
+1374 NAETVTKMIQ

-1392 ATFDATNNISVTNSS
+1392 TTFDATNNISVTNSS

-1413 GKFSFNAK
+1413 GKFSFSAE

-1444 NAANSLSFN
+1444 NASNSLSFID
-1453 NSRLNGGAVY
+1453 SRLNGGAIY
-1463 NLWANSLIFNNTQAV
+1463 NLQANSLIFNNTQAV

-1510 NFNGDTTLQNNANIT
+1510 NFNGNTTLQNNANIT
-1525 LGNKSQTAFKNSL
+1525 LGNKSQAAFKNSL

-1552 VLNASGASAFN
+1552 VLNASDASAFN

-1570 YNGSQATFN
+1570 YNGSQAAFN
-1579 SLFFNGATLSLNAN
+1579 SLFFNGGTLSLNAN

-1615 LSVSNASSLN
+1615 LNANNTSSLN

-1634 QATFGGNTTID
+1634 QADFGGNTTID
-1645 AASFNFD
+1645 TASFNFD
-1652 SASSLSFNN
+1652 STSSLNFNN

-1671 GYAPSLSKA
+1671 GYAPSLTKA

-1778 EVLNNPNSASNT
+1778 EVLNNPNSTSNT

-1835 KGSQTPQTP
+1835 KGSQTPQAP

-1859 YNKGFSSGN
+1859 YNKGFSSEN

-1881 TLKEMIETNQLDNI
+1881 TLKEMIESNQLDNI
-1895 TSINEVLQ
+1895 TNINEVLQ
-1903 LLDRIKITP
+1903 LLDKIKITRV
-1912 AQKQALLETINHLTD
+1912 QKQALLDIINHLTD
-1927 NINQTFSNGNLVIGA
+1927 NINQTFNNGNLVIGT
-1942 TQDHVTNSTSSIW
+1942 TQDNVTNSTSSIW
-1955 FGGNGYSSPCA
+1955 FGGNGYSSPCV

-2000 KSIYITGTLGSG
+2000 KSIYITGTIGSG

-2022 ITFQS
+2022 VTFQS

-2063 LANVLSQMAMEKIK
+2063 LANVLSQVAMEKIK
-2077 QAGGLGNFVENALIP
+2077 QAGGLGNFIENALSP
-2092 LSKELPSSLQ
+2092 LSKELPASLQ
-2102 NETLGQLIGQNN
+2102 DETLGQLIGQNN
-2114 LDNLLNNSG
+2114 LDDLLNNSG
-2123 VMNAI
+2123 VMNEI

-2169 IGGYMDASE
+2169 IGGYIDASE
-2178 LSSILSVI
+2178 LSSILGVI

-2199 DIGVVANDLLDE
+2199 DIGVVANDLLNE
-2211 FLGQDVVKKLESQ
+2211 FLGQDVVRKLESQ
-2224 GLVSNIINNIIS
+2224 GLVSNIINNVIS
-2236 QGGLSGIYNQGLGSV
+2236 QGGLSGVYNQGLGSV

-2289 YVFVNNSSFS
+2289 YAFVNNSSFS

-2379 NSSSTNSSVTPTNES
+2379 NGSTSSANSSVTPTNES

-2405 GVIASNGAIDL
+2405 GAIASNGAIDL
-2416 SQVKN
+2416 SQVTN

-2443 ANAFNNASNS
+2443 TNAFNNASNS
-2453 TANINGDFTLNQQAT
+2453 TANINGNFTLNQQAT
-2468 LSTNASGLNVM
+2468 LSTNANGLNVM

-2487 LVFNLSHSVS
+2487 LVFNISHSVS
-2497 HAIINAQG
+2497 HAIINTQG
-2505 IATIMTNYNN
+2505 TATIMANDNN
-2515 PLIQFNTSSKETGA
+2515 PLIQFNAYSKEVGT

-2542 YNDQITGGSSLDN
+2542 YNNQITGGSSLDN
-2555 YLKLYTLININGKHM
+2555 YLKLYTLIDINGKHM

-2583 VSIKDGG
+2583 VSVKDGG
-2590 LIVGFKDSQNQ
+2590 LVVGFKDSQNQ

-2609 NKVKIAVSNAPINNL
+2609 NKVKIAVSNDPINNL

-2633 AQIQGI
+2633 AQIQGV
-2639 QGVDSI
+2639 QSVDSI
-2645 EQAGG
+2645 DQAGG
-2650 TQAINWLNK
+2650 NQAINWLNK

-2728 TFASADFHER
+2728 TFARSDFLER
-2738 LEALKNKRFADAIP
+2738 LESLKNKRFADAIP

-2779 SFING
+2779 SFISG

-2819 ITQSGSSNVNMGVY
+2819 ITQSGSSNVNVGVY

-2871 YRYNT
+2871 YRYDT

-2900 QIGLAYYYIGM
+2900 QVGLAYYYIGL

>member
-1 MAFKKAGLI
+1 MAFKKARLI
-10 SKFISKGS
+10 SRFISKGS

-26 KIFKLNPILKREKPL
+26 KIFTLNQILKCEKPL

-48 SIKKPFNKNKSFLK
+48 SIEKLSNRNKSFLK
-62 ASVLLIGALGGLPHL
+62 ASVLLIGALGGLSHL
-77 RASECR
+77 RANECR
-83 YWSWWSGYHDKIE
+83 YWSWSSWSYQDNIE
-96 SGSNSPTHNSYCLF
+96 SGPNSPTHNSYCLF
-110 SSTQGSGTYYLNTLT
+110 SSAQGSGTYYLNTLT

-139 NGTLNVGGNI
+139 NGTLDIGGNI
-149 RFGGTGVNGVNVGYI
+149 RFGGTGINGGDVGYI

-170 QTINFNSSRI
+170 QTINFNSSHL
-180 TTGNSLSDGGGA
+180 TTGNSYSDGGGA
-192 TLNFNAT
+192 TLNFNAA
-199 NRITINQA
+199 NNITINQA
-207 SFDNSD
+207 SLDNSD
-213 AGAQHSYMNF
+213 AGTQKSYMNF

-228 NVSGSS
+228 KVSGSS
-234 FTDDTNGG
+234 FRDDTDGG
-242 FSFSGNNNNSAI
+242 FNFSGNNNNSVI
-254 SFNKT
+254 SFNQT
-259 KFNQGTYNFTNSANL
+259 NFNQGAYHFSNSASSSFGNSNFNQGTYHFNSAQSTFENSNFNQGTYNFN
-274 SFNNSNFNQSTYNFN
+274 
-289 SLQST
+289 
-294 FNNSTFNQGT
+294 
-304 YNFTDNTSFNNDTF
+304 DNTSFNNDTF
-318 NQGTYNFNTS
+318 NQGTYSFNTS

-359 NLNQTLNANQTYDIL
+359 NLNQTLNNNQTYDIL
-374 TTNGTIQYGV
+374 TTNGAIQYGV

-424 QETFSNKSIT
+424 QETFNKQSII

-439 DDLQAKAKATYQQDL
+439 DDLQQQAQQTYQEDVTNSQTAL
-454 NNSQSALSNATN
+454 NNATS
-466 DNKIASADTGYTN
+466 DNKIASNDTSYT
-479 NQNTTIKQDAQNLEH
+479 QSKNTTIAKDAQGLEH
-494 TSQQIAK
+494 TNQKIAQ
-501 DEQALQGDLNKLK
+501 DEQALEKDLAQIK
-514 QLANSSF
+514 QLANSTTGF

-527 QAQSKEQQDE
+527 QAQKQEQQDE
-537 QTLQNEENTFSSE
+537 QTLQNEEKTFNAE
-550 QEGLEKALANA
+550 QEGLKQAIQQAQA
-561 KEQQEQ
+561 QQQKQEQ
-567 QQAQAT
+567 QQAQQT
-573 YQQDLNNSQSALSNA
+573 YQQDLSDSQSALNNA
-588 TNDNKIASADTDYTK
+588 ASDNKIANSDTDYTK
-603 NQNTAIKQD
+603 NKNTAIATD
-612 AQNLENTSQQITQ
+612 AQTLENTNQQI
-625 DQKDLEQDLDKL
+625 QKDEQALEKDLAQIK
-637 QQLANSKT
+637 QLANSTT
-645 GFNEQAFNQAQSTEQ
+645 GFNEQAFKNAQSKEQ
-660 QDEQTLQNEEE
+660 QEEQTLQNEENAFN
-671 TFSSEQEGL
+671 TEQEGL
-680 EKALANAKHTSPT
+680 EQAIANAKPTNPTPNPTPSPTPT
-693 PTKHTAQN
+693 PTKHTAPNTPPSQVPPTPPSQ
-701 NPPNKVS
+701 NPPAE
-708 PPTQNLPTTNVWNG
+708 NVWNG
-722 VYNFQNQTYSKK
+722 VYWLQNQTYSNK

-756 YGYLD
+756 Y
-761 WFTLKN
+761 
-767 KFSVNANN
+767 
-775 GTLIIG
+775 
-781 NNTESA
+781 
-787 NTKGLIWIGD
+787 
-797 DKGLVYYNT
+797 
-806 GTFNAANI
+806 
-814 YLTSNLKTGN
+814 
-824 GFSGEGA
+824 
-831 TLNFN
+831 
-836 ATNRITINQASFDNS
+836 
-851 DAGAQHSY
+851 
-859 MNFKGSN
+859 
-866 INVSGSSF
+866 
-874 TDDTNGGFS
+874 
-883 FSGNNNNSAIS
+883 
-894 FNKTKFNQGT
+894 
-904 YNFTNSANLS
+904 
-914 FNNSNFNQSTYN
+914 
-926 FNSLQSTF
+926 
-934 NNSTF
+934 
-939 NQGTYNFTDNT
+939 
-950 SFNNDTFNQGTYNFN
+950 
-965 TSKVSFSGANTL
+965 
-977 NSSSPFA
+977 
-984 SLKGSVSFGSGA
+984 
-996 VFNLNQT
+996 
-1003 LNANQTYDI
+1003 
-1012 LTTNGTIQYGV
+1012 
-1023 YQSYLWDL
+1023 
-1031 INYKG
+1031 
-1036 DKAISHVEVGN
+1036 
-1047 NTYDVTFDING
+1047 
-1058 QDETLQE
+1058 
-1065 TFSNKSITTQFLGD
+1065 
-1079 DLQAKAKATYQQ
+1079 
-1091 DLNNSQ
+1091 
-1097 SALSNATNDNKIA
+1097 
-1110 SADTGY
+1110 
-1116 TNNQNTTIKQDAQNL
+1116 
-1131 EHTSQQ
+1131 
-1137 IAKDEQA
+1137 
-1144 LQGDLNKLKQLAN
+1144 
-1157 SSFNEQAFNQ
+1157 
-1167 AQSKE
+1167 
-1172 QQDEQTLQNEEE
+1172 
-1184 TFSSEQ
+1184 
-1190 EGLEKALAN
+1190 
-1199 AKPASPTPTP
+1199 
-1209 TPTPT
+1209 
-1214 PSPTPNPTP
+1214 
-1223 TKHTA
+1223 
-1228 PNKVPPTP
+1228 
-1236 PTQNLPTTNV
+1236 
-1246 WNGVYWLQ
+1246 
-1254 NQTYS
+1254 
-1259 QKGVYYIDPN
+1259 
-1269 LSGQSGQSAN
+1269 
-1279 TLSTYTANLLGR
+1279 TANLLGR
-1291 SFGVNIQNGTL
+1291 SFGVNANNGTL

-1314 GLIWIGHGGFGYII
+1314 GLIWIGHGGFGYIT
-1328 GTFNAANIYLTNNFK
+1328 GTFSAANIYLTNNFK

-1348 SGSDGGGANIT
+1348 SNSDGGGANIT

-1374 DAETVTKMIQ
+1374 NAETVTKMIQ

-1392 ATFDATNNISVTNSS
+1392 AAFDALNNISVTNSS

-1413 GKFSFNAK
+1413 GKFSFSAE

-1444 NAANSLSFN
+1444 NASNSLSFID
-1453 NSRLNGGAVY
+1453 SRLNGGAVY
-1463 NLWANSLIFNNTQAV
+1463 NLQANSLIFNNTQAV

-1525 LGNKSQTAFKNSL
+1525 LGNKSQVTFKNSL

-1552 VLNASGASAFN
+1552 VLNASGASVFN

-1579 SLFFNGATLSLNAN
+1579 SLFFNGGTLSLNAS

-1602 FSNNTTIN
+1602 FSNNTAIN

-1615 LSVSNASSLN
+1615 LSANNTSSLN

-1634 QATFGGNTTID
+1634 QANFGGNTTID
-1645 AASFNFD
+1645 TASFNFD
-1652 SASSLSFNN
+1652 SASSLNFNN

-1671 GYAPSLSKA
+1671 GYAPSLTKA

-1687 FVLGNNGDINLS
+1687 FVLGSNGDINLS

-1738 MKIQNATYSDNNNI
+1738 MKIQNATYSDNNNV

-1812 YDYSDNQA
+1812 YDYSDNQV

-1835 KGSQTPQTP
+1835 KGSQTPQAP

-1859 YNKGFSSGN
+1859 YNKGFSSEN

-1881 TLKEMIETNQLDNI
+1881 TLKEMIESNQLDNI
-1895 TSINEVLQ
+1895 TNINEVLQ
-1903 LLDRIKITP
+1903 LLDKIKITQ
-1912 AQKQALLETINHLTD
+1912 AQKQALLEAINHLTD
-1927 NINQTFSNGNLVIGA
+1927 NINQTFNNGNLVIGA
-1942 TQDHVTNSTSSIW
+1942 TQDNVTNSTSSIW

-2000 KSIYITGTLGSG
+2000 KSIYITGTIGSG

-2022 ITFQS
+2022 VTFQS

-2041 ATDNIFNLLGQEGID
+2041 ATDNIFNLLGQEGIE

-2063 LANVLSQMAMEKIK
+2063 LANVLSQVAMEKIK
-2077 QAGGLGNFVENALIP
+2077 QAGGLGNFIENALSP
-2092 LSKELPSSLQ
+2092 LSKELPASLQ
-2102 NETLGQLIGQNN
+2102 DETLGQLIGQNN
-2114 LDNLLNNSG
+2114 LDDLLNNSG
-2123 VMNAI
+2123 VMNEI

-2169 IGGYMDASE
+2169 IGGYIDASE
-2178 LSSILSVI
+2178 LSSILSVV

-2199 DIGVVANDLLDE
+2199 DIGVVANDLLNE

-2224 GLVSNIINNIIS
+2224 GLVNNIINNIIS
-2236 QGGLSGIYNQGLGSV
+2236 QGGLSGVYNQGLGSV

-2405 GVIASNGAIDL
+2405 GTIASNGAIDL
-2416 SQVKN
+2416 SQVTN

-2443 ANAFNNASNS
+2443 TNAFNNASNS
-2453 TANINGDFTLNQQAT
+2453 TANINGNFTLNQQAT

-2487 LVFNLSHSVS
+2487 LVFNISHSAS

-2505 IATIMTNYNN
+2505 SATIMANNNN
-2515 PLIQFNTSSKETGA
+2515 PLIQFNASSKEVGT

-2542 YNDQITGGSSLDN
+2542 YNNQITGGSSLDN
-2555 YLKLYTLININGKHM
+2555 YLKLYALIDINGKHM

-2583 VSIKDGG
+2583 VNIKDGG
-2590 LIVGFKDSQNQ
+2590 LVVGFKDSQNQ

-2609 NKVKIAVSNAPINNL
+2609 NKVKIAVSNDPINNL

-2633 AQIQGI
+2633 AQIQGV
-2639 QGVDSI
+2639 QSVDSI
-2645 EQAGG
+2645 DQAGG
-2650 TQAINWLNK
+2650 NQAINWLNK

-2698 PNFKND
+2698 PDFKND

-2728 TFASADFHER
+2728 TFARSDFLER

-2784 GTGTLYGINV
+2784 GTGTLYGINI

-2813 SGFHAN
+2813 SGFHGN

-2871 YRYNT
+2871 YRYDT

-2900 QIGLAYYYIGM
+2900 QVGLAYYYIGL

>member
-1 MAFKKAGLI
+1 MAFKKVRLI
-10 SKFISKGS
+10 SKLISKGS

-26 KIFKLNPILKREKPL
+26 KFFKLNQILKHEKPL
-41 KRHKKTK
+41 KRHEKTK
-48 SIKKPFNKNKSFLK
+48 SVKKPFNKNKSFLK
-62 ASVLLIGALGGLPHL
+62 ASVLLIGALGGLSHL

-83 YWSWWSGYHDKIE
+83 YWSWSSWGYHDNIE

-125 TYSAGGAS
+125 TYSTGGAS

-149 RFGGTGVNGVNVGYI
+149 RFGGTGVNGGDVGYI

-180 TTGNSLSDGGGA
+180 TTGNSFSTGGGA
-192 TLNFNAT
+192 TLNFNAA
-199 NRITINQA
+199 NNITINQA
-207 SFDNSD
+207 GFDNGD
-213 AGAQHSYMNF
+213 AGTQHSYMNF

-234 FTDDTNGG
+234 FKDNTNGG
-242 FSFSGNNNNSAI
+242 FSFSGSGNNSAI
-254 SFNKT
+254 SFNQT
-259 KFNQGTYNFTNSANL
+259 SFNQGAYNFSNSATLSFNETNFNQGTYNFNSTQSA
-274 SFNNSNFNQSTYNFN
+274 FENSHFNQGDYNFN
-289 SLQST
+289 
-294 FNNSTFNQGT
+294 
-304 YNFTDNTSFNNDTF
+304 DNASFNNDTF
-318 NQGTYNFNTS
+318 NQGTYSFNTS
-328 KVSFSGA
+328 KVSFSGT

-350 VSFGSGAVF
+350 VSFSSGAIF
-359 NLNQTLNANQTYDIL
+359 NLNQTLNNNQTYDIL

-384 YQSYLWDLINYKGD
+384 YESYLWDLINYKGD
-398 KAISHVEVGNNTY
+398 KAISHVGVGNNTY

-424 QETFSNKSIT
+424 QETFNKQSIT
-434 TQFLG
+434 AQFLG
-439 DDLQAKAKATYQQDL
+439 DDLQTKAQQTYQQDL
-454 NNSQSALSNATN
+454 SNSQSALNNATN
-466 DNKIASADTGYTN
+466 DSKIANSDTDYTKSSDP
-479 NQNTTIKQDAQNLEH
+479 TINKDAQNLEH
-494 TSQQIAK
+494 TSQQIVK
-501 DEQALQGDLNKLK
+501 DEQALQGDLDKLQ
-514 QLANSSF
+514 QLANSTTGF

-527 QAQSKEQQDE
+527 QAQDKEQQDE
-537 QTLQNEENTFSSE
+537 QTLQNEEKTF
-550 QEGLEKALANA
+550 
-561 KEQQEQ
+561 
-567 QQAQAT
+567 
-573 YQQDLNNSQSALSNA
+573 
-588 TNDNKIASADTDYTK
+588 
-603 NQNTAIKQD
+603 
-612 AQNLENTSQQITQ
+612 
-625 DQKDLEQDLDKL
+625 
-637 QQLANSKT
+637 
-645 GFNEQAFNQAQSTEQ
+645 
-660 QDEQTLQNEEE
+660 
-671 TFSSEQEGL
+671 
-680 EKALANAKHTSPT
+680 
-693 PTKHTAQN
+693 
-701 NPPNKVS
+701 
-708 PPTQNLPTTNVWNG
+708 
-722 VYNFQNQTYSKK
+722 
-734 GIYYIDPNLSGQ
+734 
-746 SGQSGNTLST
+746 
-756 YGYLD
+756 
-761 WFTLKN
+761 
-767 KFSVNANN
+767 
-775 GTLIIG
+775 
-781 NNTESA
+781 
-787 NTKGLIWIGD
+787 NTK
-797 DKGLVYYNT
+797 
-806 GTFNAANI
+806 
-814 YLTSNLKTGN
+814 
-824 GFSGEGA
+824 
-831 TLNFN
+831 
-836 ATNRITINQASFDNS
+836 
-851 DAGAQHSY
+851 
-859 MNFKGSN
+859 
-866 INVSGSSF
+866 
-874 TDDTNGGFS
+874 
-883 FSGNNNNSAIS
+883 
-894 FNKTKFNQGT
+894 
-904 YNFTNSANLS
+904 
-914 FNNSNFNQSTYN
+914 
-926 FNSLQSTF
+926 
-934 NNSTF
+934 
-939 NQGTYNFTDNT
+939 
-950 SFNNDTFNQGTYNFN
+950 
-965 TSKVSFSGANTL
+965 
-977 NSSSPFA
+977 
-984 SLKGSVSFGSGA
+984 
-996 VFNLNQT
+996 
-1003 LNANQTYDI
+1003 
-1012 LTTNGTIQYGV
+1012 
-1023 YQSYLWDL
+1023 
-1031 INYKG
+1031 
-1036 DKAISHVEVGN
+1036 
-1047 NTYDVTFDING
+1047 
-1058 QDETLQE
+1058 QE
-1065 TFSNKSITTQFLGD
+1065 R
-1079 DLQAKAKATYQQ
+1079 
-1091 DLNNSQ
+1091 
-1097 SALSNATNDNKIA
+1097 
-1110 SADTGY
+1110 
-1116 TNNQNTTIKQDAQNL
+1116 
-1131 EHTSQQ
+1131 
-1137 IAKDEQA
+1137 
-1144 LQGDLNKLKQLAN
+1144 LKQAI
-1157 SSFNEQAFNQ
+1157 
-1167 AQSKE
+1167 
-1172 QQDEQTLQNEEE
+1172 
-1184 TFSSEQ
+1184 
-1190 EGLEKALAN
+1190 AN

-1209 TPTPT
+1209 T
-1214 PSPTPNPTP
+1214 
-1223 TKHTA
+1223 KHTA
-1228 PNKVPPTP
+1228 QNTPPNKVPPTP

-1246 WNGVYWLQ
+1246 WDGVYNLQ

-1279 TLSTYTANLLGR
+1279 TLSTYTANLFGR

-1314 GLIWIGHGGFGYII
+1314 GLIWIGHGGFGYIT

-1348 SGSDGGGANIT
+1348 SNSDGGGANIT

-1392 ATFDATNNISVTNSS
+1392 AAFDATNNISVTNSS

-1413 GKFSFNAK
+1413 GKFSFSAK

-1436 GGSSVISA
+1436 GGSSTISA
-1444 NAANSLSFN
+1444 NATNSLSFN
-1453 NSRLNGGAVY
+1453 NSRLNGGAIY
-1463 NLWANSLIFNNTQAV
+1463 NLQANSLIFNNTQAV

-1491 ATTQLLGNTSFT
+1491 ATTQLLGNTNFT

-1525 LGNKSQTAFKNSL
+1525 LGNKSQAAFKNSL

-1552 VLNASGASAFN
+1552 VLNANGASVFN

-1579 SLFFNGATLSLNAN
+1579 SLFFNGGILSLNAN

-1615 LSVSNASSLN
+1615 LSASNTSSLN

-1634 QATFGGNTTID
+1634 QANFGGNTTID
-1645 AASFNFD
+1645 TASFNFD
-1652 SASSLSFNN
+1652 SISSLSFNN

-1738 MKIQNATYSDNNNI
+1738 IKIQNATYSDSNNI

-1778 EVLNNPNSASNT
+1778 EVLNNPNSTSNT

-1820 GTYYLTSNIKGLFTP
+1820 GTYYLTSNVKGLFTP
-1835 KGSQTPQTP
+1835 KGSQTPETP

-1859 YNKGFSSGN
+1859 YNKGFSSEN

-1881 TLKEMIETNQLDNI
+1881 TLKEMIESNQLDNI

-1903 LLDRIKITP
+1903 LLDKIKITP
-1912 AQKQALLETINHLTD
+1912 VQKQALLETINHLTD

-1942 TQDHVTNSTSSIW
+1942 TQDNVTNSTSSIW

-2000 KSIYITGTLGSG
+2000 KSIYITGTVGSA

-2022 ITFQS
+2022 VTFQS

-2077 QAGGLGNFVENALIP
+2077 QAGGLGNFIENALSP
-2092 LSKELPSSLQ
+2092 LSKELPASLQ

-2123 VMNAI
+2123 VMNEI

-2169 IGGYMDASE
+2169 IGGYIDASE
-2178 LSSILSVI
+2178 LSSILSVV

-2224 GLVSNIINNIIS
+2224 GLVSNIINNVIS
-2236 QGGLSGIYNQGLGSV
+2236 QGGLSGVYNQGLGSV

-2305 LNFVAN
+2305 LNFIAN

-2330 LIFASNGVS
+2330 LIFASNDVS

-2394 LSVRANNFTFL
+2394 LSVHANNFTFL
-2405 GVIASNGAIDL
+2405 GAITSNGAIDL

-2443 ANAFNNASNS
+2443 TNAFNNASNS
-2453 TANINGDFTLNQQAT
+2453 TANINGNFTLNQQAT

-2487 LVFNLSHSVS
+2487 LVFNISHSAS

-2505 IATIMTNYNN
+2505 AATIMANNNN
-2515 PLIQFNTSSKETGA
+2515 PLIQFNTSSKEVGT

-2555 YLKLYTLININGKHM
+2555 YLKLYALIDINGKHM
-2570 VMTDNGLTYNGQA
+2570 VMAGNGLTYNGQA

-2590 LIVGFKDSQNQ
+2590 LVVGFKDSQNQ

-2609 NKVKIAVSNAPINNL
+2609 NKVKIAVSNDPINNL

-2633 AQIQGI
+2633 AQIQGV
-2639 QGVDSI
+2639 QSVDSI

-2698 PNFKND
+2698 PDFKND

-2728 TFASADFHER
+2728 TFARSDFLER

-2767 KNNVWATGVGGA
+2767 KNNVWVTGVGGA

-2813 SGFHAN
+2813 SGFHGN
-2819 ITQSGSSNVNMGVY
+2819 ITQSGSSNVNIGVY

-2871 YRYNT
+2871 YKYDT

-2900 QIGLAYYYIGM
+2900 QIGLAYYYIGL

>member
-1 MAFKKAGLI
+1 MAFKKARLI
-10 SKFISKGS
+10 SRFISKGS

-26 KIFKLNPILKREKPL
+26 KIFTLNQILKREKPL

-48 SIKKPFNKNKSFLK
+48 SIEKPFNKNKSFLK
-62 ASVLLIGALGGLPHL
+62 ASVLLIGALGGLSHL
-77 RASECR
+77 RANECR
-83 YWSWWSGYHDKIE
+83 YWSWSSWSYQDNIE

-110 SSTQGSGTYYLNTLT
+110 SSAQGSGTYYLNTLT

-139 NGTLNVGGNI
+139 NGTLDIGGNI
-149 RFGGTGVNGVNVGYI
+149 RFGGTGINGGDVGYI

-170 QTINFNSSRI
+170 QTMNFNSSRI
-180 TTGNSLSDGGGA
+180 TTGNSYADGGGA
-192 TLNFNAT
+192 TLNFNAA
-199 NRITINQA
+199 NNITINQA

-213 AGAQHSYMNF
+213 AGTQKSYMNF

-228 NVSGSS
+228 KVSGSS
-234 FTDDTNGG
+234 FKDDTNGG
-242 FSFSGNNNNSAI
+242 FNFSGSSNNSVI
-254 SFNKT
+254 SFNQT
-259 KFNQGTYNFTNSANL
+259 SFNQGTYNFSNSASS
-274 SFNNSNFNQSTYNFN
+274 SFGNSNFNQGTYHFN
-289 SLQST
+289 SAQSA
-294 FNNSTFNQGT
+294 FENSSFNQGT
-304 YNFTDNTSFNNDTF
+304 YDFNDSVSFNNNTF
-318 NQGTYNFNTS
+318 NQGAYNFNTS
-328 KVSFSGA
+328 KVSFSGI

-350 VSFGSGAVF
+350 VSFGSNAIF
-359 NLNQTLNANQTYDIL
+359 NLNQTLNNNQTYDIL
-374 TTNGTIQYGV
+374 TTNGAIQYGV

-411 DVTFDINGQDETL
+411 DVTFDIDGQDETL
-424 QETFSNKSIT
+424 QETFNNQSII

-439 DDLQAKAKATYQQDL
+439 D
-454 NNSQSALSNATN
+454 
-466 DNKIASADTGYTN
+466 
-479 NQNTTIKQDAQNLEH
+479 NL
-494 TSQQIAK
+494 
-501 DEQALQGDLNKLK
+501 
-514 QLANSSF
+514 
-521 NEQAFN
+521 
-527 QAQSKEQQDE
+527 
-537 QTLQNEENTFSSE
+537 
-550 QEGLEKALANA
+550 
-561 KEQQEQ
+561 Q
-567 QQAQAT
+567 QQAQQT
-573 YQQDLNNSQSALSNA
+573 YQEDLTNSKNALSGATSDNTIANNDTSYTQSKNA
-588 TNDNKIASADTDYTK
+588 TILK
-603 NQNTAIKQD
+603 D
-612 AQNLENTSQQITQ
+612 AQNLENTNQKIQQDEQ
-625 DQKDLEQDLDKL
+625 DLEKDLENVK
-637 QQLANSKT
+637 QLANSTT
-645 GFNEQAFNQAQSTEQ
+645 GFNEQAFNQAQKQEQ
-660 QDEQTLQNEEE
+660 QDEQTLQNDENAFN
-671 TFSSEQEGL
+671 TEQEGL
-680 EKALANAKHTSPT
+680 EQAIANAKHVSPTPNPTPSHAPT
-693 PTKHTAQN
+693 PTKHTTPN
-701 NPPNKVS
+701 TPPSQV
-708 PPTQNLPTTNVWNG
+708 PPTPTQNPPAESVWNG
-722 VYNFQNQTYSKK
+722 VYWLQNKTYSNK

-756 YGYLD
+756 Y
-761 WFTLKN
+761 
-767 KFSVNANN
+767 
-775 GTLIIG
+775 
-781 NNTESA
+781 
-787 NTKGLIWIGD
+787 
-797 DKGLVYYNT
+797 
-806 GTFNAANI
+806 
-814 YLTSNLKTGN
+814 
-824 GFSGEGA
+824 
-831 TLNFN
+831 
-836 ATNRITINQASFDNS
+836 
-851 DAGAQHSY
+851 
-859 MNFKGSN
+859 
-866 INVSGSSF
+866 
-874 TDDTNGGFS
+874 
-883 FSGNNNNSAIS
+883 
-894 FNKTKFNQGT
+894 
-904 YNFTNSANLS
+904 
-914 FNNSNFNQSTYN
+914 
-926 FNSLQSTF
+926 
-934 NNSTF
+934 
-939 NQGTYNFTDNT
+939 
-950 SFNNDTFNQGTYNFN
+950 
-965 TSKVSFSGANTL
+965 
-977 NSSSPFA
+977 
-984 SLKGSVSFGSGA
+984 
-996 VFNLNQT
+996 
-1003 LNANQTYDI
+1003 
-1012 LTTNGTIQYGV
+1012 
-1023 YQSYLWDL
+1023 
-1031 INYKG
+1031 
-1036 DKAISHVEVGN
+1036 
-1047 NTYDVTFDING
+1047 
-1058 QDETLQE
+1058 
-1065 TFSNKSITTQFLGD
+1065 
-1079 DLQAKAKATYQQ
+1079 
-1091 DLNNSQ
+1091 
-1097 SALSNATNDNKIA
+1097 
-1110 SADTGY
+1110 
-1116 TNNQNTTIKQDAQNL
+1116 
-1131 EHTSQQ
+1131 
-1137 IAKDEQA
+1137 
-1144 LQGDLNKLKQLAN
+1144 
-1157 SSFNEQAFNQ
+1157 
-1167 AQSKE
+1167 
-1172 QQDEQTLQNEEE
+1172 
-1184 TFSSEQ
+1184 
-1190 EGLEKALAN
+1190 
-1199 AKPASPTPTP
+1199 
-1209 TPTPT
+1209 
-1214 PSPTPNPTP
+1214 
-1223 TKHTA
+1223 
-1228 PNKVPPTP
+1228 
-1236 PTQNLPTTNV
+1236 
-1246 WNGVYWLQ
+1246 
-1254 NQTYS
+1254 
-1259 QKGVYYIDPN
+1259 
-1269 LSGQSGQSAN
+1269 
-1279 TLSTYTANLLGR
+1279 TANLLGR
-1291 SFGVNIQNGTL
+1291 SFGVNANNGTL

-1314 GLIWIGHGGFGYII
+1314 GLIWIGHGGFGYIT

-1374 DAETVTKMIQ
+1374 NAETVTKMIQ

-1392 ATFDATNNISVTNSS
+1392 TTFDATNNISVTNSS

-1413 GKFSFNAK
+1413 GKFSFNAE

-1436 GGSSVISA
+1436 GGSSTISA
-1444 NAANSLSFN
+1444 NATNSLSFID
-1453 NSRLNGGAVY
+1453 SRLNGGAIY
-1463 NLWANSLIFNNTQAV
+1463 NLQANSLIFNNTQAV

-1510 NFNGDTTLQNNANIT
+1510 NFNGDTTLRNNANIT
-1525 LGNKSQTAFKNSL
+1525 LGNKSQAAFKNSL

-1552 VLNASGASAFN
+1552 VLNANGASAFN

-1579 SLFFNGATLSLNAN
+1579 SLFFNGGTLSLNAS

-1602 FSNNTTIN
+1602 FSNDTTIN

-1615 LSVSNASSLN
+1615 LSANNTSSLN

-1634 QATFGGNTTID
+1634 QADFGGNTTID
-1645 AASFNFD
+1645 TASFNFD
-1652 SASSLSFNN
+1652 SASSLNFNN

-1671 GYAPSLSKA
+1671 GYAPSLTKA

-1738 MKIQNATYSDNNNI
+1738 MKIQNATYSDNNNV

-1766 IQESIKNGDLTI
+1766 IRESIKNGDLTI

-1795 PELYNYQASKQN
+1795 PELYNYQTSKQN

-1835 KGSQTPQTP
+1835 KGSQTPQAP

-1859 YNKGFSSGN
+1859 YNKGFSSEN

-1881 TLKEMIETNQLDNI
+1881 TLKEMIESNQLDNI
-1895 TSINEVLQ
+1895 TNINEVLQ
-1903 LLDRIKITP
+1903 LLDKIKITQ

-1927 NINQTFSNGNLVIGA
+1927 NINQTFNNGNLVIGA
-1942 TQDHVTNSTSSIW
+1942 TQDNVTNSTSSIW

-2000 KSIYITGTLGSG
+2000 KSIYITGTIGSG

-2022 ITFQS
+2022 VTFQS

-2077 QAGGLGNFVENALIP
+2077 QAGGLGNFIENALSP
-2092 LSKELPSSLQ
+2092 LSKELPASLQ
-2102 NETLGQLIGQNN
+2102 DETLGQLIGQNN
-2114 LDNLLNNSG
+2114 LDDLLNNSG
-2123 VMNAI
+2123 VMNEI
-2128 QNIISKKLSIFGN
+2128 QNIISQKLSIFGN

-2169 IGGYMDASE
+2169 IGGYIDASE
-2178 LSSILSVI
+2178 ISSILSVI

-2199 DIGVVANDLLDE
+2199 DIGVVANDLLNE

-2224 GLVSNIINNIIS
+2224 GLVSNIINSIIS
-2236 QGGLSGIYNQGLGSV
+2236 QGGLSGVYNQGLGSV

-2277 WQKGYFNFLSNG
+2277 WQKGYFNFLSND

-2369 INLANCPTTK
+2369 INLANCPTAK
-2379 NSSSTNSSVTPTNES
+2379 NGSTSSTNSSVTPTNET

-2405 GVIASNGAIDL
+2405 GAIASNGAIDL
-2416 SQVKN
+2416 SQVTN

-2443 ANAFNNASNS
+2443 TNAFDNASNS
-2453 TANINGDFTLNQQAT
+2453 TANINGNFTLNQQAT
-2468 LSTNASGLNVM
+2468 LSTNANGLNVM

-2497 HAIINAQG
+2497 HAIINTQG
-2505 IATIMTNYNN
+2505 AATIMANNN
-2515 PLIQFNTSSKETGA
+2515 PLIQFNASSKETGT

-2542 YNDQITGGSSLDN
+2542 YNNQITGGSSLDN
-2555 YLKLYTLININGKHM
+2555 YLKLYALIDINGKHM

-2583 VSIKDGG
+2583 VSVKDGG
-2590 LIVGFKDSQNQ
+2590 LVVGFKDSQNQ

-2609 NKVKIAVSNAPINNL
+2609 NKVKIAVSNDPINNL

-2633 AQIQGI
+2633 AQIQGV
-2639 QGVDSI
+2639 QSVDSI
-2645 EQAGG
+2645 DQAGG
-2650 TQAINWLNK
+2650 NQAINWLNK

-2728 TFASADFHER
+2728 TFARSDFLER

-2779 SFING
+2779 SFISG
-2784 GTGTLYGINV
+2784 GTGTLYGINI

-2813 SGFHAN
+2813 SGFHGN

-2871 YRYNT
+2871 YRYDT

-2900 QIGLAYYYIGM
+2900 QVGLAYYYIGL

>member
-1 MAFKKAGLI
+1 MAFKKARLI
-10 SKFISKGS
+10 SRFISKGS

-26 KIFKLNPILKREKPL
+26 KIFTLNQILKREKPL
-41 KRHKKTK
+41 KCHKKTK
-48 SIKKPFNKNKSFLK
+48 SIKKLSNRNKSFLK
-62 ASVLLIGALGGLPHL
+62 VSVLLIGALGGLSHL
-77 RASECR
+77 RANECR
-83 YWSWWSGYHDKIE
+83 YWSWSSWSYQDNIE
-96 SGSNSPTHNSYCLF
+96 SGPNSPTHNSYCLF
-110 SSTQGSGTYYLNTLT
+110 SSVQGSGTYYLNTLT

-139 NGTLNVGGNI
+139 GGTLNVGGNI
-149 RFGGTGVNGVNVGYI
+149 RFGGTGINGGDVGYI

-170 QTINFNSSRI
+170 QTINFNSSHI
-180 TTGNSLSDGGGA
+180 TTGNSYADGGGA
-192 TLNFNAT
+192 TLNFNAA
-199 NRITINQA
+199 NNITINQA

-213 AGAQHSYMNF
+213 AGAQKSYMNF

-228 NVSGSS
+228 KVSGSS
-234 FTDDTNGG
+234 FKDDTDGG
-242 FSFSGNNNNSAI
+242 FNFSGNNNNSVI
-254 SFNKT
+254 SFNQT
-259 KFNQGTYNFTNSANL
+259 SFNQGTYHFSNSASSSFDNSNFNQGSYHFNSAQSTFENSNFNQGTYNFN
-274 SFNNSNFNQSTYNFN
+274 
-289 SLQST
+289 
-294 FNNSTFNQGT
+294 
-304 YNFTDNTSFNNDTF
+304 DNTSFNNDTF
-318 NQGTYNFNTS
+318 NQGTYSFNTN
-328 KVSFSGA
+328 KVSFSGI

-350 VSFGSGAVF
+350 VSFNSNAIF
-359 NLNQTLNANQTYDIL
+359 NLNQTLNNNQTYDIL

-398 KAISHVEVGNNTY
+398 KAISHVGVGNNTY

-424 QETFSNKSIT
+424 QETFNNQSIT

-439 DDLQAKAKATYQQDL
+439 DDLQQQAQQTYQQDL
-454 NNSQSALSNATN
+454 SNSQSALNNAAS
-466 DNKIASADTGYTN
+466 DNKIANSDTSYT
-479 NQNTTIKQDAQNLEH
+479 QSKNTTIATDAQGLEH
-494 TSQQIAK
+494 TNQQIAQ
-501 DEQALQGDLNKLK
+501 DEQALEKDLAQIK
-514 QLANSSF
+514 QLANSTTGF
-521 NEQAFN
+521 NQQAFN
-527 QAQSKEQQDE
+527 QAQDKEQQDE
-537 QTLQNEENTFSSE
+537 QTLQNEEKTFNAE
-550 QEGLEKALANA
+550 QEGLKQAIQQAQAQE
-561 KEQQEQ
+561 QEQ
-567 QQAQAT
+567 QQAQKT
-573 YQQDLNNSQSALSNA
+573 YQQDLSNSQSALNNA
-588 TNDNKIASADTDYTK
+588 ASDNKIANSDTSYTQSK
-603 NQNTAIKQD
+603 NTTIATD
-612 AQNLENTSQQITQ
+612 AQGLEHTNQQIAQ
-625 DQKDLEQDLDKL
+625 DEQALEKDLAQIK
-637 QQLANSKT
+637 QLANSTT
-645 GFNEQAFNQAQSTEQ
+645 GFNEQAFNQAQKQEQ
-660 QDEQTLQNEEE
+660 QDEQTLQNDENAFN
-671 TFSSEQEGL
+671 TEQEGL
-680 EKALANAKHTSPT
+680 KQAIANAKHANPTPSHAPT

-701 NPPNKVS
+701 TPPSQV
-708 PPTQNLPTTNVWNG
+708 PPTPTQNLPKTNVW
-722 VYNFQNQTYSKK
+722 
-734 GIYYIDPNLSGQ
+734 
-746 SGQSGNTLST
+746 
-756 YGYLD
+756 
-761 WFTLKN
+761 
-767 KFSVNANN
+767 
-775 GTLIIG
+775 
-781 NNTESA
+781 
-787 NTKGLIWIGD
+787 
-797 DKGLVYYNT
+797 
-806 GTFNAANI
+806 
-814 YLTSNLKTGN
+814 
-824 GFSGEGA
+824 
-831 TLNFN
+831 
-836 ATNRITINQASFDNS
+836 
-851 DAGAQHSY
+851 
-859 MNFKGSN
+859 
-866 INVSGSSF
+866 
-874 TDDTNGGFS
+874 
-883 FSGNNNNSAIS
+883 
-894 FNKTKFNQGT
+894 
-904 YNFTNSANLS
+904 
-914 FNNSNFNQSTYN
+914 
-926 FNSLQSTF
+926 
-934 NNSTF
+934 
-939 NQGTYNFTDNT
+939 
-950 SFNNDTFNQGTYNFN
+950 
-965 TSKVSFSGANTL
+965 
-977 NSSSPFA
+977 
-984 SLKGSVSFGSGA
+984 
-996 VFNLNQT
+996 
-1003 LNANQTYDI
+1003 
-1012 LTTNGTIQYGV
+1012 
-1023 YQSYLWDL
+1023 
-1031 INYKG
+1031 
-1036 DKAISHVEVGN
+1036 
-1047 NTYDVTFDING
+1047 
-1058 QDETLQE
+1058 
-1065 TFSNKSITTQFLGD
+1065 
-1079 DLQAKAKATYQQ
+1079 
-1091 DLNNSQ
+1091 
-1097 SALSNATNDNKIA
+1097 
-1110 SADTGY
+1110 
-1116 TNNQNTTIKQDAQNL
+1116 
-1131 EHTSQQ
+1131 
-1137 IAKDEQA
+1137 
-1144 LQGDLNKLKQLAN
+1144 
-1157 SSFNEQAFNQ
+1157 
-1167 AQSKE
+1167 
-1172 QQDEQTLQNEEE
+1172 
-1184 TFSSEQ
+1184 SE
-1190 EGLEKALAN
+1190 
-1199 AKPASPTPTP
+1199 
-1209 TPTPT
+1209 
-1214 PSPTPNPTP
+1214 
-1223 TKHTA
+1223 
-1228 PNKVPPTP
+1228 
-1236 PTQNLPTTNV
+1236 
-1246 WNGVYWLQ
+1246 VYWLQ

-1259 QKGVYYIDPN
+1259 KQGIYYIDPN

-1279 TLSTYTANLLGR
+1279 TLSTYTANLFGR

-1314 GLIWIGHGGFGYII
+1314 GLIWIGHGGFGYIT

-1348 SGSDGGGANIT
+1348 SNSDGGGANIT

-1392 ATFDATNNISVTNSS
+1392 AAFDATNNISVTNSS

-1413 GKFSFNAK
+1413 GKFSFSAK

-1444 NAANSLSFN
+1444 NAANSLSFI
-1453 NSRLNGGAVY
+1453 NSRLNGGAIY
-1463 NLWANSLIFNNTQAV
+1463 NLQANSLIFNNTQAV

-1491 ATTQLLGNTSFT
+1491 ATTQLLGNTNFT

-1510 NFNGDTTLQNNANIT
+1510 NFNGDTTLQDNANIT
-1525 LGNKSQTAFKNSL
+1525 LGNKSQATFKNSL

-1552 VLNASGASAFN
+1552 VLNANGSSAFN

-1570 YNGSQATFN
+1570 YNGSQATFS
-1579 SLFFNGATLSLNAN
+1579 SLFFNGGTLSLNAN
-1593 SKLNASSAS
+1593 SKLNASNAS

-1615 LSVSNASSLN
+1615 LSASNTSSLN

-1634 QATFGGNTTID
+1634 QADFGGNTTID
-1645 AASFNFD
+1645 TASFNFD
-1652 SASSLSFNN
+1652 SASSLNFNN

-1671 GYAPSLSKA
+1671 GYAPSLTKA
-1680 LMSVSGQ
+1680 LMNVSGQ

-1738 MKIQNATYSDNNNI
+1738 IKIQNATYSDSNNI

-1835 KGSQTPQTP
+1835 KGSQTPQAP

-1859 YNKGFSSGN
+1859 YNKGFSSEN

-1881 TLKEMIETNQLDNI
+1881 TLKEMIESNQLDNI
-1895 TSINEVLQ
+1895 TNINEVLQ
-1903 LLDRIKITP
+1903 LLDKIKITQ

-1942 TQDHVTNSTSSIW
+1942 TQDDVTNSTSSIW

-2000 KSIYITGTLGSG
+2000 KSIYITGTLGSA

-2063 LANVLSQMAMEKIK
+2063 LANVLSQVAMEKIK
-2077 QAGGLGNFVENALIP
+2077 QAGGLGNFIENALSP
-2092 LSKELPSSLQ
+2092 LSKELPTSLQ
-2102 NETLGQLIGQNN
+2102 DETLGQLIGQNN
-2114 LDNLLNNSG
+2114 LDDLLNNSG

-2169 IGGYMDASE
+2169 IGGYIDASE

-2186 LKDITNPPTSLQK
+2186 LKDITNPPASLQK
-2199 DIGVVANDLLDE
+2199 DIGVVANDLLNE

-2224 GLVSNIINNIIS
+2224 GLVNNIINNIIS
-2236 QGGLSGIYNQGLGSV
+2236 QGGLSGVYNQGLGSV

-2369 INLANCPTTK
+2369 VNLANCPTTK

-2405 GVIASNGAIDL
+2405 GAITSNGVIDL
-2416 SQVKN
+2416 SQVTN

-2443 ANAFNNASNS
+2443 TNAFNNASNS
-2453 TANINGDFTLNQQAT
+2453 TANINGNFTLNQQAT

-2487 LVFNLSHSVS
+2487 LVFNISHSAS

-2505 IATIMTNYNN
+2505 NATIMANNNN
-2515 PLIQFNTSSKETGA
+2515 PLIQFNTSSKEAGA

-2555 YLKLYTLININGKHM
+2555 YLKLYALIDINGKHM
-2570 VMTDNGLTYNGQA
+2570 VMTGNGLTYNGQA
-2583 VSIKDGG
+2583 VNIKDGG
-2590 LIVGFKDSQNQ
+2590 LVVGLKDSQNQ

-2609 NKVKIAVSNAPINNL
+2609 NKVKIAVSNDPINNL

-2639 QGVDSI
+2639 QSVDSI

-2673 LESHSTKDLTTIAG
+2673 LGSHSIKDLTTIAG

-2698 PNFKND
+2698 PDFKND

-2728 TFASADFHER
+2728 TFARSDFLER

-2813 SGFHAN
+2813 SGFHGN
-2819 ITQSGSSNVNMGVY
+2819 ITQSGSSNVNIGVY

-2871 YRYNT
+2871 YRYDT

-2900 QIGLAYYYIGM
+2900 QVGLAYYYIGL

>member
-1 MAFKKAGLI
+1 MAFEKAGLI
-10 SKFISKGS
+10 SKFILKGS

-26 KIFKLNPILKREKPL
+26 KIFKLNLILKREKPL
-41 KRHKKTK
+41 SHKKTK

-62 ASVLLIGALGGLPHL
+62 ASVLLIGALGGLSHL

-83 YWSWWSGYHDKIE
+83 YWSWSSWSYHDNIE
-96 SGSNSPTHNSYCLF
+96 SGSDSPTHNSYCLF
-110 SSTQGSGTYYLNTLT
+110 NSAQGSGTYYLNTLT

-149 RFGGTGVNGVNVGYI
+149 HFGGTGVNGGNVGYI
-164 TGTYDA
+164 TGAYDA

-180 TTGNSLSDGGGA
+180 TTGNSFSTGGGA

-199 NRITINQA
+199 NHITINQA
-207 SFDNSD
+207 SFDNGD
-213 AGAQHSYMNF
+213 AGTQHSYMNF
-223 KGSNI
+223 SGSNI
-228 NVSGSS
+228 NVSDSS

-242 FSFSGNNNNSAI
+242 FSFSGNGTNSNLSFDKTNFNQGTYKFTNSANLN
-254 SFNKT
+254 FNSSA
-259 KFNQGTYNFTNSANL
+259 FNQGTYNFNSA
-274 SFNNSNFNQSTYNFN
+274 
-289 SLQST
+289 QST
-294 FNNSTFNQGT
+294 FNNSNFNQGT
-304 YNFTDNTSFNNDTF
+304 YNFTDNTGLNFDNDTF
-318 NQGTYNFNTS
+318 NQGTYSFNAS

-335 NTLNSSSPFASLKGS
+335 NTLNSNSPFASLKGS
-350 VSFGSGAVF
+350 VSFGSGAIF

-398 KAISHVEVGNNTY
+398 KAISHVGVGNNTY

-424 QETFSNKSIT
+424 QETFNNQSII

-439 DDLQAKAKATYQQDL
+439 DDLQQQAQKTYQQDL
-454 NNSQSALSNATN
+454 SDSQSTLNNAAS
-466 DNKIASADTGYTN
+466 DNKIASNDTSYT
-479 NQNTTIKQDAQNLEH
+479 QSKNTTV
-494 TSQQIAK
+494 AK
-501 DEQALQGDLNKLK
+501 
-514 QLANSSF
+514 
-521 NEQAFN
+521 
-527 QAQSKEQQDE
+527 
-537 QTLQNEENTFSSE
+537 
-550 QEGLEKALANA
+550 
-561 KEQQEQ
+561 
-567 QQAQAT
+567 
-573 YQQDLNNSQSALSNA
+573 
-588 TNDNKIASADTDYTK
+588 
-603 NQNTAIKQD
+603 D
-612 AQNLENTSQQITQ
+612 AQNLENTNQQIAQ
-625 DQKDLEQDLDKL
+625 DEQALEKDLAQIK
-637 QQLANSKT
+637 QLANSPT
-645 GFNEQAFNQAQSTEQ
+645 GFNEQAFNQAQKQEQ
-660 QDEQTLQNEEE
+660 QDEQTLQNDENAFNTEQDSLNKAIQQAQE
-671 TFSSEQEGL
+671 QQQAQQTYQEDVTNSQTALNNATSDNKIASNDTSYTQSKNTTVAKDAQNLENTNQQIAQDEQALEKDLAQIKQLANSPTGFNEQAFNQAQKQEQQDEQTLQNDENAFNAEQEGL
-680 EKALANAKHTSPT
+680 KQAIANAKPASPTPT

-701 NPPNKVS
+701 TPPNKVP
-708 PPTQNLPTTNVWNG
+708 PPTQNLPTTNVWSG
-722 VYNFQNQTYSKK
+722 VYNLQNQTYSQK

-746 SGQSGNTLST
+746 SGQST
-756 YGYLD
+756 
-761 WFTLKN
+761 
-767 KFSVNANN
+767 
-775 GTLIIG
+775 
-781 NNTESA
+781 
-787 NTKGLIWIGD
+787 
-797 DKGLVYYNT
+797 
-806 GTFNAANI
+806 
-814 YLTSNLKTGN
+814 
-824 GFSGEGA
+824 
-831 TLNFN
+831 
-836 ATNRITINQASFDNS
+836 
-851 DAGAQHSY
+851 
-859 MNFKGSN
+859 
-866 INVSGSSF
+866 
-874 TDDTNGGFS
+874 
-883 FSGNNNNSAIS
+883 
-894 FNKTKFNQGT
+894 
-904 YNFTNSANLS
+904 
-914 FNNSNFNQSTYN
+914 
-926 FNSLQSTF
+926 
-934 NNSTF
+934 
-939 NQGTYNFTDNT
+939 
-950 SFNNDTFNQGTYNFN
+950 
-965 TSKVSFSGANTL
+965 
-977 NSSSPFA
+977 
-984 SLKGSVSFGSGA
+984 
-996 VFNLNQT
+996 
-1003 LNANQTYDI
+1003 
-1012 LTTNGTIQYGV
+1012 
-1023 YQSYLWDL
+1023 
-1031 INYKG
+1031 
-1036 DKAISHVEVGN
+1036 
-1047 NTYDVTFDING
+1047 
-1058 QDETLQE
+1058 
-1065 TFSNKSITTQFLGD
+1065 
-1079 DLQAKAKATYQQ
+1079 
-1091 DLNNSQ
+1091 
-1097 SALSNATNDNKIA
+1097 
-1110 SADTGY
+1110 
-1116 TNNQNTTIKQDAQNL
+1116 
-1131 EHTSQQ
+1131 
-1137 IAKDEQA
+1137 
-1144 LQGDLNKLKQLAN
+1144 
-1157 SSFNEQAFNQ
+1157 
-1167 AQSKE
+1167 
-1172 QQDEQTLQNEEE
+1172 
-1184 TFSSEQ
+1184 
-1190 EGLEKALAN
+1190 
-1199 AKPASPTPTP
+1199 
-1209 TPTPT
+1209 
-1214 PSPTPNPTP
+1214 
-1223 TKHTA
+1223 
-1228 PNKVPPTP
+1228 
-1236 PTQNLPTTNV
+1236 
-1246 WNGVYWLQ
+1246 
-1254 NQTYS
+1254 
-1259 QKGVYYIDPN
+1259 
-1269 LSGQSGQSAN
+1269 N
-1279 TLSTYTANLLGR
+1279 TLSTYTANLFGR

-1314 GLIWIGHGGFGYII
+1314 GLIWIGHGGFGYIT
-1328 GTFNAANIYLTNNFK
+1328 GTFNATNIYLTNNFK

-1392 ATFDATNNISVTNSS
+1392 AAFDATNNISVTNSS

-1413 GKFSFNAK
+1413 GKFSFSAK

-1510 NFNGDTTLQNNANIT
+1510 NFNGDTTLQDNANIT
-1525 LGNKSQTAFKNSL
+1525 LGNKSQATFKNSL

-1552 VLNASGASAFN
+1552 VLNANGTSVFN

-1579 SLFFNGATLSLNAN
+1579 SLFFNGGIISLNAN
-1593 SKLNASSAS
+1593 SKLNASSTS

-1615 LSVSNASSLN
+1615 LSASNTSSLN

-1634 QATFGGNTTID
+1634 QANFGGNTTINT
-1645 AASFNFD
+1645 ASFNFD
-1652 SASSLSFNN
+1652 SASSLGFNN

-1881 TLKEMIETNQLDNI
+1881 TLKEMIESNQLDNI

-1903 LLDRIKITP
+1903 LLDEIKITP

-1942 TQDHVTNSTSSIW
+1942 TQDNVTNSTSSIW

-2022 ITFQS
+2022 VTFQS

-2063 LANVLSQMAMEKIK
+2063 LANVLSQVAMEKIK
-2077 QAGGLGNFVENALIP
+2077 QAGGLGNFVENALSP
-2092 LSKELPSSLQ
+2092 LSKELPTSLQ

-2169 IGGYMDASE
+2169 IGGYIDASE

-2199 DIGVVANDLLDE
+2199 DIGVVANNLLNE

-2236 QGGLSGIYNQGLGSV
+2236 QGGLSGVYNQGLGSV

-2405 GVIASNGAIDL
+2405 GTIASNGAIDL

-2443 ANAFNNASNS
+2443 TNAFNNASNS

-2487 LVFNLSHSVS
+2487 LVFNLSYSVS

-2505 IATIMTNYNN
+2505 VAMIMANNNN
-2515 PLIQFNTSSKETGA
+2515 PLIQFNTSSKETGT

-2555 YLKLYTLININGKHM
+2555 YLKLYTLIDINGKRM

-2583 VSIKDGG
+2583 VNIKDGG

-2609 NKVKIAVSNAPINNL
+2609 NKVKIAVSNDPINNL

-2633 AQIQGI
+2633 AQIQGT

-2645 EQAGG
+2645 DQAGG
-2650 TQAINWLNK
+2650 AQAINWLNK

-2698 PNFKND
+2698 PDFKND

-2728 TFASADFHER
+2728 TFASTDFHER

-2784 GTGTLYGINV
+2784 GTGTLYGINI

-2819 ITQSGSSNVNMGVY
+2819 ITQSGSSNANMGVY

-2871 YRYNT
+2871 YKYNT

-2900 QIGLAYYYIGM
+2900 QIGLAYYYIGL

>member
-10 SKFISKGS
+10 SKFILKGS

-26 KIFKLNPILKREKPL
+26 KIFKLNLILKREKPL
-41 KRHKKTK
+41 KRHEKTK

-62 ASVLLIGALGGLPHL
+62 ASVLLIGALGGLSHL

-83 YWSWWSGYHDKIE
+83 YWSWSSWGYHDNIE

-110 SSTQGSGTYYLNTLT
+110 SSAQGSGTYYLNTLT
-125 TYSAGGAS
+125 TYSPGGAS

-149 RFGGTGVNGVNVGYI
+149 RFGGTGVNGGNVGYI

-180 TTGNSLSDGGGA
+180 TTGNSFSTGGGA
-192 TLNFNAT
+192 TLNFNAA
-199 NRITINQA
+199 NHITINQA
-207 SFDNSD
+207 SFDNGD
-213 AGAQHSYMNF
+213 AGTQHSYMNF
-223 KGSNI
+223 SGSNI
-228 NVSGSS
+228 NVSDSS

-242 FSFSGNNNNSAI
+242 FSFSGNGTNNNL

-259 KFNQGTYNFTNSANL
+259 NFNQGTYNFNSAQ
-274 SFNNSNFNQSTYNFN
+274 STFNNSNFNQ
-289 SLQST
+289 
-294 FNNSTFNQGT
+294 GT
-304 YNFTDNTSFNNDTF
+304 YSFTDNTGLNFDNDTF

-350 VSFGSGAVF
+350 VSFGSDAIF
-359 NLNQTLNANQTYDIL
+359 NLNQTLNTNQTYDIL
-374 TTNGTIQYGV
+374 TTNKTIQYGV

-398 KAISHVEVGNNTY
+398 KAISHVEVGSNTY
-411 DVTFDINGQDETL
+411 DVTFDISGQDETL
-424 QETFSNKSIT
+424 QETFSNQAIT

-439 DDLQAKAKATYQQDL
+439 DDLQAKAQATYQQDL
-454 NNSQSALSNATN
+454 TGSQTALNNATS
-466 DNKIASADTGYTN
+466 DSKIASSDTSYTN
-479 NQNTTIKQDAQNLEH
+479 NQNTTIAKDAQ
-494 TSQQIAK
+494 S
-501 DEQALQGDLNKLK
+501 
-514 QLANSSF
+514 
-521 NEQAFN
+521 
-527 QAQSKEQQDE
+527 
-537 QTLQNEENTFSSE
+537 
-550 QEGLEKALANA
+550 
-561 KEQQEQ
+561 
-567 QQAQAT
+567 
-573 YQQDLNNSQSALSNA
+573 
-588 TNDNKIASADTDYTK
+588 
-603 NQNTAIKQD
+603 
-612 AQNLENTSQQITQ
+612 LENTSQQITQ
-625 DQKDLEQDLDKL
+625 DEQALKGDLDKL
-637 QQLANSKT
+637 QQLASSTT
-645 GFNEQAFNQAQSTEQ
+645 GFNQQAFKNTQSTEQ
-660 QDEQTLQNEEE
+660 QDLQTLQENEN
-671 TFSSEQEGL
+671 TFNAEQEGL
-680 EKALANAKHTSPT
+680 
-693 PTKHTAQN
+693 
-701 NPPNKVS
+701 
-708 PPTQNLPTTNVWNG
+708 
-722 VYNFQNQTYSKK
+722 
-734 GIYYIDPNLSGQ
+734 
-746 SGQSGNTLST
+746 
-756 YGYLD
+756 
-761 WFTLKN
+761 
-767 KFSVNANN
+767 
-775 GTLIIG
+775 
-781 NNTESA
+781 
-787 NTKGLIWIGD
+787 
-797 DKGLVYYNT
+797 
-806 GTFNAANI
+806 
-814 YLTSNLKTGN
+814 
-824 GFSGEGA
+824 
-831 TLNFN
+831 
-836 ATNRITINQASFDNS
+836 
-851 DAGAQHSY
+851 
-859 MNFKGSN
+859 
-866 INVSGSSF
+866 
-874 TDDTNGGFS
+874 
-883 FSGNNNNSAIS
+883 
-894 FNKTKFNQGT
+894 
-904 YNFTNSANLS
+904 
-914 FNNSNFNQSTYN
+914 
-926 FNSLQSTF
+926 
-934 NNSTF
+934 
-939 NQGTYNFTDNT
+939 
-950 SFNNDTFNQGTYNFN
+950 
-965 TSKVSFSGANTL
+965 
-977 NSSSPFA
+977 
-984 SLKGSVSFGSGA
+984 
-996 VFNLNQT
+996 
-1003 LNANQTYDI
+1003 
-1012 LTTNGTIQYGV
+1012 
-1023 YQSYLWDL
+1023 
-1031 INYKG
+1031 
-1036 DKAISHVEVGN
+1036 
-1047 NTYDVTFDING
+1047 
-1058 QDETLQE
+1058 
-1065 TFSNKSITTQFLGD
+1065 
-1079 DLQAKAKATYQQ
+1079 
-1091 DLNNSQ
+1091 
-1097 SALSNATNDNKIA
+1097 
-1110 SADTGY
+1110 
-1116 TNNQNTTIKQDAQNL
+1116 KQ
-1131 EHTSQQ
+1131 
-1137 IAKDEQA
+1137 
-1144 LQGDLNKLKQLAN
+1144 
-1157 SSFNEQAFNQ
+1157 
-1167 AQSKE
+1167 
-1172 QQDEQTLQNEEE
+1172 
-1184 TFSSEQ
+1184 
-1190 EGLEKALAN
+1190 ALAN

-1209 TPTPT
+1209 T
-1214 PSPTPNPTP
+1214 
-1223 TKHTA
+1223 KHTA
-1228 PNKVPPTP
+1228 QNTPPNKVPPTP

-1246 WNGVYWLQ
+1246 WNGVYNLQ

-1269 LSGQSGQSAN
+1269 LSGQSGQSGN

-1291 SFGVNIQNGTL
+1291 SFSVNTQNGTL
-1302 IIGNN
+1302 IIGND

-1314 GLIWIGHGGFGYII
+1314 GLIWIGHGGFGYIT

-1348 SGSDGGGANIT
+1348 SNSDGGGANIT

-1392 ATFDATNNISVTNSS
+1392 AAFDALNNISVTNSS

-1444 NAANSLSFN
+1444 NAANSLSFI
-1453 NSRLNGGAVY
+1453 NSRLNGGAIY
-1463 NLWANSLIFNNTQAV
+1463 NLQANSLIFNNTQAV

-1491 ATTQLLGNTSFT
+1491 ATAQLLGNTNFT

-1525 LGNKSQTAFKNSL
+1525 LGNKSQATFKNSL
-1538 TLDNNSNLSLDNQS
+1538 TLDNDSNLSLDNQS
-1552 VLNASGASAFN
+1552 VLNANGSSAFN

-1570 YNGSQATFN
+1570 YNESQATFN
-1579 SLFFNGATLSLNAN
+1579 SLFFNGGILSLNAN

-1615 LSVSNASSLN
+1615 LSASNTSSLN

-1634 QATFGGNTTID
+1634 QADFGGNTTID
-1645 AASFNFD
+1645 TASFNFD
-1652 SASSLSFNN
+1652 SASSLGFNN

-1671 GYAPSLSKA
+1671 GYAPSLTKA

-1687 FVLGNNGDINLS
+1687 FVLGDNGDINLS

-1738 MKIQNATYSDNNNI
+1738 MKIQNATYSDSNNI

-1778 EVLNNPNSASNT
+1778 EVLNNPNSTSNT

-1835 KGSQTPQTP
+1835 KGSQTPETP

-1859 YNKGFSSGN
+1859 YNKGFSSEN
-1868 LKTLLGILSQNSA
+1868 LKTLLEILSQNSA
-1881 TLKEMIETNQLDNI
+1881 TLKEMIESNQLDNI

-1903 LLDRIKITP
+1903 LLDEIKITQT
-1912 AQKQALLETINHLTD
+1912 QKQALLETINHLTD

-1942 TQDHVTNSTSSIW
+1942 TQDNVTNSTSSIW

-2022 ITFQS
+2022 VTFQS
-2027 ANNLVLNKANIEAQ
+2027 ANNLVLNNANIEAQ

-2077 QAGGLGNFVENALIP
+2077 QAGGLGNFVENALSP
-2092 LSKELPSSLQ
+2092 LSKELPTSLQ

-2169 IGGYMDASE
+2169 IGGYIDASE
-2178 LSSILSVI
+2178 LSSIFSVV

-2199 DIGVVANDLLDE
+2199 DIGVVANDLLNE
-2211 FLGQDVVKKLESQ
+2211 FLGQDVIKKLESQ

-2236 QGGLSGIYNQGLGSV
+2236 QGGLSGVYNQGLGSV

-2322 DFSKYQGA
+2322 GFSKYQGA
-2330 LIFASNGVS
+2330 LIFASNDIS

-2369 INLANCPTTK
+2369 VNLANCPTTK

-2405 GVIASNGAIDL
+2405 GAITSNGAIDL
-2416 SQVKN
+2416 SQVTN

-2443 ANAFNNASNS
+2443 TNAFNNASNS
-2453 TANINGDFTLNQQAT
+2453 TANINGNFTLNQQAT

-2487 LVFNLSHSVS
+2487 LVFNLSHSAS

-2505 IATIMTNYNN
+2505 NATIMANNNN
-2515 PLIQFNTSSKETGA
+2515 PLIQFNTSSKEVGT

-2555 YLKLYTLININGKHM
+2555 YLKLYALIDINGKHM

-2583 VSIKDGG
+2583 VNIKDGG

-2609 NKVKIAVSNAPINNL
+2609 NKVKIAVSNDPINNL

-2633 AQIQGI
+2633 AQIQGV

-2698 PNFKND
+2698 PDFKND

-2784 GTGTLYGINV
+2784 GTGTLYGINI

-2819 ITQSGSSNVNMGVY
+2819 ITQSGSSNFNMGVY

-2871 YRYNT
+2871 YKYDT

-2900 QIGLAYYYIGM
+2900 QIGLAYYYIGL

>member
-1 MAFKKAGLI
+1 MAFKKARLV
-10 SKFISKGS
+10 SKFILKGS

-26 KIFKLNPILKREKPL
+26 KIFKLNLILKHEKPL

-48 SIKKPFNKNKSFLK
+48 SIKKPFNKSKSFLK
-62 ASVLLIGALGGLPHL
+62 ASVLLIGALGGLSHL

-83 YWSWWSGYHDKIE
+83 YWSWSSWGYHDNIE

-110 SSTQGSGTYYLNTLT
+110 NSAQGSGTYYLNTLT
-125 TYSAGGAS
+125 TYSPGGAS

-139 NGTLNVGGNI
+139 NGTLDVGGNI
-149 RFGGTGVNGVNVGYI
+149 RFGGTGVNGGDVGYI

-180 TTGNSLSDGGGA
+180 TTGNSFSTGGGA

-199 NRITINQA
+199 NHITINQA
-207 SFDNSD
+207 NFDNGD
-213 AGAQHSYMNF
+213 AGTQHSYMNF
-223 KGSNI
+223 SGSNI
-228 NVSGSS
+228 NVSSSS

-242 FSFSGNNNNSAI
+242 FSFSGNGTNSNL

-259 KFNQGTYNFTNSANL
+259 NFNQGTYKFTNSTNL
-274 SFNNSNFNQSTYNFN
+274 NFNNSA
-289 SLQST
+289 
-294 FNNSTFNQGT
+294 
-304 YNFTDNTSFNNDTF
+304 F
-318 NQGTYNFNTS
+318 NQGTYNFNSIQSTFNNDTFS
-328 KVSFSGA
+328 QGTYSFTDNTGLNFDNDTFNQGAYNFNTNKVSFSGA

-350 VSFGSGAVF
+350 VSFGSGAIF
-359 NLNQTLNANQTYDIL
+359 NLNQTLNSNQTYDIL
-374 TTNGTIQYGV
+374 TTNKTIQYGV

-398 KAISHVEVGNNTY
+398 KAISHVGVGSNTY

-424 QETFSNKSIT
+424 QETFNNQSIT

-439 DDLQAKAKATYQQDL
+439 DDLQAKAQATYQQDL
-454 NNSQSALSNATN
+454 SNSQSALNSATS
-466 DNKIASADTGYTN
+466 DNKIASNDTGYTN
-479 NQNTTIKQDAQNLEH
+479 NQNTTIKKDAQSLEN
-494 TSQQIAK
+494 TDQTIQQDK
-501 DEQALQGDLNKLK
+501 QALEKDLANVK
-514 QLANSSF
+514 QLANAPTGF
-521 NEQAFN
+521 NQQAFKN
-527 QAQSKEQQDE
+527 AQSTEQQDL
-537 QTLQNEENTFSSE
+537 QTLQENENTFNAE
-550 QEGLEKALANA
+550 QEGLEKAIAN
-561 KEQQEQ
+561 
-567 QQAQAT
+567 
-573 YQQDLNNSQSALSNA
+573 
-588 TNDNKIASADTDYTK
+588 TK
-603 NQNTAIKQD
+603 P
-612 AQNLENTSQQITQ
+612 TSPTP
-625 DQKDLEQDLDKL
+625 
-637 QQLANSKT
+637 
-645 GFNEQAFNQAQSTEQ
+645 
-660 QDEQTLQNEEE
+660 
-671 TFSSEQEGL
+671 
-680 EKALANAKHTSPT
+680 SPT

-708 PPTQNLPTTNVWNG
+708 PPTQNLPTTNVW
-722 VYNFQNQTYSKK
+722 S
-734 GIYYIDPNLSGQ
+734 
-746 SGQSGNTLST
+746 
-756 YGYLD
+756 
-761 WFTLKN
+761 
-767 KFSVNANN
+767 
-775 GTLIIG
+775 
-781 NNTESA
+781 
-787 NTKGLIWIGD
+787 
-797 DKGLVYYNT
+797 
-806 GTFNAANI
+806 
-814 YLTSNLKTGN
+814 
-824 GFSGEGA
+824 
-831 TLNFN
+831 
-836 ATNRITINQASFDNS
+836 
-851 DAGAQHSY
+851 
-859 MNFKGSN
+859 
-866 INVSGSSF
+866 
-874 TDDTNGGFS
+874 
-883 FSGNNNNSAIS
+883 
-894 FNKTKFNQGT
+894 
-904 YNFTNSANLS
+904 
-914 FNNSNFNQSTYN
+914 
-926 FNSLQSTF
+926 
-934 NNSTF
+934 
-939 NQGTYNFTDNT
+939 
-950 SFNNDTFNQGTYNFN
+950 
-965 TSKVSFSGANTL
+965 
-977 NSSSPFA
+977 
-984 SLKGSVSFGSGA
+984 
-996 VFNLNQT
+996 
-1003 LNANQTYDI
+1003 
-1012 LTTNGTIQYGV
+1012 
-1023 YQSYLWDL
+1023 
-1031 INYKG
+1031 
-1036 DKAISHVEVGN
+1036 
-1047 NTYDVTFDING
+1047 
-1058 QDETLQE
+1058 
-1065 TFSNKSITTQFLGD
+1065 
-1079 DLQAKAKATYQQ
+1079 
-1091 DLNNSQ
+1091 
-1097 SALSNATNDNKIA
+1097 
-1110 SADTGY
+1110 
-1116 TNNQNTTIKQDAQNL
+1116 
-1131 EHTSQQ
+1131 
-1137 IAKDEQA
+1137 
-1144 LQGDLNKLKQLAN
+1144 
-1157 SSFNEQAFNQ
+1157 
-1167 AQSKE
+1167 
-1172 QQDEQTLQNEEE
+1172 
-1184 TFSSEQ
+1184 
-1190 EGLEKALAN
+1190 
-1199 AKPASPTPTP
+1199 
-1209 TPTPT
+1209 
-1214 PSPTPNPTP
+1214 
-1223 TKHTA
+1223 
-1228 PNKVPPTP
+1228 
-1236 PTQNLPTTNV
+1236 
-1246 WNGVYWLQ
+1246 GVYWLQ

-1259 QKGVYYIDPN
+1259 KQGVYYIDPN

-1279 TLSTYTANLLGR
+1279 TLSTYTANLFGR

-1302 IIGNN
+1302 IIGND

-1314 GLIWIGHGGFGYII
+1314 GLIWIGHGGFGYIT

-1392 ATFDATNNISVTNSS
+1392 AVFDATNNISVTNSS

-1413 GKFSFNAK
+1413 GKFSFSAK

-1436 GGSSVISA
+1436 GGSSVIST
-1444 NAANSLSFN
+1444 NATNSLSFN

-1478 FNVLYSRGTSNFN
+1478 FNVLYSRGASNFN
-1491 ATTQLLGNTSFT
+1491 ATTQLLGNTNFT

-1510 NFNGDTTLQNNANIT
+1510 NFNGDTTLQDNANIT
-1525 LGNKSQTAFKNSL
+1525 LGNKSQAAFKNSL

-1552 VLNASGASAFN
+1552 VLNANGTSAFN

-1570 YNGSQATFN
+1570 YNGSQATFK
-1579 SLFFNGATLSLNAN
+1579 SLFFNGGTLSLNAS
-1593 SKLNASSAS
+1593 SKLNASNAS
-1602 FSNNTTIN
+1602 FSSNTTIN

-1615 LSVSNASSLN
+1615 LNANNTSSLN

-1634 QATFGGNTTID
+1634 QADFGGNTTID
-1645 AASFNFD
+1645 TASFNFD
-1652 SASSLSFNN
+1652 STSSLSFNN

-1881 TLKEMIETNQLDNI
+1881 TLKEMIESNQLDNI

-1903 LLDRIKITP
+1903 LLDKIKITP
-1912 AQKQALLETINHLTD
+1912 VQKQALLETINHLTD

-1942 TQDHVTNSTSSIW
+1942 TQDNVTNSTSSIW

-2022 ITFQS
+2022 VTFQS
-2027 ANNLVLNKANIEAQ
+2027 ANNLVLDKANIEAQ

-2063 LANVLSQMAMEKIK
+2063 LANVLSQVAMEKIK
-2077 QAGGLGNFVENALIP
+2077 QAGGLGNFVENALSP
-2092 LSKELPSSLQ
+2092 LSKELPTSLQ
-2102 NETLGQLIGQNN
+2102 NETLSQLIGQNN
-2114 LDNLLNNSG
+2114 LDDLLNNSG
-2123 VMNAI
+2123 VMNEI

-2169 IGGYMDASE
+2169 IGGYIDASE

-2186 LKDITNPPTSLQK
+2186 LKDITNPPASLQK
-2199 DIGVVANDLLDE
+2199 DIGVVANDLLNE

-2236 QGGLSGIYNQGLGSV
+2236 QGGLSGVYNQGLESV

-2322 DFSKYQGA
+2322 GFSKYQGA
-2330 LIFASNGVS
+2330 LIFASNDVS

-2348 TNGLSLNAGLN
+2348 TNGLSLNADLN

-2379 NSSSTNSSVTPTNES
+2379 NSSPANSSVTPTDES

-2405 GVIASNGAIDL
+2405 GTIASNGAIDL

-2443 ANAFNNASNS
+2443 TNAFNNASNS
-2453 TANINGDFTLNQQAT
+2453 TANINGNFTLNQQAT

-2487 LVFNLSHSVS
+2487 LVFNLSHSAS

-2505 IATIMTNYNN
+2505 TATIMANNNN

-2542 YNDQITGGSSLDN
+2542 YNDQITGGNSLDN
-2555 YLKLYTLININGKHM
+2555 YLKLYTLIDINGKRM
-2570 VMTDNGLTYNGQA
+2570 VMSNNGLTYNGQA
-2583 VSIKDGG
+2583 VNIKDGG

-2609 NKVKIAVSNAPINNL
+2609 NKVKIAVSNDPINNL

-2633 AQIQGI
+2633 AQIQGT
-2639 QGVDSI
+2639 QGVDNI

-2698 PNFKND
+2698 PDFKND

-2784 GTGTLYGINV
+2784 GTGTLYGINI

-2853 NKTFINSYDPLL
+2853 NKTFINSYDSLL

-2871 YRYNT
+2871 YKYNT

-2900 QIGLAYYYIGM
+2900 QIGLAYYYIGL

>member
-1 MAFKKAGLI
+1 MAFKKAVLI
-10 SKFISKGS
+10 SKFILKGS

-26 KIFKLNPILKREKPL
+26 KIFKLNQILKREKPL
-41 KRHKKTK
+41 SHKKTK
-48 SIKKPFNKNKSFLK
+48 SVKKPFNQNKSFLK
-62 ASVLLIGALGGLPHL
+62 ASVLLIGALGGLSHL

-83 YWSWWSGYHDKIE
+83 YWSWSSWSYHDNIE

-110 SSTQGSGTYYLNTLT
+110 NSAQGSGTYYLNTLT

-149 RFGGTGVNGVNVGYI
+149 RFGGTGVNGGDVGYI

-180 TTGNSLSDGGGA
+180 TTGNSYSTGGGT

-199 NRITINQA
+199 NHITINQA

-213 AGAQHSYMNF
+213 AGTQHSYMNF
-223 KGSNI
+223 SGSNI
-228 NVSGSS
+228 NVSTSS
-234 FTDDTNGG
+234 FTDDTDGG
-242 FSFSGNNNNSAI
+242 FSFSANGANSNL

-259 KFNQGTYNFTNSANL
+259 SFNQGTYKFTNSANLNFNNSNFNQGTYNFSSAQ
-274 SFNNSNFNQSTYNFN
+274 SVFENSNFNQ
-289 SLQST
+289 
-294 FNNSTFNQGT
+294 GT
-304 YNFTDNTSFNNDTF
+304 YSFTDNTGLNFNNDTF
-318 NQGTYNFNTS
+318 NQGTYSFNAS

-350 VSFGSGAVF
+350 VSFGSGAIF

-374 TTNGTIQYGV
+374 TTNKTIQYGV

-398 KAISHVEVGNNTY
+398 KAISHVEVGSNTY

-424 QETFSNKSIT
+424 QETFNNQAIT

-454 NNSQSALSNATN
+454 TGSQTALNNATS
-466 DNKIASADTGYTN
+466 DNKIASNDTDYTN
-479 NQNTTIKQDAQNLEH
+479 NQNTTIKKDAQ
-494 TSQQIAK
+494 S
-501 DEQALQGDLNKLK
+501 
-514 QLANSSF
+514 
-521 NEQAFN
+521 
-527 QAQSKEQQDE
+527 
-537 QTLQNEENTFSSE
+537 
-550 QEGLEKALANA
+550 
-561 KEQQEQ
+561 
-567 QQAQAT
+567 
-573 YQQDLNNSQSALSNA
+573 
-588 TNDNKIASADTDYTK
+588 
-603 NQNTAIKQD
+603 
-612 AQNLENTSQQITQ
+612 LENTSQTIQQ
-625 DQKDLEQDLDKL
+625 DEQALKGDLDKL
-637 QQLANSKT
+637 QQLANAPT
-645 GFNEQAFNQAQSTEQ
+645 GFNQQAFNQAQNKEQ
-660 QDEQTLQNEEE
+660 QDLQILQENEN
-671 TFSSEQEGL
+671 TFNSEQEGL
-680 EKALANAKHTSPT
+680 EKA
-693 PTKHTAQN
+693 
-701 NPPNKVS
+701 
-708 PPTQNLPTTNVWNG
+708 
-722 VYNFQNQTYSKK
+722 
-734 GIYYIDPNLSGQ
+734 I
-746 SGQSGNTLST
+746 
-756 YGYLD
+756 
-761 WFTLKN
+761 
-767 KFSVNANN
+767 
-775 GTLIIG
+775 
-781 NNTESA
+781 
-787 NTKGLIWIGD
+787 
-797 DKGLVYYNT
+797 
-806 GTFNAANI
+806 
-814 YLTSNLKTGN
+814 
-824 GFSGEGA
+824 
-831 TLNFN
+831 
-836 ATNRITINQASFDNS
+836 
-851 DAGAQHSY
+851 
-859 MNFKGSN
+859 
-866 INVSGSSF
+866 
-874 TDDTNGGFS
+874 
-883 FSGNNNNSAIS
+883 
-894 FNKTKFNQGT
+894 
-904 YNFTNSANLS
+904 
-914 FNNSNFNQSTYN
+914 
-926 FNSLQSTF
+926 
-934 NNSTF
+934 
-939 NQGTYNFTDNT
+939 
-950 SFNNDTFNQGTYNFN
+950 
-965 TSKVSFSGANTL
+965 
-977 NSSSPFA
+977 
-984 SLKGSVSFGSGA
+984 
-996 VFNLNQT
+996 
-1003 LNANQTYDI
+1003 
-1012 LTTNGTIQYGV
+1012 
-1023 YQSYLWDL
+1023 
-1031 INYKG
+1031 
-1036 DKAISHVEVGN
+1036 
-1047 NTYDVTFDING
+1047 
-1058 QDETLQE
+1058 
-1065 TFSNKSITTQFLGD
+1065 
-1079 DLQAKAKATYQQ
+1079 
-1091 DLNNSQ
+1091 
-1097 SALSNATNDNKIA
+1097 
-1110 SADTGY
+1110 
-1116 TNNQNTTIKQDAQNL
+1116 
-1131 EHTSQQ
+1131 
-1137 IAKDEQA
+1137 
-1144 LQGDLNKLKQLAN
+1144 
-1157 SSFNEQAFNQ
+1157 
-1167 AQSKE
+1167 
-1172 QQDEQTLQNEEE
+1172 
-1184 TFSSEQ
+1184 
-1190 EGLEKALAN
+1190 AN
-1199 AKPASPTPTP
+1199 AKPASPTP
-1209 TPTPT
+1209 
-1214 PSPTPNPTP
+1214 SPTPTP

-1228 PNKVPPTP
+1228 PNTPPNKVPPTP

-1246 WNGVYWLQ
+1246 WNGVYNLQ

-1259 QKGVYYIDPN
+1259 KQGVYYIDPN
-1269 LSGQSGQSAN
+1269 LSGQSGQSGN
-1279 TLSTYTANLLGR
+1279 TLSTYTANLFGR

-1314 GLIWIGHGGFGYII
+1314 GLIWIGHGGFGYIT

-1392 ATFDATNNISVTNSS
+1392 AAFDATNNISVTNSS

-1436 GGSSVISA
+1436 GGSSMISA

-1525 LGNKSQTAFKNSL
+1525 LGNKSQAVFKNSL

-1552 VLNASGASAFN
+1552 VLNANGASAFN

-1579 SLFFNGATLSLNAN
+1579 SLFFNGGILSLNAS

-1615 LSVSNASSLN
+1615 LSASNTSSLN
-1625 ANINFQGAS
+1625 ANINFQGTS
-1634 QATFGGNTTID
+1634 QANFGGNTTID
-1645 AASFNFD
+1645 TASFNFD

-1671 GYAPSLSKA
+1671 GYAPSLTKA

-1687 FVLGNNGDINLS
+1687 FVLGDNGDINLS

-1881 TLKEMIETNQLDNI
+1881 TLKEMIESNQLDNI

-1903 LLDRIKITP
+1903 LLGKIKITP

-1927 NINQTFSNGNLVIGA
+1927 NINQTFNNGNLVIGA
-1942 TQDHVTNSTSSIW
+1942 TQDNVTNSTSSIW
-1955 FGGNGYSSPCA
+1955 FGGNGYSSPCTP
-1966 LDSATCSSFRNT
+1966 DSATCSSFRNT

-1992 YINADFKA
+1992 YINTDFKA
-2000 KSIYITGTLGSG
+2000 KSIYITGTLGSA

-2022 ITFQS
+2022 VTFQS
-2027 ANNLVLNKANIEAQ
+2027 ANNLVLDKANIEAQ

-2077 QAGGLGNFVENALIP
+2077 QAGGLGNFVENALSP
-2092 LSKELPSSLQ
+2092 LSKELPTSLQ

-2123 VMNAI
+2123 VMNEI

-2169 IGGYMDASE
+2169 IGGYIDASE

-2199 DIGVVANDLLDE
+2199 DIGVVANDLLNE
-2211 FLGQDVVKKLESQ
+2211 FLGQDVVKKLEGQ

-2236 QGGLSGIYNQGLGSV
+2236 QGGLSGVYNQGLGSV
-2251 LPPSLQNALKEN
+2251 LPLSLQNALKEN
-2263 DLGALLSPRGLHDF
+2263 DLGTLLSPRGLHDF

-2379 NSSSTNSSVTPTNES
+2379 DSSSTNSSVTPTNES
-2394 LSVRANNFTFL
+2394 LSVHANNFTFL
-2405 GVIASNGAIDL
+2405 GTIASNGAIDL

-2443 ANAFNNASNS
+2443 TNAFNNASNS
-2453 TANINGDFTLNQQAT
+2453 TANINGNFTLNQQAT

-2505 IATIMTNYNN
+2505 TATIMANNNN
-2515 PLIQFNTSSKETGA
+2515 PLIQFNTSSKETGT

-2542 YNDQITGGSSLDN
+2542 YNDQITGGSSLAD
-2555 YLKLYTLININGKHM
+2555 YLKLYTLIDINGKHM
-2570 VMTDNGLTYNGQA
+2570 VMTGNGLTYNGQA
-2583 VSIKDGG
+2583 VNIKDGG

-2609 NKVKIAVSNAPINNL
+2609 NKVKIAVSNDPINNL

-2633 AQIQGI
+2633 AQIQGT

-2645 EQAGG
+2645 DQAGG

-2698 PNFKND
+2698 PDFKND

-2871 YRYNT
+2871 YKYDT

-2900 QIGLAYYYIGM
+2900 QIGLAYYYIGL

-3004 RLFKTFYVNAGI
+3004 RLFKTFYVNASI

>member
-1 MAFKKAGLI
+1 MAFKKARLI
-10 SKFISKGS
+10 SRFISKGS

-26 KIFKLNPILKREKPL
+26 KIFTLNQILKREKPL
-41 KRHKKTK
+41 KGHKKALK
-48 SIKKPFNKNKSFLK
+48 PIKKLSNRNKSFLK
-62 ASVLLIGALGGLPHL
+62 ASVLLIGALGGLSHL

-83 YWSWWSGYHDKIE
+83 YWSWSSWSYQDNIE
-96 SGSNSPTHNSYCLF
+96 SGPNSPTHNSYCLF
-110 SSTQGSGTYYLNTLT
+110 SSAQGSGTYYLNTLT

-139 NGTLNVGGNI
+139 GGTLNVGGNI
-149 RFGGTGVNGVNVGYI
+149 RFGGTGINGGDVGYI

-170 QTINFNSSRI
+170 QTINFNSSHL
-180 TTGNSLSDGGGA
+180 TTGNSYADGGGA
-192 TLNFNAT
+192 TLNFNAA
-199 NRITINQA
+199 NNITINQA

-213 AGAQHSYMNF
+213 AGTQKSYMNF

-234 FTDDTNGG
+234 FNDDTDGG
-242 FSFSGNNNNSAI
+242 FNFSGNSNNSAI
-254 SFNKT
+254 SFNQT
-259 KFNQGTYNFTNSANL
+259 SFNQGAYNFSNSASSSFDNSSFNQGTYHFNSVQSTFENSNFNQGTYNFN
-274 SFNNSNFNQSTYNFN
+274 
-289 SLQST
+289 
-294 FNNSTFNQGT
+294 
-304 YNFTDNTSFNNDTF
+304 DNTSFNNDTF
-318 NQGTYNFNTS
+318 NQGTYSFNTS

-350 VSFGSGAVF
+350 VSFGSDAIF
-359 NLNQTLNANQTYDIL
+359 NLNQTLNSNQTYDIL
-374 TTNGTIQYGV
+374 TTNGAIQYGV

-424 QETFSNKSIT
+424 QETFNKQSII

-439 DDLQAKAKATYQQDL
+439 DDLQAKAQKTYQQDL
-454 NNSQSALSNATN
+454 SNSQSALNNAAS
-466 DNKIASADTGYTN
+466 DNKIASNDTGYTQSKN
-479 NQNTTIKQDAQNLEH
+479 ATIATDAQNLEH
-494 TSQQIAK
+494 TNQQIAQ
-501 DEQALQGDLNKLK
+501 DEQALEQDLDKLK
-514 QLANSSF
+514 QLANSTTGF

-527 QAQSKEQQDE
+527 QAQKQEQQDEQTLQNDENAFNTEQDSLNKAIQQAQAQEQKQEQQQAQKTYQEDVANSQNALNNVTSDNTIASNDTSYTQSKNTTVAKDAQGLENTNQKIAQDEQALEKDLAQIKQLANSTTGFSEQAFNQAQKQEQQDE
-537 QTLQNEENTFSSE
+537 QTLQNEEKTFNNE
-550 QEGLEKALANA
+550 QEGLKQAIANA
-561 KEQQEQ
+561 KP
-567 QQAQAT
+567 
-573 YQQDLNNSQSALSNA
+573 
-588 TNDNKIASADTDYTK
+588 ASPTPSHA
-603 NQNTAIKQD
+603 
-612 AQNLENTSQQITQ
+612 
-625 DQKDLEQDLDKL
+625 
-637 QQLANSKT
+637 
-645 GFNEQAFNQAQSTEQ
+645 
-660 QDEQTLQNEEE
+660 
-671 TFSSEQEGL
+671 
-680 EKALANAKHTSPT
+680 PT
-693 PTKHTAQN
+693 PTKHTAPN
-701 NPPNKVS
+701 TPPSQVPPT
-708 PPTQNLPTTNVWNG
+708 PPTQNPPAESVWSG
-722 VYNFQNQTYSKK
+722 VYWLQNQTYSNK
-734 GIYYIDPNLSGQ
+734 GVYYIDPNLSGQ

-756 YGYLD
+756 Y
-761 WFTLKN
+761 
-767 KFSVNANN
+767 
-775 GTLIIG
+775 
-781 NNTESA
+781 
-787 NTKGLIWIGD
+787 
-797 DKGLVYYNT
+797 
-806 GTFNAANI
+806 
-814 YLTSNLKTGN
+814 
-824 GFSGEGA
+824 
-831 TLNFN
+831 
-836 ATNRITINQASFDNS
+836 
-851 DAGAQHSY
+851 
-859 MNFKGSN
+859 
-866 INVSGSSF
+866 
-874 TDDTNGGFS
+874 
-883 FSGNNNNSAIS
+883 
-894 FNKTKFNQGT
+894 
-904 YNFTNSANLS
+904 
-914 FNNSNFNQSTYN
+914 
-926 FNSLQSTF
+926 
-934 NNSTF
+934 
-939 NQGTYNFTDNT
+939 
-950 SFNNDTFNQGTYNFN
+950 
-965 TSKVSFSGANTL
+965 
-977 NSSSPFA
+977 
-984 SLKGSVSFGSGA
+984 
-996 VFNLNQT
+996 
-1003 LNANQTYDI
+1003 
-1012 LTTNGTIQYGV
+1012 
-1023 YQSYLWDL
+1023 
-1031 INYKG
+1031 
-1036 DKAISHVEVGN
+1036 
-1047 NTYDVTFDING
+1047 
-1058 QDETLQE
+1058 
-1065 TFSNKSITTQFLGD
+1065 
-1079 DLQAKAKATYQQ
+1079 
-1091 DLNNSQ
+1091 
-1097 SALSNATNDNKIA
+1097 
-1110 SADTGY
+1110 
-1116 TNNQNTTIKQDAQNL
+1116 
-1131 EHTSQQ
+1131 
-1137 IAKDEQA
+1137 
-1144 LQGDLNKLKQLAN
+1144 
-1157 SSFNEQAFNQ
+1157 
-1167 AQSKE
+1167 
-1172 QQDEQTLQNEEE
+1172 
-1184 TFSSEQ
+1184 
-1190 EGLEKALAN
+1190 
-1199 AKPASPTPTP
+1199 
-1209 TPTPT
+1209 
-1214 PSPTPNPTP
+1214 
-1223 TKHTA
+1223 
-1228 PNKVPPTP
+1228 
-1236 PTQNLPTTNV
+1236 
-1246 WNGVYWLQ
+1246 
-1254 NQTYS
+1254 
-1259 QKGVYYIDPN
+1259 
-1269 LSGQSGQSAN
+1269 
-1279 TLSTYTANLLGR
+1279 TANLLGR
-1291 SFGVNIQNGTL
+1291 SFSVNIQNGTL

-1314 GLIWIGHGGFGYII
+1314 GLIWIGHGGFGYIT
-1328 GTFNAANIYLTNNFK
+1328 GTFSAANIYLTNNFK

-1348 SGSDGGGANIT
+1348 SNSDGGGANIT

-1392 ATFDATNNISVTNSS
+1392 ATFDALNNISVTDSS

-1413 GKFSFNAK
+1413 GKFSFTAK

-1436 GGSSVISA
+1436 GGSSTISA
-1444 NAANSLSFN
+1444 NASNSLSFV

-1463 NLWANSLIFNNTQAV
+1463 NLQANSLIFNNTQAV

-1491 ATTQLLGNTSFT
+1491 ATTQLLGNTNFT

-1510 NFNGDTTLQNNANIT
+1510 NFNGDTTLQDNANIT
-1525 LGNKSQTAFKNSL
+1525 LGNKSQAAFKNSL
-1538 TLDNNSNLSLDNQS
+1538 TLNNNSNLSLDNQS
-1552 VLNASGASAFN
+1552 VLNANGASAFN

-1570 YNGSQATFN
+1570 YNGSQATFK
-1579 SLFFNGATLSLNAN
+1579 SLFFNGGTLSLNAS

-1615 LSVSNASSLN
+1615 LSASNTSSLN
-1625 ANINFQGAS
+1625 ANINFQGTS
-1634 QATFGGNTTID
+1634 QADFGGNTTID
-1645 AASFNFD
+1645 TASFNFD
-1652 SASSLSFNN
+1652 SASSLNFNN

-1671 GYAPSLSKA
+1671 GYTPSLTKA

-1738 MKIQNATYSDNNNI
+1738 MKIQNAAYSDNNNI

-1778 EVLNNPNSASNT
+1778 EALNNPNSASNT

-1795 PELYNYQASKQN
+1795 PELYNYQVSKQN

-1859 YNKGFSSGN
+1859 YNKGFSSEN

-1881 TLKEMIETNQLDNI
+1881 TLKEMIESNQLDNI
-1895 TSINEVLQ
+1895 TNINEVLQ
-1903 LLDRIKITP
+1903 LLDKIKITQ

-1927 NINQTFSNGNLVIGA
+1927 NINQTFSNGNLIIGA
-1942 TQDHVTNSTSSIW
+1942 TQDNVTNSTSSIW

-2000 KSIYITGTLGSG
+2000 KSIYITGTIGSA

-2022 ITFQS
+2022 VTFQS

-2041 ATDNIFNLLGQEGID
+2041 ATDNIFNLLGQKGID

-2063 LANVLSQMAMEKIK
+2063 LANVLSQVAMEKIK
-2077 QAGGLGNFVENALIP
+2077 QAGGLGNFIENALSP
-2092 LSKELPSSLQ
+2092 LSKELPVSLQ
-2102 NETLGQLIGQNN
+2102 DETLGQLIGQNN
-2114 LDNLLNNSG
+2114 LDDLLNNSG
-2123 VMNAI
+2123 VMNEI

-2169 IGGYMDASE
+2169 IGGYIDASE
-2178 LSSILSVI
+2178 LSSILSVV
-2186 LKDITNPPTSLQK
+2186 LKDITNPSTSLQK
-2199 DIGVVANDLLDE
+2199 DIGVVANDLLNE

-2236 QGGLSGIYNQGLGSV
+2236 QGGLSGVYNQGLGSV

-2405 GVIASNGAIDL
+2405 GAITSNGAIDL
-2416 SQVKN
+2416 SQVTN

-2443 ANAFNNASNS
+2443 TNAFNNASNS
-2453 TANINGDFTLNQQAT
+2453 TANINGNFTLNQQAT
-2468 LSTNASGLNVM
+2468 LSTNANGLNVM

-2505 IATIMTNYNN
+2505 AATIMANDNN
-2515 PLIQFNTSSKETGA
+2515 PLIQFNTSSREAGT

-2542 YNDQITGGSSLDN
+2542 YNNQITGGSSLDN
-2555 YLKLYTLININGKHM
+2555 YLKLYALIDINGKHM
-2570 VMTDNGLTYNGQA
+2570 VMTGNGLTYNGQA
-2583 VSIKDGG
+2583 VSVKDGG
-2590 LIVGFKDSQNQ
+2590 LVVGFKDPQNQ

-2609 NKVKIAVSNAPINNL
+2609 NKVKIAVSNDPINNL

-2633 AQIQGI
+2633 AQIQGV
-2639 QGVDSI
+2639 QSVDSI
-2645 EQAGG
+2645 DQTGG
-2650 TQAINWLNK
+2650 NQAINWLNK

-2673 LESHSTKDLTTIAG
+2673 LESHSAKDLTTIAG

-2698 PNFKND
+2698 PDFKND

-2728 TFASADFHER
+2728 TFARSDFLER

-2813 SGFHAN
+2813 SGFHGN

-2871 YRYNT
+2871 YRYDT

-2900 QIGLAYYYIGM
+2900 QVGLAYYYIGL

-2965 LFINSMGDK
+2965 LFIDSMGDK

-3026 INITGNIGMRYAF
+3026 INITGNIGIRYAF

>member
-18 FKLNKISK
+18 LKLNKISK

-41 KRHKKTK
+41 SHKKTK
-48 SIKKPFNKNKSFLK
+48 SIKKPFNKNKSLLK
-62 ASVLLIGALGGLPHL
+62 ASVLLIGALGGLSHL

-96 SGSNSPTHNSYCLF
+96 SGPNSPTHNSYCLF
-110 SSTQGSGTYYLNTLT
+110 SSAQGSGTYYLNTLT

-139 NGTLNVGGNI
+139 NGTLDVGGNI
-149 RFGGTGVNGVNVGYI
+149 RFGGTGVNGGDIGYI

-170 QTINFNSSRI
+170 QTINFNSSRL
-180 TTGNSLSDGGGA
+180 TTGNSYADGGGA
-192 TLNFNAT
+192 TLNFNAA
-199 NRITINQA
+199 NNITINQA

-213 AGAQHSYMNF
+213 AGTQKSYMNF

-234 FTDDTNGG
+234 FTDDTDGG
-242 FSFSGNNNNSAI
+242 FSFSGNNNNSTI
-254 SFNKT
+254 SFNQT
-259 KFNQGTYNFTNSANL
+259 NFNQGTYNFSNSTTL
-274 SFNNSNFNQSTYNFN
+274 SFNHSA
-289 SLQST
+289 
-294 FNNSTFNQGT
+294 FNQGT
-304 YNFTDNTSFNNDTF
+304 YNFNDNASFDNDTF
-318 NQGTYNFNTS
+318 NQGTYSFNTS

-350 VSFGSGAVF
+350 VSFGSGAIF

-398 KAISHVEVGNNTY
+398 KAISHVGVGNNTY

-424 QETFSNKSIT
+424 QETFNNQSIT

-439 DDLQAKAKATYQQDL
+439 DDLQAKAQATYQQDL
-454 NNSQSALSNATN
+454 SNSQSALKNATS
-466 DNKIASADTGYTN
+466 DNKIASADTGYTKSSN
-479 NQNTTIKQDAQNLEH
+479 PTI
-494 TSQQIAK
+494 
-501 DEQALQGDLNKLK
+501 NK
-514 QLANSSF
+514 
-521 NEQAFN
+521 
-527 QAQSKEQQDE
+527 
-537 QTLQNEENTFSSE
+537 
-550 QEGLEKALANA
+550 
-561 KEQQEQ
+561 
-567 QQAQAT
+567 
-573 YQQDLNNSQSALSNA
+573 
-588 TNDNKIASADTDYTK
+588 
-603 NQNTAIKQD
+603 D
-612 AQNLENTSQQITQ
+612 AQNLENTNQQIVK
-625 DQKDLEQDLDKL
+625 DQQALQGDLDKL

-645 GFNEQAFNQAQSTEQ
+645 GFNEQAFNTAQKQEQ
-660 QDEQTLQNEEE
+660 QDEQTLQNEEK
-671 TFSSEQEGL
+671 TFSNEQEGL
-680 EKALANAKHTSPT
+680 KQALANAKPTSPTPSPTPT
-693 PTKHTAQN
+693 PTKHTAPN
-701 NPPNKVS
+701 TPPNKVPPT
-708 PPTQNLPTTNVWNG
+708 PPTQNLPATNVWSG
-722 VYNFQNQTYSKK
+722 VYWLQNQTYSKK

-746 SGQSGNTLST
+746 SGQSG
-756 YGYLD
+756 
-761 WFTLKN
+761 
-767 KFSVNANN
+767 
-775 GTLIIG
+775 
-781 NNTESA
+781 
-787 NTKGLIWIGD
+787 
-797 DKGLVYYNT
+797 
-806 GTFNAANI
+806 
-814 YLTSNLKTGN
+814 
-824 GFSGEGA
+824 
-831 TLNFN
+831 
-836 ATNRITINQASFDNS
+836 
-851 DAGAQHSY
+851 
-859 MNFKGSN
+859 
-866 INVSGSSF
+866 
-874 TDDTNGGFS
+874 
-883 FSGNNNNSAIS
+883 
-894 FNKTKFNQGT
+894 
-904 YNFTNSANLS
+904 
-914 FNNSNFNQSTYN
+914 
-926 FNSLQSTF
+926 
-934 NNSTF
+934 
-939 NQGTYNFTDNT
+939 
-950 SFNNDTFNQGTYNFN
+950 
-965 TSKVSFSGANTL
+965 
-977 NSSSPFA
+977 
-984 SLKGSVSFGSGA
+984 
-996 VFNLNQT
+996 
-1003 LNANQTYDI
+1003 
-1012 LTTNGTIQYGV
+1012 
-1023 YQSYLWDL
+1023 
-1031 INYKG
+1031 
-1036 DKAISHVEVGN
+1036 
-1047 NTYDVTFDING
+1047 
-1058 QDETLQE
+1058 
-1065 TFSNKSITTQFLGD
+1065 
-1079 DLQAKAKATYQQ
+1079 
-1091 DLNNSQ
+1091 
-1097 SALSNATNDNKIA
+1097 
-1110 SADTGY
+1110 
-1116 TNNQNTTIKQDAQNL
+1116 
-1131 EHTSQQ
+1131 
-1137 IAKDEQA
+1137 
-1144 LQGDLNKLKQLAN
+1144 
-1157 SSFNEQAFNQ
+1157 
-1167 AQSKE
+1167 
-1172 QQDEQTLQNEEE
+1172 
-1184 TFSSEQ
+1184 
-1190 EGLEKALAN
+1190 
-1199 AKPASPTPTP
+1199 
-1209 TPTPT
+1209 
-1214 PSPTPNPTP
+1214 
-1223 TKHTA
+1223 
-1228 PNKVPPTP
+1228 
-1236 PTQNLPTTNV
+1236 
-1246 WNGVYWLQ
+1246 
-1254 NQTYS
+1254 
-1259 QKGVYYIDPN
+1259 
-1269 LSGQSGQSAN
+1269 N

-1348 SGSDGGGANIT
+1348 SNSDGGGANIT

-1392 ATFDATNNISVTNSS
+1392 ATFDAVNNISVTDSS
-1407 FSDMTW
+1407 FSDMSW
-1413 GKFSFNAK
+1413 GKFSFSAK

-1444 NAANSLSFN
+1444 NATNSLSFN
-1453 NSRLNGGAVY
+1453 NSRLNGGAIY

-1525 LGNKSQTAFKNSL
+1525 LGNKNQAAFKNSL

-1552 VLNASGASAFN
+1552 VLNANGASAFN

-1570 YNGSQATFN
+1570 YNGSQATFK
-1579 SLFFNGATLSLNAN
+1579 SLFFNGGTISLNAN

-1615 LSVSNASSLN
+1615 LSASNTSSLN

-1634 QATFGGNTTID
+1634 QANFGGNTTID

-1652 SASSLSFNN
+1652 NASSLSFNN

-1795 PELYNYQASKQN
+1795 PELYNYQVSKQN

-1881 TLKEMIETNQLDNI
+1881 ALKEMIESNQLDNI
-1895 TSINEVLQ
+1895 TNINEVLQ
-1903 LLDRIKITP
+1903 LLDKIKITQV
-1912 AQKQALLETINHLTD
+1912 QKQALLETINHLTD
-1927 NINQTFSNGNLVIGA
+1927 NINQTFSNGNLIIGA
-1942 TQDHVTNSTSSIW
+1942 TQDNVTNSTSSIW

-2000 KSIYITGTLGSG
+2000 KSIYITGTIGSG

-2022 ITFQS
+2022 VTFQS

-2041 ATDNIFNLLGQEGID
+2041 ATDNIFNLLGQKGID

-2063 LANVLSQMAMEKIK
+2063 LANVLSQVAMEKIK
-2077 QAGGLGNFVENALIP
+2077 QAGGLGNFIENALSP
-2092 LSKELPSSLQ
+2092 LSKELPASLQ
-2102 NETLGQLIGQNN
+2102 DETLGQLIGQNN
-2114 LDNLLNNSG
+2114 LDDLLNNSG

-2169 IGGYMDASE
+2169 IGGYIDASE

-2186 LKDITNPPTSLQK
+2186 LKDITNPPASLQK
-2199 DIGVVANDLLDE
+2199 DIGVVANDLLNE

-2224 GLVSNIINNIIS
+2224 GLVNNIINNIIS
-2236 QGGLSGIYNQGLGSV
+2236 QGGLSGVYNQGLGSV

-2263 DLGALLSPRGLHDF
+2263 DLGTLLSPRGLHDF

-2394 LSVRANNFTFL
+2394 LSVLANNFTFL
-2405 GVIASNGAIDL
+2405 GTIASNGAIDL

-2505 IATIMTNYNN
+2505 NATIMANNN
-2515 PLIQFNTSSKETGA
+2515 PLIQFNTSSKETGT

-2555 YLKLYTLININGKHM
+2555 YLKLYTLIDINGKRM
-2570 VMTDNGLTYNGQA
+2570 VMTGNGLTYNDQA

-2609 NKVKIAVSNAPINNL
+2609 NKVKIAVSNDPINNL

-2633 AQIQGI
+2633 AQIQGT
-2639 QGVDSI
+2639 QSVDSI

-2839 RSELTMSLNETWGY
+2839 RSELTMSLSETWGY
-2853 NKTFINSYDPLL
+2853 NKTFINSYDSLL

-2871 YRYNT
+2871 YKYNT

-2991 YNTFASIITGGEI
+2991 YNTFASIITGGEL

>member
-1 MAFKKAGLI
+1 MAFKKVGLI

-26 KIFKLNPILKREKPL
+26 KIFKLNLILKREKPL
-41 KRHKKTK
+41 KCHKKTK
-48 SIKKPFNKNKSFLK
+48 SIKKPFNKSKSFLK
-62 ASVLLIGALGGLPHL
+62 ASVLLIGALGGLSHL
-77 RASECR
+77 RASECH
-83 YWSWWSGYHDKIE
+83 YWSWSSWSYHDNIE

-110 SSTQGSGTYYLNTLT
+110 NSTQGSGTYYLNTLT
-125 TYSAGGAS
+125 TYSPGGAS

-139 NGTLNVGGNI
+139 NGTLDVGGNI
-149 RFGGTGVNGVNVGYI
+149 RFGGMGVNGGNLGYI

-170 QTINFNSSRI
+170 QTINFDSSRI
-180 TTGNSLSDGGGA
+180 TTGNSFSTGGGV

-199 NRITINQA
+199 NHITINQA
-207 SFDNSD
+207 SFDNGD
-213 AGAQHSYMNF
+213 AGTQHSYMNF
-223 KGSNI
+223 SGSNI
-228 NVSGSS
+228 NVSSSS

-242 FSFSGNNNNSAI
+242 FSFSGNGTNSNLSFNQTNFNQGTYKFTNSANLNFNNSA
-254 SFNKT
+254 
-259 KFNQGTYNFTNSANL
+259 FNQGTYNFNSTQ
-274 SFNNSNFNQSTYNFN
+274 SVFENSNFNQ
-289 SLQST
+289 
-294 FNNSTFNQGT
+294 GT
-304 YNFTDNTSFNNDTF
+304 YHFTDNTGLNFDNDTF
-318 NQGTYNFNTS
+318 NQGTYSFNAS

-350 VSFGSGAVF
+350 VSFGFGAIF
-359 NLNQTLNANQTYDIL
+359 NLNQTLNSNQTYDIL
-374 TTNGTIQYGV
+374 TTNKTIQYGV

-398 KAISHVEVGNNTY
+398 KAISHVEVGSNTY

-424 QETFSNKSIT
+424 QEAFNNQSIT

-439 DDLQAKAKATYQQDL
+439 DDLQAKAQKTYQQDL
-454 NNSQSALSNATN
+454 SNSQTALNNATS
-466 DNKIASADTGYTN
+466 DNKIASSDTGYTN
-479 NQNTTIKQDAQNLEH
+479 NQNTTIKKDAQSLEN
-494 TSQQIAK
+494 TSQQIVK
-501 DEQALQGDLNKLK
+501 DEQALQGDLDKLK
-514 QLANSSF
+514 QLANSP
-521 NEQAFN
+521 
-527 QAQSKEQQDE
+527 
-537 QTLQNEENTFSSE
+537 
-550 QEGLEKALANA
+550 
-561 KEQQEQ
+561 
-567 QQAQAT
+567 
-573 YQQDLNNSQSALSNA
+573 
-588 TNDNKIASADTDYTK
+588 
-603 NQNTAIKQD
+603 
-612 AQNLENTSQQITQ
+612 
-625 DQKDLEQDLDKL
+625 
-637 QQLANSKT
+637 T
-645 GFNEQAFNQAQSTEQ
+645 GFNQQAFKNAQSTEQ
-660 QDEQTLQNEEE
+660 QDLQTLQENEN
-671 TFSSEQEGL
+671 TFNAEQDGL
-680 EKALANAKHTSPT
+680 KQAIANANPTSPTPT
-693 PTKHTAQN
+693 PTKHTAPN
-701 NPPNKVS
+701 TPPNKVPPT
-708 PPTQNLPTTNVWNG
+708 PPTQNLPTTNVWSG
-722 VYNFQNQTYSKK
+722 VYNLQNQTYSQK

-756 YGYLD
+756 Y
-761 WFTLKN
+761 
-767 KFSVNANN
+767 
-775 GTLIIG
+775 
-781 NNTESA
+781 
-787 NTKGLIWIGD
+787 
-797 DKGLVYYNT
+797 
-806 GTFNAANI
+806 
-814 YLTSNLKTGN
+814 
-824 GFSGEGA
+824 
-831 TLNFN
+831 
-836 ATNRITINQASFDNS
+836 
-851 DAGAQHSY
+851 
-859 MNFKGSN
+859 
-866 INVSGSSF
+866 
-874 TDDTNGGFS
+874 
-883 FSGNNNNSAIS
+883 
-894 FNKTKFNQGT
+894 
-904 YNFTNSANLS
+904 
-914 FNNSNFNQSTYN
+914 
-926 FNSLQSTF
+926 
-934 NNSTF
+934 
-939 NQGTYNFTDNT
+939 
-950 SFNNDTFNQGTYNFN
+950 
-965 TSKVSFSGANTL
+965 
-977 NSSSPFA
+977 
-984 SLKGSVSFGSGA
+984 
-996 VFNLNQT
+996 
-1003 LNANQTYDI
+1003 
-1012 LTTNGTIQYGV
+1012 
-1023 YQSYLWDL
+1023 
-1031 INYKG
+1031 
-1036 DKAISHVEVGN
+1036 
-1047 NTYDVTFDING
+1047 
-1058 QDETLQE
+1058 
-1065 TFSNKSITTQFLGD
+1065 
-1079 DLQAKAKATYQQ
+1079 
-1091 DLNNSQ
+1091 
-1097 SALSNATNDNKIA
+1097 
-1110 SADTGY
+1110 
-1116 TNNQNTTIKQDAQNL
+1116 
-1131 EHTSQQ
+1131 
-1137 IAKDEQA
+1137 
-1144 LQGDLNKLKQLAN
+1144 
-1157 SSFNEQAFNQ
+1157 
-1167 AQSKE
+1167 
-1172 QQDEQTLQNEEE
+1172 
-1184 TFSSEQ
+1184 
-1190 EGLEKALAN
+1190 
-1199 AKPASPTPTP
+1199 
-1209 TPTPT
+1209 
-1214 PSPTPNPTP
+1214 
-1223 TKHTA
+1223 
-1228 PNKVPPTP
+1228 
-1236 PTQNLPTTNV
+1236 
-1246 WNGVYWLQ
+1246 
-1254 NQTYS
+1254 
-1259 QKGVYYIDPN
+1259 
-1269 LSGQSGQSAN
+1269 
-1279 TLSTYTANLLGR
+1279 TANLLGR
-1291 SFGVNIQNGTL
+1291 SFSVNANNGTL

-1314 GLIWIGHGGFGYII
+1314 GLIWIGHGGFGYIT

-1343 TGEGV
+1343 IGEGV

-1392 ATFDATNNISVTNSS
+1392 AAFDATNNISVTNSS

-1413 GKFSFNAK
+1413 GKFSFSAK

-1478 FNVLYSRGTSNFN
+1478 FNVLYSRGASNFN

-1525 LGNKSQTAFKNSL
+1525 LGNKSQAAFKNSL

-1552 VLNASGASAFN
+1552 VLNANGASAFN

-1579 SLFFNGATLSLNAN
+1579 SLFFNGGTLSLNAN

-1615 LSVSNASSLN
+1615 LSASNTSSLN

-1634 QATFGGNTTID
+1634 QANFGGNTTINT
-1645 AASFNFD
+1645 ASFNFD
-1652 SASSLSFNN
+1652 SASSLGFNN
-1661 LTANGALNFN
+1661 LTANGALNFD
-1671 GYAPSLSKA
+1671 GYAPSLNKA

-1687 FVLGNNGDINLS
+1687 FILGNNGDINLS

-1881 TLKEMIETNQLDNI
+1881 TLKEMIESNQLYNI

-1903 LLDRIKITP
+1903 LLDEIKITP

-1942 TQDHVTNSTSSIW
+1942 TQDNVTNSTSSIW

-2000 KSIYITGTLGSG
+2000 KSIYITGTLGSA

-2022 ITFQS
+2022 VTFQS
-2027 ANNLVLNKANIEAQ
+2027 ANNLVLDKANIEAQ

-2063 LANVLSQMAMEKIK
+2063 LANVLSQVAMEKIK
-2077 QAGGLGNFVENALIP
+2077 QAGGLGNFVENALSP
-2092 LSKELPSSLQ
+2092 LSKELPTSLQ

-2123 VMNAI
+2123 VMNEI

-2169 IGGYMDASE
+2169 IGGYIDASE

-2199 DIGVVANDLLDE
+2199 DIGVVANDLLNE

-2236 QGGLSGIYNQGLGSV
+2236 QGGLSGVYNQGLGSV

-2359 NVSVQKGEIC
+2359 NVSVQKGGIC

-2405 GVIASNGAIDL
+2405 GTIASNGAIDL

-2443 ANAFNNASNS
+2443 TNAFNNASNS
-2453 TANINGDFTLNQQAT
+2453 TANINGNFTLNQQAT

-2487 LVFNLSHSVS
+2487 LVFNLSHSTS

-2505 IATIMTNYNN
+2505 VATIMANNNN

-2542 YNDQITGGSSLDN
+2542 YNDQITGGNSLDN
-2555 YLKLYTLININGKHM
+2555 YLKLYTLIDINGKHM

-2583 VSIKDGG
+2583 VNIKDGG
-2590 LIVGFKDSQNQ
+2590 LVVGFKDSQNQ

-2609 NKVKIAVSNAPINNL
+2609 NKVKIAVSNDPINNL

-2633 AQIQGI
+2633 AQIQGT
-2639 QGVDSI
+2639 QSVDSI
-2645 EQAGG
+2645 DQAGG
-2650 TQAINWLNK
+2650 IQAINWLNK

-2698 PNFKND
+2698 PDFKND

-2784 GTGTLYGINV
+2784 GTGTLYGINI

-2871 YRYNT
+2871 YKYNT

-2900 QIGLAYYYIGM
+2900 QIGLAYYYIGL

>member
-1 MAFKKAGLI
+1 M
-10 SKFISKGS
+10 
-18 FKLNKISK
+18 NKISK
-26 KIFKLNPILKREKPL
+26 KFFTLNQILKREKPL

-48 SIKKPFNKNKSFLK
+48 SIEKPFNKNKSFLK
-62 ASVLLIGALGGLPHL
+62 ASVLLIGALGGLSHL
-77 RASECR
+77 RANECR
-83 YWSWWSGYHDKIE
+83 YWSWSSWSYQDNIE
-96 SGSNSPTHNSYCLF
+96 SGPNSPTHNSYCLF
-110 SSTQGSGTYYLNTLT
+110 SSAQGSGTYYLNTLT

-139 NGTLNVGGNI
+139 NGTLDIGGNI
-149 RFGGTGVNGVNVGYI
+149 RFGGTGINGGDVGYI

-180 TTGNSLSDGGGA
+180 ATGNSYADGGGA

-199 NRITINQA
+199 NNITINQA

-213 AGAQHSYMNF
+213 AGTQHSYMNF

-228 NVSGSS
+228 KVSGSS
-234 FTDDTNGG
+234 FTDDTDGG
-242 FSFSGNNNNSAI
+242 FSFSGSNNNSTI
-254 SFNKT
+254 SFNQT
-259 KFNQGTYNFTNSANL
+259 SFNQGTYNFSNSATL
-274 SFNNSNFNQSTYNFN
+274 SFNNSSFNQGAYNFN
-289 SLQST
+289 DSV
-294 FNNSTFNQGT
+294 
-304 YNFTDNTSFNNDTF
+304 SFNNDTF

-328 KVSFSGA
+328 KVSFSGI

-350 VSFGSGAVF
+350 VSFNSGAIF
-359 NLNQTLNANQTYDIL
+359 NLNQTLNDNQTYDIL
-374 TTNGTIQYGV
+374 TTNGAIQYGV

-424 QETFSNKSIT
+424 QETFSNQSII

-439 DDLQAKAKATYQQDL
+439 DDLQQQAQQTYQEDVAHSQNAL
-454 NNSQSALSNATN
+454 NKVASDNTIANNDTSYTQSKNATVA
-466 DNKIASADTGYTN
+466 K
-479 NQNTTIKQDAQNLEH
+479 DAQSLEN
-494 TSQQIAK
+494 TNQQVQQ
-501 DEQALQGDLNKLK
+501 DEQAL
-514 QLANSSF
+514 
-521 NEQAFN
+521 E
-527 QAQSKEQQDE
+527 
-537 QTLQNEENTFSSE
+537 
-550 QEGLEKALANA
+550 
-561 KEQQEQ
+561 
-567 QQAQAT
+567 
-573 YQQDLNNSQSALSNA
+573 
-588 TNDNKIASADTDYTK
+588 
-603 NQNTAIKQD
+603 
-612 AQNLENTSQQITQ
+612 
-625 DQKDLEQDLDKL
+625 KDLAQI
-637 QQLANSKT
+637 QQLANSTT
-645 GFNEQAFNQAQSTEQ
+645 GFNEQAFNQAQKQEQ
-660 QDEQTLQNEEE
+660 QDEQALQNDENAFNTEQDSLNKAIQQAQEQQQKQEQQQAQKTYQEDVAHSQNALSGAISDNTIASNDTSYTQSKNPTILKDAQGLENTNQQIQKDEKALKKDLDNLNQLANPTTGFNEQAFTQAQKQEQQEEQTLQDDENAFN
-671 TFSSEQEGL
+671 TEQEGL
-680 EKALANAKHTSPT
+680 EQAIANAKHVSPTPNPTPNPTPSPTPT
-693 PTKHTAQN
+693 PTKHTAPN
-701 NPPNKVS
+701 TPPSQV
-708 PPTQNLPTTNVWNG
+708 PPTPPSQNLPKTNVWSG
-722 VYNFQNQTYSKK
+722 VYWLQNKAYSNK

-756 YGYLD
+756 YTANLLGRS
-761 WFTLKN
+761 FG
-767 KFSVNANN
+767 VNANN

-781 NNTESA
+781 NNTE
-787 NTKGLIWIGD
+787 N
-797 DKGLVYYNT
+797 
-806 GTFNAANI
+806 
-814 YLTSNLKTGN
+814 
-824 GFSGEGA
+824 
-831 TLNFN
+831 
-836 ATNRITINQASFDNS
+836 
-851 DAGAQHSY
+851 
-859 MNFKGSN
+859 
-866 INVSGSSF
+866 
-874 TDDTNGGFS
+874 
-883 FSGNNNNSAIS
+883 
-894 FNKTKFNQGT
+894 
-904 YNFTNSANLS
+904 
-914 FNNSNFNQSTYN
+914 
-926 FNSLQSTF
+926 
-934 NNSTF
+934 
-939 NQGTYNFTDNT
+939 
-950 SFNNDTFNQGTYNFN
+950 
-965 TSKVSFSGANTL
+965 
-977 NSSSPFA
+977 
-984 SLKGSVSFGSGA
+984 
-996 VFNLNQT
+996 
-1003 LNANQTYDI
+1003 
-1012 LTTNGTIQYGV
+1012 
-1023 YQSYLWDL
+1023 
-1031 INYKG
+1031 
-1036 DKAISHVEVGN
+1036 
-1047 NTYDVTFDING
+1047 
-1058 QDETLQE
+1058 
-1065 TFSNKSITTQFLGD
+1065 
-1079 DLQAKAKATYQQ
+1079 
-1091 DLNNSQ
+1091 
-1097 SALSNATNDNKIA
+1097 
-1110 SADTGY
+1110 
-1116 TNNQNTTIKQDAQNL
+1116 
-1131 EHTSQQ
+1131 
-1137 IAKDEQA
+1137 
-1144 LQGDLNKLKQLAN
+1144 
-1157 SSFNEQAFNQ
+1157 
-1167 AQSKE
+1167 
-1172 QQDEQTLQNEEE
+1172 
-1184 TFSSEQ
+1184 
-1190 EGLEKALAN
+1190 
-1199 AKPASPTPTP
+1199 
-1209 TPTPT
+1209 
-1214 PSPTPNPTP
+1214 
-1223 TKHTA
+1223 
-1228 PNKVPPTP
+1228 
-1236 PTQNLPTTNV
+1236 
-1246 WNGVYWLQ
+1246 
-1254 NQTYS
+1254 
-1259 QKGVYYIDPN
+1259 
-1269 LSGQSGQSAN
+1269 
-1279 TLSTYTANLLGR
+1279 
-1291 SFGVNIQNGTL
+1291 
-1302 IIGNN
+1302 
-1307 TESVNDN
+1307 VNDN
-1314 GLIWIGHGGFGYII
+1314 GLIWIGHGGFGYIT

-1348 SGSDGGGANIT
+1348 SNSDGGGANIT

-1374 DAETVTKMIQ
+1374 NAETVTKMIQ

-1392 ATFDATNNISVTNSS
+1392 TTFDATNNISVTNSS

-1436 GGSSVISA
+1436 GGSSTISA
-1444 NAANSLSFN
+1444 NASNSLSFID
-1453 NSRLNGGAVY
+1453 SRLNGGAIY
-1463 NLWANSLIFNNTQAV
+1463 NLQANSLIFNNTQAV

-1503 LSSQSLL
+1503 LSSQNLL

-1525 LGNKSQTAFKNSL
+1525 LGNKSQAAFKNSL

-1552 VLNASGASAFN
+1552 VLNANGTSAFN

-1570 YNGSQATFN
+1570 YNGSQAAFN
-1579 SLFFNGATLSLNAN
+1579 SLFFNGGTLSLNVS

-1602 FSNNTTIN
+1602 FSNDTTIN

-1615 LSVSNASSLN
+1615 LSANNTSSLN
-1625 ANINFQGAS
+1625 ANINFQGVS
-1634 QATFGGNTTID
+1634 QADFGGNTTID
-1645 AASFNFD
+1645 TASFNFD
-1652 SASSLSFNN
+1652 SASSLNFNN

-1671 GYAPSLSKA
+1671 GYAPSLTKA

-1859 YNKGFSSGN
+1859 YNKGFSGEN

-1881 TLKEMIETNQLDNI
+1881 TLKEMIESNQLDNI
-1895 TSINEVLQ
+1895 TNINEVLQ
-1903 LLDRIKITP
+1903 LLDKIKITQ

-1927 NINQTFSNGNLVIGA
+1927 NINQTFNNGNLVIGV
-1942 TQDHVTNSTSSIW
+1942 TQDNVTNSTSSIW

-2000 KSIYITGTLGSG
+2000 KSIYITGTIGSG

-2022 ITFQS
+2022 VTFQS

-2077 QAGGLGNFVENALIP
+2077 QAGGLGNFIENALSP
-2092 LSKELPSSLQ
+2092 LSKELPASLQ
-2102 NETLGQLIGQNN
+2102 DETLGQLIGQNN
-2114 LDNLLNNSG
+2114 LDDLLNNSG
-2123 VMNAI
+2123 VMNEI
-2128 QNIISKKLSIFGN
+2128 QNIISQKLSIFGN
-2141 FVTPSIIEN
+2141 FVTPSVIEN

-2169 IGGYMDASE
+2169 IGGYIDASE
-2178 LSSILSVI
+2178 LSSILGVI

-2199 DIGVVANDLLDE
+2199 DIGVVANDLLNE

-2236 QGGLSGIYNQGLGSV
+2236 QGGLSGVYNQGLGSV

-2277 WQKGYFNFLSNG
+2277 WQKGYFDFLSNG

-2379 NSSSTNSSVTPTNES
+2379 NSSPANSSVTPTNET

-2405 GVIASNGAIDL
+2405 GAIASNGAIDL
-2416 SQVKN
+2416 SQVTN

-2443 ANAFNNASNS
+2443 TNAFNNASNS
-2453 TANINGDFTLNQQAT
+2453 TANINGNFTLNQQAT

-2505 IATIMTNYNN
+2505 SATIMANNNN
-2515 PLIQFNTSSKETGA
+2515 PLIQFNASSKEAGV

-2542 YNDQITGGSSLDN
+2542 YNNQITGGSSLDN
-2555 YLKLYTLININGKHM
+2555 YLKLYTLIDINGKHM

-2583 VSIKDGG
+2583 VNIKDGG
-2590 LIVGFKDSQNQ
+2590 LVVGFKDSQNQ

-2609 NKVKIAVSNAPINNL
+2609 NKVKIAVSNDPINNL

-2633 AQIQGI
+2633 AQIQGT
-2639 QGVDSI
+2639 QSVDSI
-2645 EQAGG
+2645 DQAGG
-2650 TQAINWLNK
+2650 NQAIDWLNK

-2673 LESHSTKDLTTIAG
+2673 LESHSAKDLTTIAG

-2813 SGFHAN
+2813 SGFHGN

-2871 YRYNT
+2871 YRYDT

-2900 QIGLAYYYIGM
+2900 QVGLSYYYIGL

-2965 LFINSMGDK
+2965 LFINSVGDK

-2991 YNTFASIITGGEI
+2991 YNTFASIITGGEV

>member
-1 MAFKKAGLI
+1 MAFKKARLI
-10 SKFISKGS
+10 SRFISKGS

-26 KIFKLNPILKREKPL
+26 KFFTLNQILKREKPL

-48 SIKKPFNKNKSFLK
+48 SIEKPFNKNKSFLK
-62 ASVLLIGALGGLPHL
+62 ASVLLIGALGGLSHL
-77 RASECR
+77 RANECR
-83 YWSWWSGYHDKIE
+83 YWSWSSWSYQDNIE
-96 SGSNSPTHNSYCLF
+96 SGPNSPTHNSYCLF

-125 TYSAGGAS
+125 TYSVGGAS

-139 NGTLNVGGNI
+139 NGTLDIGGNI
-149 RFGGTGVNGVNVGYI
+149 RFGGTGINGGDVGYI

-170 QTINFNSSRI
+170 ANIYLTSNLK
-180 TTGNSLSDGGGA
+180 TGNSYADGGGA

-199 NRITINQA
+199 NNITINQA
-207 SFDNSD
+207 SFDNSH
-213 AGAQHSYMNF
+213 AGTQKSYMNF

-228 NVSGSS
+228 KISGSS

-242 FSFSGNNNNSAI
+242 FSFSGSDNNSAI
-254 SFNKT
+254 SFDKT
-259 KFNQGTYNFTNSANL
+259 SFNQGTYNFSNSATL
-274 SFNNSNFNQSTYNFN
+274 SFNNSS
-289 SLQST
+289 
-294 FNNSTFNQGT
+294 FNQGT
-304 YNFTDNTSFNNDTF
+304 YTFSNSASSSFDNSSFNQGTYDFNDSVSFNNNTF
-318 NQGTYNFNTS
+318 NQGAYNFNTS
-328 KVSFSGA
+328 KVSFSGI
-335 NTLNSSSPFASLKGS
+335 NTLNSSSPFASLKGN
-350 VSFGSGAVF
+350 VSFGSGAIF
-359 NLNQTLNANQTYDIL
+359 NLNQTLNNNQTYDIL
-374 TTNGTIQYGV
+374 TTNGAIQYGV

-424 QETFSNKSIT
+424 QETFNNQSII

-439 DDLQAKAKATYQQDL
+439 DDLQQQAQKTYQEDV
-454 NNSQSALSNATN
+454 NNSQNALNGVTS
-466 DNKIASADTGYTN
+466 DNTIASADTSYTKSSN
-479 NQNTTIKQDAQNLEH
+479 PTIAKDAQGLES
-494 TSQQIAK
+494 TNQKIQQ
-501 DEQALQGDLNKLK
+501 DEQALEKDLDNLK
-514 QLANSSF
+514 QLANPTTGF

-527 QAQSKEQQDE
+527 QAQKQEQQDE
-537 QTLQNEENTFSSE
+537 QTLQNEENAFNTE
-550 QEGLEKALANA
+550 QDSLNKAIQQAQ
-561 KEQQEQ
+561 EQQQKQEQ
-567 QQAQAT
+567 QQAQQT
-573 YQQDLNNSQSALSNA
+573 YQEDVAHSQNALNGVTS
-588 TNDNKIASADTDYTK
+588 DKEIASADTSYTQSK
-603 NQNTAIKQD
+603 NTTVAKD
-612 AQNLENTSQQITQ
+612 AQNLENTNQQIQ
-625 DQKDLEQDLDKL
+625 KGEQALEKDLAQI
-637 QQLANSKT
+637 QQLANSTT
-645 GFNEQAFNQAQSTEQ
+645 GFSEQAFNQAQKQEQ
-660 QDEQTLQNEEE
+660 QEEQTLQNNENAFN
-671 TFSSEQEGL
+671 TEQEGL
-680 EKALANAKHTSPT
+680 KQAIANAKPANPTPNPTPSPTPT
-693 PTKHTAQN
+693 PTKHTAPN
-701 NPPNKVS
+701 TPPSQV
-708 PPTQNLPTTNVWNG
+708 PPTPTQNPPAESVWSG
-722 VYNFQNQTYSKK
+722 VYWLQNKTYSNK

-756 YGYLD
+756 YTTNLLGRS
-761 WFTLKN
+761 FG
-767 KFSVNANN
+767 VNANN

-781 NNTESA
+781 NNTES
-787 NTKGLIWIGD
+787 
-797 DKGLVYYNT
+797 V
-806 GTFNAANI
+806 
-814 YLTSNLKTGN
+814 
-824 GFSGEGA
+824 
-831 TLNFN
+831 
-836 ATNRITINQASFDNS
+836 
-851 DAGAQHSY
+851 
-859 MNFKGSN
+859 
-866 INVSGSSF
+866 
-874 TDDTNGGFS
+874 
-883 FSGNNNNSAIS
+883 NN
-894 FNKTKFNQGT
+894 
-904 YNFTNSANLS
+904 
-914 FNNSNFNQSTYN
+914 
-926 FNSLQSTF
+926 
-934 NNSTF
+934 
-939 NQGTYNFTDNT
+939 
-950 SFNNDTFNQGTYNFN
+950 
-965 TSKVSFSGANTL
+965 
-977 NSSSPFA
+977 
-984 SLKGSVSFGSGA
+984 
-996 VFNLNQT
+996 
-1003 LNANQTYDI
+1003 
-1012 LTTNGTIQYGV
+1012 
-1023 YQSYLWDL
+1023 
-1031 INYKG
+1031 
-1036 DKAISHVEVGN
+1036 
-1047 NTYDVTFDING
+1047 
-1058 QDETLQE
+1058 
-1065 TFSNKSITTQFLGD
+1065 
-1079 DLQAKAKATYQQ
+1079 
-1091 DLNNSQ
+1091 
-1097 SALSNATNDNKIA
+1097 
-1110 SADTGY
+1110 
-1116 TNNQNTTIKQDAQNL
+1116 
-1131 EHTSQQ
+1131 
-1137 IAKDEQA
+1137 
-1144 LQGDLNKLKQLAN
+1144 
-1157 SSFNEQAFNQ
+1157 
-1167 AQSKE
+1167 
-1172 QQDEQTLQNEEE
+1172 
-1184 TFSSEQ
+1184 
-1190 EGLEKALAN
+1190 
-1199 AKPASPTPTP
+1199 
-1209 TPTPT
+1209 
-1214 PSPTPNPTP
+1214 
-1223 TKHTA
+1223 
-1228 PNKVPPTP
+1228 
-1236 PTQNLPTTNV
+1236 
-1246 WNGVYWLQ
+1246 
-1254 NQTYS
+1254 
-1259 QKGVYYIDPN
+1259 
-1269 LSGQSGQSAN
+1269 
-1279 TLSTYTANLLGR
+1279 
-1291 SFGVNIQNGTL
+1291 
-1302 IIGNN
+1302 
-1307 TESVNDN
+1307 N
-1314 GLIWIGHGGFGYII
+1314 GLIWIGHGGFGYIT
-1328 GTFNAANIYLTNNFK
+1328 GTFSAANIYLTNNFK

-1348 SGSDGGGANIT
+1348 SNSDGGGANIT

-1374 DAETVTKMIQ
+1374 NAETVTKMIQ

-1392 ATFDATNNISVTNSS
+1392 ATFDALNNISVTNSS

-1413 GKFSFNAK
+1413 GKFSFSAE

-1436 GGSSVISA
+1436 GGSSTISA
-1444 NAANSLSFN
+1444 NASNSLSFTD
-1453 NSRLNGGAVY
+1453 SRLNGGAVY
-1463 NLWANSLIFNNTQAV
+1463 NLQANSLIFNNTQAV

-1525 LGNKSQTAFKNSL
+1525 LGNKSQAAFKNSL

-1552 VLNASGASAFN
+1552 VLNANGASTFN

-1579 SLFFNGATLSLNAN
+1579 SLFFNGGTLSLNAS

-1602 FSNNTTIN
+1602 FSNDTTIN

-1615 LSVSNASSLN
+1615 LSANNTSSLN
-1625 ANINFQGAS
+1625 ANINFQGVS
-1634 QATFGGNTTID
+1634 QADFGGNTTID
-1645 AASFNFD
+1645 TASFNFD
-1652 SASSLSFNN
+1652 SASSLNFNN

-1671 GYAPSLSKA
+1671 GYAPSLTKA

-1835 KGSQTPQTP
+1835 KGSQTPQAP

-1859 YNKGFSSGN
+1859 YNKGFSSEN

-1881 TLKEMIETNQLDNI
+1881 TLKEMIESNQLDNI
-1895 TSINEVLQ
+1895 TNINEVLQ
-1903 LLDRIKITP
+1903 LLDKIKITQV
-1912 AQKQALLETINHLTD
+1912 QKQALLETINHLTD

-1942 TQDHVTNSTSSIW
+1942 IQDNVTNSTSSIW

-2000 KSIYITGTLGSG
+2000 KSIYITGTIGSG

-2022 ITFQS
+2022 VTFQS

-2063 LANVLSQMAMEKIK
+2063 LANILSQMAMEKIK
-2077 QAGGLGNFVENALIP
+2077 QAGGLGNFIENALSP
-2092 LSKELPSSLQ
+2092 LSKELPASLQ
-2102 NETLGQLIGQNN
+2102 DETLGQLIGQNN
-2114 LDNLLNNSG
+2114 LDDLLNNSG
-2123 VMNAI
+2123 VMNEI
-2128 QNIISKKLSIFGN
+2128 QNIISQKLSIFGN

-2169 IGGYMDASE
+2169 IGGYIDASE

-2199 DIGVVANDLLDE
+2199 DIGVVANDLLNE

-2236 QGGLSGIYNQGLGSV
+2236 QGGLSGVYNQGLGSV

-2277 WQKGYFNFLSNG
+2277 WQKGYFNFLSDG

-2322 DFSKYQGA
+2322 DFSKYQGT

-2379 NSSSTNSSVTPTNES
+2379 NGSSANSSVTPTNET

-2405 GVIASNGAIDL
+2405 GTIISNGAIDL
-2416 SQVKN
+2416 SQVTN

-2443 ANAFNNASNS
+2443 TNAFNNASNS
-2453 TANINGDFTLNQQAT
+2453 TANINGNFTLNQQAT

-2497 HAIINAQG
+2497 HAIINTQG
-2505 IATIMTNYNN
+2505 TATIMANNN
-2515 PLIQFNTSSKETGA
+2515 PLIQFNASSKEVGT

-2542 YNDQITGGSSLDN
+2542 YNNQITGGSSLDN
-2555 YLKLYTLININGKHM
+2555 YLKLYALIDINGKRM

-2590 LIVGFKDSQNQ
+2590 LVVGFKDSQNQ

-2609 NKVKIAVSNAPINNL
+2609 NKVKIAVSNDPINNL

-2633 AQIQGI
+2633 AQIQGV
-2639 QGVDSI
+2639 QSVDSI
-2645 EQAGG
+2645 DQAGG
-2650 TQAINWLNK
+2650 NQAIDWLNK

-2728 TFASADFHER
+2728 TFARSDFLER

-2794 GYDRFIKGVIVG
+2794 GYDRFINGVIVG

-2813 SGFHAN
+2813 SGFHGN
-2819 ITQSGSSNVNMGVY
+2819 ITQSGSSNVNVGVY

-2871 YRYNT
+2871 YRYDT

-2900 QIGLAYYYIGM
+2900 QVGLSYYYIGL

>member
-26 KIFKLNPILKREKPL
+26 KIFTLNQILKREKPL

-48 SIKKPFNKNKSFLK
+48 SIEKPFNKNKSFLK
-62 ASVLLIGALGGLPHL
+62 ASVLLIGALGGLSHL
-77 RASECR
+77 RANECR
-83 YWSWWSGYHDKIE
+83 YWSWSSWGYHDNIE
-96 SGSNSPTHNSYCLF
+96 SGPNSPTHNSYCLF
-110 SSTQGSGTYYLNTLT
+110 SSAQGSGTYYLNTLT

-139 NGTLNVGGNI
+139 NGTLDIGGNI
-149 RFGGTGVNGVNVGYI
+149 RFGGTGINGGDVGYI
-164 TGTYDA
+164 TGTYDT
-170 QTINFNSSRI
+170 QTMNFNSSHI
-180 TTGNSLSDGGGA
+180 TTGNSYADGGGA

-199 NRITINQA
+199 NNITINQA

-213 AGAQHSYMNF
+213 AGTQKSYMNF

-228 NVSGSS
+228 KVSGSS
-234 FTDDTNGG
+234 FTDDTDGG
-242 FSFSGNNNNSAI
+242 FSFSGNNNNSVI
-254 SFNKT
+254 SFNQT
-259 KFNQGTYNFTNSANL
+259 SFNQGTYNFS
-274 SFNNSNFNQSTYNFN
+274 
-289 SLQST
+289 
-294 FNNSTFNQGT
+294 NSTSSSFDNSSFNQGT
-304 YNFTDNTSFNNDTF
+304 YHFNSAQSTFENSSFNQGAYNFNDSASFNSDTF

-328 KVSFSGA
+328 KVSFSGT

-350 VSFGSGAVF
+350 VSFNSGAIF
-359 NLNQTLNANQTYDIL
+359 NLNQTLNDNQIYDIL
-374 TTNGTIQYGV
+374 TTNGAIQYGV

-424 QETFSNKSIT
+424 QEIFNKQSII

-439 DDLQAKAKATYQQDL
+439 DNLQQQAQKIYQEDLTNSQNALSGATSDNTIANNDTGYTNNKNTTITKDAQNLENTNQQIQKDEQALEKDLAQIKQLANSTTGFNEQAFKNAQKQEQQDEQTLQNDENAFNTEQDSLNKAIQQKQEQKQEQQQKQEQAQAQKTYQEDL
-454 NNSQSALSNATN
+454 THSQNALNKVTS
-466 DNKIASADTGYTN
+466 DNTIASNDTDYTN
-479 NQNTTIKQDAQNLEH
+479 NQNTTIKKDAQ
-494 TSQQIAK
+494 S
-501 DEQALQGDLNKLK
+501 
-514 QLANSSF
+514 
-521 NEQAFN
+521 
-527 QAQSKEQQDE
+527 
-537 QTLQNEENTFSSE
+537 
-550 QEGLEKALANA
+550 
-561 KEQQEQ
+561 
-567 QQAQAT
+567 
-573 YQQDLNNSQSALSNA
+573 
-588 TNDNKIASADTDYTK
+588 
-603 NQNTAIKQD
+603 
-612 AQNLENTSQQITQ
+612 LENTSQQITQ
-625 DQKDLEQDLDKL
+625 DKQALEKDLDKL
-637 QQLANSKT
+637 QQLANAPT
-645 GFNEQAFNQAQSTEQ
+645 GFNQQAFKNAQSTEQ
-660 QDEQTLQNEEE
+660 QDLQTLQENE
-671 TFSSEQEGL
+671 
-680 EKALANAKHTSPT
+680 K
-693 PTKHTAQN
+693 
-701 NPPNKVS
+701 
-708 PPTQNLPTTNVWNG
+708 
-722 VYNFQNQTYSKK
+722 
-734 GIYYIDPNLSGQ
+734 
-746 SGQSGNTLST
+746 
-756 YGYLD
+756 
-761 WFTLKN
+761 
-767 KFSVNANN
+767 
-775 GTLIIG
+775 
-781 NNTESA
+781 
-787 NTKGLIWIGD
+787 
-797 DKGLVYYNT
+797 
-806 GTFNAANI
+806 TFN
-814 YLTSNLKTGN
+814 
-824 GFSGEGA
+824 
-831 TLNFN
+831 
-836 ATNRITINQASFDNS
+836 
-851 DAGAQHSY
+851 
-859 MNFKGSN
+859 
-866 INVSGSSF
+866 
-874 TDDTNGGFS
+874 
-883 FSGNNNNSAIS
+883 
-894 FNKTKFNQGT
+894 
-904 YNFTNSANLS
+904 
-914 FNNSNFNQSTYN
+914 
-926 FNSLQSTF
+926 
-934 NNSTF
+934 
-939 NQGTYNFTDNT
+939 
-950 SFNNDTFNQGTYNFN
+950 
-965 TSKVSFSGANTL
+965 
-977 NSSSPFA
+977 
-984 SLKGSVSFGSGA
+984 
-996 VFNLNQT
+996 
-1003 LNANQTYDI
+1003 
-1012 LTTNGTIQYGV
+1012 
-1023 YQSYLWDL
+1023 
-1031 INYKG
+1031 
-1036 DKAISHVEVGN
+1036 
-1047 NTYDVTFDING
+1047 
-1058 QDETLQE
+1058 
-1065 TFSNKSITTQFLGD
+1065 
-1079 DLQAKAKATYQQ
+1079 
-1091 DLNNSQ
+1091 
-1097 SALSNATNDNKIA
+1097 
-1110 SADTGY
+1110 
-1116 TNNQNTTIKQDAQNL
+1116 
-1131 EHTSQQ
+1131 
-1137 IAKDEQA
+1137 
-1144 LQGDLNKLKQLAN
+1144 
-1157 SSFNEQAFNQ
+1157 
-1167 AQSKE
+1167 
-1172 QQDEQTLQNEEE
+1172 
-1184 TFSSEQ
+1184 SEQ

-1199 AKPASPTPTP
+1199 AKPASPTP
-1209 TPTPT
+1209 
-1214 PSPTPNPTP
+1214 SPTPTP
-1223 TKHTA
+1223 TKHTV
-1228 PNKVPPTP
+1228 PNTP

-1246 WNGVYWLQ
+1246 WSGVYNLQ

-1259 QKGVYYIDPN
+1259 KQGVYYIDPN
-1269 LSGQSGQSAN
+1269 LSGQSGQSTN
-1279 TLSTYTANLLGR
+1279 TLSTYTANLFGR
-1291 SFGVNIQNGTL
+1291 GFGVNIQNGTL
-1302 IIGNN
+1302 IIGND

-1314 GLIWIGHGGFGYII
+1314 GLIWIGHGGFGYIT

-1392 ATFDATNNISVTNSS
+1392 AAFDATNNISVTDSS

-1436 GGSSVISA
+1436 GGSSTISA
-1444 NAANSLSFN
+1444 NASNSLSFID
-1453 NSRLNGGAVY
+1453 SRLNGGAIY
-1463 NLWANSLIFNNTQAV
+1463 NLQANSLIFNNTQAV

-1491 ATTQLLGNTSFT
+1491 ATTQLLGNTNFT

-1525 LGNKSQTAFKNSL
+1525 LGDKSRATFKNSL

-1552 VLNASGASAFN
+1552 VLNANGASAFN

-1579 SLFFNGATLSLNAN
+1579 SLFFNGGILSLNAN

-1615 LSVSNASSLN
+1615 LSASNTSSLN

-1634 QATFGGNTTID
+1634 QADFGGNTTID
-1645 AASFNFD
+1645 TASFDFD

-1671 GYAPSLSKA
+1671 GYAPSLTKA

-1699 DINIFDNITKSVTY
+1699 DINIFNNITKSVTY

-1738 MKIQNATYSDNNNI
+1738 MKIQNATYSDSNNI

-1812 YDYSDNQA
+1812 YDYSDNQV

-1844 GTYSPFNQPLNSLNI
+1844 GTYSPFNQPLSSLNI
-1859 YNKGFSSGN
+1859 YNKGFSSEN

-1881 TLKEMIETNQLDNI
+1881 ALKEMIESNQLDNI
-1895 TSINEVLQ
+1895 TNINEVLQ
-1903 LLDRIKITP
+1903 LLDKIKITQ

-1927 NINQTFSNGNLVIGA
+1927 NINQTFNNGNLVIGA
-1942 TQDHVTNSTSSIW
+1942 TQDNVTNSTSSIW

-2022 ITFQS
+2022 VTFQS
-2027 ANNLVLNKANIEAQ
+2027 ANNLVLNNANIEAQ

-2063 LANVLSQMAMEKIK
+2063 LANVLSQVAMEKIK
-2077 QAGGLGNFVENALIP
+2077 QAGGLGNFVENALSP
-2092 LSKELPSSLQ
+2092 LSKELPTSLQ

-2169 IGGYMDASE
+2169 IGGYIDASE

-2199 DIGVVANDLLDE
+2199 DIGVVANDLLNE
-2211 FLGQDVVKKLESQ
+2211 FLGQDVVKKLEGQ

-2236 QGGLSGIYNQGLGSV
+2236 QGGLSGVYDQGLGSV

-2316 NGDNTI
+2316 NGDNAI

-2330 LIFASNGVS
+2330 LIFASSGVS

-2405 GVIASNGAIDL
+2405 GAIASNGAIDL
-2416 SQVKN
+2416 SQAKN

-2443 ANAFNNASNS
+2443 TNAFNNASNS
-2453 TANINGDFTLNQQAT
+2453 TANINGNFTLNQQAT

-2479 GNFNSYGD
+2479 GDFNSYGD
-2487 LVFNLSHSVS
+2487 LVFNLSHSAS

-2505 IATIMTNYNN
+2505 TATIMANN
-2515 PLIQFNTSSKETGA
+2515 NSPLIQFNTSSKETGT

-2542 YNDQITGGSSLDN
+2542 YNDQITGGNSLAD
-2555 YLKLYTLININGKHM
+2555 YLKLYTLIDINGKHM

-2583 VSIKDGG
+2583 VNIKDGG

-2609 NKVKIAVSNAPINNL
+2609 NKVKIAVSNDPINNL

-2633 AQIQGI
+2633 AQIQGT
-2639 QGVDSI
+2639 QSVDSI
-2645 EQAGG
+2645 DQAGG
-2650 TQAINWLNK
+2650 AQAINWLNK

-2698 PNFKND
+2698 PDFKND
-2704 ATNILQINT
+2704 AANILQINT

-2728 TFASADFHER
+2728 TFASTDFHER

-2784 GTGTLYGINV
+2784 GTGTLYGINI

-2871 YRYNT
+2871 YKYDT

-2900 QIGLAYYYIGM
+2900 QIGLAYYYIGL

>member
-1 MAFKKAGLI
+1 MAFKKARLI
-10 SKFISKGS
+10 SRFISKGS

-26 KIFKLNPILKREKPL
+26 KFFKLNQILKREKTL
-41 KRHKKTK
+41 KRHKKALK
-48 SIKKPFNKNKSFLK
+48 PIKKLSNRNKSFLK
-62 ASVLLIGALGGLPHL
+62 ASVLLIGALGGLSHL
-77 RASECR
+77 RANECR
-83 YWSWWSGYHDKIE
+83 YWSWSSWSYQDNIE
-96 SGSNSPTHNSYCLF
+96 SGPNSPTHNSYCLF
-110 SSTQGSGTYYLNTLT
+110 SSAQGSGTYYLSTLT

-139 NGTLNVGGNI
+139 NGTLDIGGNI
-149 RFGGTGVNGVNVGYI
+149 RFGGTGINGGDIGYI
-164 TGTYDA
+164 TGAYDA
-170 QTINFNSSRI
+170 QTINFNSSHI
-180 TTGNSLSDGGGA
+180 TTGNSYADGGGA
-192 TLNFNAT
+192 TLNFNAA
-199 NRITINQA
+199 NNITINQA
-207 SFDNSD
+207 SLDNSH
-213 AGAQHSYMNF
+213 AGTQKSYMNF

-228 NVSGSS
+228 KVSGSS

-242 FSFSGNNNNSAI
+242 FSFSGSNNNSVI
-254 SFNKT
+254 SFNQT
-259 KFNQGTYNFTNSANL
+259 NFNQGAYNFSNSASSSFDNSNFNQGTYHFNSTQSVFNNSNFNQGTYNFN
-274 SFNNSNFNQSTYNFN
+274 
-289 SLQST
+289 
-294 FNNSTFNQGT
+294 
-304 YNFTDNTSFNNDTF
+304 DNTSFNNDTF
-318 NQGTYNFNTS
+318 NQGTYSFNTS
-328 KVSFSGA
+328 KVSFSGT

-350 VSFGSGAVF
+350 VSFNSDAIF
-359 NLNQTLNANQTYDIL
+359 NLNQTLNNNQTYDIL
-374 TTNGTIQYGV
+374 TTNGAIQYGV

-424 QETFSNKSIT
+424 QEIFNKQSII

-439 DDLQAKAKATYQQDL
+439 DDLQQQAQKTYQQDL
-454 NNSQSALSNATN
+454 SNSQSALNNAAS
-466 DNKIASADTGYTN
+466 DNKIAKNDTSYTQSKN
-479 NQNTTIKQDAQNLEH
+479 PTILKDAQGLEN
-494 TSQQIAK
+494 TNQQIAQ
-501 DEQALQGDLNKLK
+501 DEQALEKDLAQIK
-514 QLANSSF
+514 QLANSTTGF
-521 NEQAFN
+521 NEQAFT
-527 QAQSKEQQDE
+527 QAQKQEQQDE
-537 QTLQNEENTFSSE
+537 QTLQNDENAFNAE
-550 QEGLEKALANA
+550 QEGLK
-561 KEQQEQ
+561 
-567 QQAQAT
+567 QA
-573 YQQDLNNSQSALSNA
+573 
-588 TNDNKIASADTDYTK
+588 I
-603 NQNTAIKQD
+603 
-612 AQNLENTSQQITQ
+612 
-625 DQKDLEQDLDKL
+625 
-637 QQLANSKT
+637 
-645 GFNEQAFNQAQSTEQ
+645 
-660 QDEQTLQNEEE
+660 
-671 TFSSEQEGL
+671 
-680 EKALANAKHTSPT
+680 ANAKHASPTPNPTPSPTPT
-693 PTKHTAQN
+693 PTKHTAPN
-701 NPPNKVS
+701 TPPSQVPPT

-722 VYNFQNQTYSKK
+722 VYNLQNQTYSNK

-756 YGYLD
+756 Y
-761 WFTLKN
+761 
-767 KFSVNANN
+767 
-775 GTLIIG
+775 
-781 NNTESA
+781 
-787 NTKGLIWIGD
+787 
-797 DKGLVYYNT
+797 
-806 GTFNAANI
+806 
-814 YLTSNLKTGN
+814 
-824 GFSGEGA
+824 
-831 TLNFN
+831 
-836 ATNRITINQASFDNS
+836 
-851 DAGAQHSY
+851 
-859 MNFKGSN
+859 
-866 INVSGSSF
+866 
-874 TDDTNGGFS
+874 
-883 FSGNNNNSAIS
+883 
-894 FNKTKFNQGT
+894 
-904 YNFTNSANLS
+904 
-914 FNNSNFNQSTYN
+914 
-926 FNSLQSTF
+926 
-934 NNSTF
+934 
-939 NQGTYNFTDNT
+939 
-950 SFNNDTFNQGTYNFN
+950 
-965 TSKVSFSGANTL
+965 
-977 NSSSPFA
+977 
-984 SLKGSVSFGSGA
+984 
-996 VFNLNQT
+996 
-1003 LNANQTYDI
+1003 
-1012 LTTNGTIQYGV
+1012 
-1023 YQSYLWDL
+1023 
-1031 INYKG
+1031 
-1036 DKAISHVEVGN
+1036 
-1047 NTYDVTFDING
+1047 
-1058 QDETLQE
+1058 
-1065 TFSNKSITTQFLGD
+1065 
-1079 DLQAKAKATYQQ
+1079 
-1091 DLNNSQ
+1091 
-1097 SALSNATNDNKIA
+1097 
-1110 SADTGY
+1110 
-1116 TNNQNTTIKQDAQNL
+1116 
-1131 EHTSQQ
+1131 
-1137 IAKDEQA
+1137 
-1144 LQGDLNKLKQLAN
+1144 
-1157 SSFNEQAFNQ
+1157 
-1167 AQSKE
+1167 
-1172 QQDEQTLQNEEE
+1172 
-1184 TFSSEQ
+1184 
-1190 EGLEKALAN
+1190 
-1199 AKPASPTPTP
+1199 
-1209 TPTPT
+1209 
-1214 PSPTPNPTP
+1214 
-1223 TKHTA
+1223 
-1228 PNKVPPTP
+1228 
-1236 PTQNLPTTNV
+1236 
-1246 WNGVYWLQ
+1246 
-1254 NQTYS
+1254 
-1259 QKGVYYIDPN
+1259 
-1269 LSGQSGQSAN
+1269 
-1279 TLSTYTANLLGR
+1279 TANLFGR
-1291 SFGVNIQNGTL
+1291 SFSVNIQNGTL
-1302 IIGNN
+1302 IIGND

-1314 GLIWIGHGGFGYII
+1314 GLIWIGHGGFGYIT
-1328 GTFNAANIYLTNNFK
+1328 GTFSAANIYLTNNFK

-1348 SGSDGGGANIT
+1348 SNSDGGGANIT

-1392 ATFDATNNISVTNSS
+1392 ATFDALNNISVTNSS

-1413 GKFSFNAK
+1413 GKFSFSAK

-1436 GGSSVISA
+1436 GGSSTISA
-1444 NAANSLSFN
+1444 NASNSLSFTD
-1453 NSRLNGGAVY
+1453 SRLNGGAIY
-1463 NLWANSLIFNNTQAV
+1463 NLQANSLIFNNTQAV

-1525 LGNKSQTAFKNSL
+1525 FGNKSQITFKNSL

-1552 VLNASGASAFN
+1552 VLNANGTSAFN

-1570 YNGSQATFN
+1570 YNGSQAAFN
-1579 SLFFNGATLSLNAN
+1579 NLFFNGGTLSLNAS
-1593 SKLNASSAS
+1593 SKLSASSAS

-1610 LDDSV
+1610 LDNST
-1615 LSVSNASSLN
+1615 LSANNTSSLN

-1634 QATFGGNTTID
+1634 QADFGGNTTID
-1645 AASFNFD
+1645 TASFNFD
-1652 SASSLSFNN
+1652 SASSLNFNN

-1671 GYAPSLSKA
+1671 GYTLSLTKA

-1757 INPLNSSQI
+1757 INPLNYSQI
-1766 IQESIKNGDLTI
+1766 IQESIENGDLTI

-1812 YDYSDNQA
+1812 YDYSDNQV

-1835 KGSQTPQTP
+1835 KGSQTPQAP
-1844 GTYSPFNQPLNSLNI
+1844 GTYSPFNQPLSSLNI
-1859 YNKGFSSGN
+1859 YNKGFSSED

-1881 TLKEMIETNQLDNI
+1881 ALKEMIESNQLDNI
-1895 TSINEVLQ
+1895 TNINEVLQ
-1903 LLDRIKITP
+1903 LLDKIKITQ

-1942 TQDHVTNSTSSIW
+1942 TQDNVTNSTSSIW

-2000 KSIYITGTLGSG
+2000 KSIYITGTIGSG

-2022 ITFQS
+2022 VTFQS

-2041 ATDNIFNLLGQEGID
+2041 ATDNIFNLLGQKGID

-2077 QAGGLGNFVENALIP
+2077 QAGGLGNFIENALSP
-2092 LSKELPSSLQ
+2092 LSKELPASLQ
-2102 NETLGQLIGQNN
+2102 DETLGQLIGQNN
-2114 LDNLLNNSG
+2114 LDDLLNNSG
-2123 VMNAI
+2123 VMNEI
-2128 QNIISKKLSIFGN
+2128 QNIISQKLSIFGN

-2169 IGGYMDASE
+2169 IGGYIDASE
-2178 LSSILSVI
+2178 LSSILGVI

-2199 DIGVVANDLLDE
+2199 DIGVVANDLLNE
-2211 FLGQDVVKKLESQ
+2211 FLGQDVIKKLESQ

-2236 QGGLSGIYNQGLGSV
+2236 QGGLSGVYNQGLGSV

-2379 NSSSTNSSVTPTNES
+2379 NSSTSSSVTPTNES

-2405 GVIASNGAIDL
+2405 GAIASNGAIDL
-2416 SQVKN
+2416 SQVTN

-2443 ANAFNNASNS
+2443 TNAFNNASNS
-2453 TANINGDFTLNQQAT
+2453 TANINGNFTLNQQAT

-2487 LVFNLSHSVS
+2487 LVFNLSHSAS

-2505 IATIMTNYNN
+2505 AATIMANDNN
-2515 PLIQFNTSSKETGA
+2515 PLIQFNTSSKEVGT

-2542 YNDQITGGSSLDN
+2542 YNNQITGGSSLDN
-2555 YLKLYTLININGKHM
+2555 YLKLYALIDINGKHM

-2583 VSIKDGG
+2583 VSVKDGG
-2590 LIVGFKDSQNQ
+2590 LVVGFKDSQNQ
-2601 YIYTSILY
+2601 YVYTSILY
-2609 NKVKIAVSNAPINNL
+2609 NKVKIAVSNDPINNL

-2633 AQIQGI
+2633 AQIQGV
-2639 QGVDSI
+2639 QSVDSI
-2645 EQAGG
+2645 DQAGG
-2650 TQAINWLNK
+2650 NQAIDWLNK

-2673 LESHSTKDLTTIAG
+2673 LESHSIKDLTTIAG

-2698 PNFKND
+2698 PDFKND

-2728 TFASADFHER
+2728 TFARSDFLER
-2738 LEALKNKRFADAIP
+2738 LEVLKNKRFADAIP

-2813 SGFHAN
+2813 SGFHGN

-2871 YRYNT
+2871 YRYDT

-2900 QIGLAYYYIGM
+2900 QVGLAYYYIGL

>member
-1 MAFKKAGLI
+1 MAFKKARLI
-10 SKFISKGS
+10 SRFVSKGS

-26 KIFKLNPILKREKPL
+26 KIFTLNQILKREKPL
-41 KRHKKTK
+41 KRHKKALK
-48 SIKKPFNKNKSFLK
+48 PIKKLSNRNKSFLK
-62 ASVLLIGALGGLPHL
+62 ASVLLIGALGGLSHL
-77 RASECR
+77 RANECT
-83 YWSWWSGYHDKIE
+83 YWSWSSWNYQDNIE
-96 SGSNSPTHNSYCLF
+96 SGPNSPTHNSYCLF
-110 SSTQGSGTYYLNTLT
+110 SSAQGPGTYYLNTLT

-139 NGTLNVGGNI
+139 GGTLNVGGNI
-149 RFGGTGVNGVNVGYI
+149 RFGGTGINGGDVGYI

-170 QTINFNSSRI
+170 QTINFNSSHI
-180 TTGNSLSDGGGA
+180 TTGNSYADGGGA
-192 TLNFNAT
+192 TLNFNAA
-199 NRITINQA
+199 NNITINQA
-207 SFDNSD
+207 SLDNSD
-213 AGAQHSYMNF
+213 AGTQKSYMNF

-228 NVSGSS
+228 KVSGSS

-242 FSFSGNNNNSAI
+242 FSFSGSNNHSAI
-254 SFNKT
+254 SFNQT
-259 KFNQGTYNFTNSANL
+259 NFNQGTYHFSNSASS
-274 SFNNSNFNQSTYNFN
+274 SFDNSS
-289 SLQST
+289 
-294 FNNSTFNQGT
+294 
-304 YNFTDNTSFNNDTF
+304 F
-318 NQGTYNFNTS
+318 NQGTYNFNSAQSAFNNSAFNQGTYNFNNNAS
-328 KVSFSGA
+328 FNNNTFNQGTYSFNTNKVSFSGI

-350 VSFGSGAVF
+350 VSFGSDAVF
-359 NLNQTLNANQTYDIL
+359 NLNQTLNNNQTYDIL
-374 TTNGTIQYGV
+374 TTNGAIQYGV
-384 YQSYLWDLINYKGD
+384 YQSYLWDLINYKGN

-424 QETFSNKSIT
+424 QETFNNQSIT

-439 DDLQAKAKATYQQDL
+439 DDLQQQAQQTYQEDLTHSQNAL
-454 NNSQSALSNATN
+454 NNVTS
-466 DNKIASADTGYTN
+466 DNTIASNDTSYT
-479 NQNTTIKQDAQNLEH
+479 QSKNTTVAKDAQGLEN
-494 TSQQIAK
+494 TNQKIQQ
-501 DEQALQGDLNKLK
+501 DEQALEKDLAQIK
-514 QLANSSF
+514 QLANSTTGFS
-521 NEQAFN
+521 EQAFN
-527 QAQSKEQQDE
+527 QVQSKEQQDE
-537 QTLQNEENTFSSE
+537 QTLQNEEKTFNAE
-550 QEGLEKALANA
+550 QDSLNKAIQQAQA
-561 KEQQEQ
+561 QQQKQQQKQEQ
-567 QQAQAT
+567 QQAQQT
-573 YQQDLNNSQSALSNA
+573 YQEDLTHSQNALNNA
-588 TNDNKIASADTDYTK
+588 TSDNKIANSDTDYTK
-603 NQNTAIKQD
+603 NKNTAIATD
-612 AQNLENTSQQITQ
+612 AQNLENTNQKIQQDEQ
-625 DQKDLEQDLDKL
+625 ALEKDLAQIK
-637 QQLANSKT
+637 QLANSTT
-645 GFNEQAFNQAQSTEQ
+645 GFSEQAFNQAQKQEQ
-660 QDEQTLQNEEE
+660 QDEQTLQNEEK
-671 TFSSEQEGL
+671 TFNAEQEGL
-680 EKALANAKHTSPT
+680 KQAIANAKHANPTPSHAPT

-701 NPPNKVS
+701 TPPSQVPPT

-722 VYNFQNQTYSKK
+722 VYNLQNQTYSNK

-756 YGYLD
+756 Y
-761 WFTLKN
+761 
-767 KFSVNANN
+767 
-775 GTLIIG
+775 
-781 NNTESA
+781 
-787 NTKGLIWIGD
+787 
-797 DKGLVYYNT
+797 
-806 GTFNAANI
+806 
-814 YLTSNLKTGN
+814 
-824 GFSGEGA
+824 
-831 TLNFN
+831 
-836 ATNRITINQASFDNS
+836 
-851 DAGAQHSY
+851 
-859 MNFKGSN
+859 
-866 INVSGSSF
+866 
-874 TDDTNGGFS
+874 
-883 FSGNNNNSAIS
+883 
-894 FNKTKFNQGT
+894 
-904 YNFTNSANLS
+904 
-914 FNNSNFNQSTYN
+914 
-926 FNSLQSTF
+926 
-934 NNSTF
+934 
-939 NQGTYNFTDNT
+939 
-950 SFNNDTFNQGTYNFN
+950 
-965 TSKVSFSGANTL
+965 
-977 NSSSPFA
+977 
-984 SLKGSVSFGSGA
+984 
-996 VFNLNQT
+996 
-1003 LNANQTYDI
+1003 
-1012 LTTNGTIQYGV
+1012 
-1023 YQSYLWDL
+1023 
-1031 INYKG
+1031 
-1036 DKAISHVEVGN
+1036 
-1047 NTYDVTFDING
+1047 
-1058 QDETLQE
+1058 
-1065 TFSNKSITTQFLGD
+1065 
-1079 DLQAKAKATYQQ
+1079 
-1091 DLNNSQ
+1091 
-1097 SALSNATNDNKIA
+1097 
-1110 SADTGY
+1110 
-1116 TNNQNTTIKQDAQNL
+1116 
-1131 EHTSQQ
+1131 
-1137 IAKDEQA
+1137 
-1144 LQGDLNKLKQLAN
+1144 
-1157 SSFNEQAFNQ
+1157 
-1167 AQSKE
+1167 
-1172 QQDEQTLQNEEE
+1172 
-1184 TFSSEQ
+1184 
-1190 EGLEKALAN
+1190 
-1199 AKPASPTPTP
+1199 
-1209 TPTPT
+1209 
-1214 PSPTPNPTP
+1214 
-1223 TKHTA
+1223 
-1228 PNKVPPTP
+1228 
-1236 PTQNLPTTNV
+1236 
-1246 WNGVYWLQ
+1246 
-1254 NQTYS
+1254 
-1259 QKGVYYIDPN
+1259 
-1269 LSGQSGQSAN
+1269 
-1279 TLSTYTANLLGR
+1279 TANLFGR

-1314 GLIWIGHGGFGYII
+1314 GLIWIGHGGFGYIT
-1328 GTFNAANIYLTNNFK
+1328 GTFSAANIYLTNNFK

-1348 SGSDGGGANIT
+1348 SNSDGGGANIT

-1392 ATFDATNNISVTNSS
+1392 AVFDALNNISVTNSS

-1413 GKFSFNAK
+1413 GKFSFTAK

-1444 NAANSLSFN
+1444 NASNSLSFV
-1453 NSRLNGGAVY
+1453 NSRLNGGAIY
-1463 NLWANSLIFNNTQAV
+1463 NLQANSLIFNNTQAV

-1491 ATTQLLGNTSFT
+1491 ATTQLLGNTNFT

-1525 LGNKSQTAFKNSL
+1525 LGNKSQAAFKNSL

-1552 VLNASGASAFN
+1552 VLNANNTSAFN

-1570 YNGSQATFN
+1570 YNGSQATFK
-1579 SLFFNGATLSLNAN
+1579 SLFFNGGTLSLNAS
-1593 SKLNASSAS
+1593 SKLNASSTS

-1615 LSVSNASSLN
+1615 LSANNTSSLN
-1625 ANINFQGAS
+1625 ANINFQGTS
-1634 QATFGGNTTID
+1634 QADFGGNTTID
-1645 AASFNFD
+1645 TASFNFD
-1652 SASSLSFNN
+1652 SASSLNFNN

-1671 GYAPSLSKA
+1671 GYASSLTKA
-1680 LMSVSGQ
+1680 LMNVSGQ

-1738 MKIQNATYSDNNNI
+1738 MKIQNATYSDSNNI

-1859 YNKGFSSGN
+1859 YNKGFSSEN

-1881 TLKEMIETNQLDNI
+1881 ALKEMIESNQLDNI
-1895 TSINEVLQ
+1895 TNINEVLQ
-1903 LLDRIKITP
+1903 LLDKIKITQ

-1927 NINQTFSNGNLVIGA
+1927 NINQTFNNGNLIIGA
-1942 TQDHVTNSTSSIW
+1942 TQDNVTNSTSSIW
-1955 FGGNGYSSPCA
+1955 FGGNGYSSPCT

-2000 KSIYITGTLGSG
+2000 KSIYITGTMGSG

-2022 ITFQS
+2022 VTFQS
-2027 ANNLVLNKANIEAQ
+2027 TNNLVLNKANIEAQ
-2041 ATDNIFNLLGQEGID
+2041 ATDNIFNLLGQEGINE
-2056 KIFNQGN
+2056 IFNQGN
-2063 LANVLSQMAMEKIK
+2063 LANVLSQVAMEKIK
-2077 QAGGLGNFVENALIP
+2077 QAGGLGNFIENALSP
-2092 LSKELPSSLQ
+2092 LSKELPASLQ
-2102 NETLGQLIGQNN
+2102 DETLGQLIGQNN
-2114 LDNLLNNSG
+2114 LDDLLNNSG
-2123 VMNAI
+2123 VMNEI

-2169 IGGYMDASE
+2169 IGGYIDASE

-2199 DIGVVANDLLDE
+2199 DIGVVANDLLNE

-2236 QGGLSGIYNQGLGSV
+2236 QGGLSGVYNQGLGSV

-2369 INLANCPTTK
+2369 VNLANCPTTK

-2405 GVIASNGAIDL
+2405 GAIASNGAIDL

-2443 ANAFNNASNS
+2443 TNAFNNASNS
-2453 TANINGDFTLNQQAT
+2453 TANINGNFTLNQQAT

-2505 IATIMTNYNN
+2505 SATIMANNNN
-2515 PLIQFNTSSKETGA
+2515 PLIQFNASSKEAGT

-2555 YLKLYTLININGKHM
+2555 YLKLYTLIDINGKHM
-2570 VMTDNGLTYNGQA
+2570 VMSNNGLTYNGQA
-2583 VSIKDGG
+2583 VNIKDGG

-2609 NKVKIAVSNAPINNL
+2609 NKVKIAVSNDPINNL

-2633 AQIQGI
+2633 AQIQGT

-2645 EQAGG
+2645 DQAGG
-2650 TQAINWLNK
+2650 SQAINWLNK

-2698 PNFKND
+2698 PDFKND

-2871 YRYNT
+2871 YKYDT

-2900 QIGLAYYYIGM
+2900 QIGLAYYYIGL
-2911 SGLRGIMD
+2911 SSLRGIMD

>member
-1 MAFKKAGLI
+1 MAFKKVRLI
-10 SKFISKGS
+10 SNLISKGS

-26 KIFKLNPILKREKPL
+26 KIFTLNQILKREKPL
-41 KRHKKTK
+41 KRHKKALK
-48 SIKKPFNKNKSFLK
+48 PIKKLSNRNKSFLK

-77 RASECR
+77 RANECR
-83 YWSWWSGYHDKIE
+83 YWSWLSWSYQDNIE
-96 SGSNSPTHNSYCLF
+96 SGPNSPTHNSYCLF

-125 TYSAGGAS
+125 TYSTGGAS

-139 NGTLNVGGNI
+139 GGTLNVGGNI
-149 RFGGTGVNGVNVGYI
+149 RFGGTGIDGGDVGYI

-170 QTINFNSSRI
+170 QTINFNSSHL
-180 TTGNSLSDGGGA
+180 TTGNSYSDGGGA

-199 NRITINQA
+199 NNLTINQA

-213 AGAQHSYMNF
+213 AGTQHSYMNF

-228 NVSGSS
+228 KVSGSS
-234 FTDDTNGG
+234 FKDDTNGG

-254 SFNKT
+254 SFNQT
-259 KFNQGTYNFTNSANL
+259 SFNQGTYNFSNSASSSFDNS
-274 SFNNSNFNQSTYNFN
+274 SFNQGSYHFN
-289 SLQST
+289 SAQST
-294 FNNSTFNQGT
+294 FENSNFNQGT
-304 YNFTDNTSFNNDTF
+304 YNFNDNTSFNNDTF
-318 NQGTYNFNTS
+318 NQGIYSFNTS

-350 VSFGSGAVF
+350 VSFNSNASNAIF
-359 NLNQTLNANQTYDIL
+359 NLNQTLNNNQTYDIL
-374 TTNGTIQYGV
+374 TTNGAIQYGV

-424 QETFSNKSIT
+424 QETFNKQSII

-439 DDLQAKAKATYQQDL
+439 DDLQQQAQKTYQEDVA
-454 NNSQSALSNATN
+454 NSQSALNNVTS
-466 DNKIASADTGYTN
+466 DNTIASNDTNYT
-479 NQNTTIKQDAQNLEH
+479 
-494 TSQQIAK
+494 
-501 DEQALQGDLNKLK
+501 
-514 QLANSSF
+514 
-521 NEQAFN
+521 
-527 QAQSKEQQDE
+527 QSK
-537 QTLQNEENTFSSE
+537 
-550 QEGLEKALANA
+550 
-561 KEQQEQ
+561 
-567 QQAQAT
+567 
-573 YQQDLNNSQSALSNA
+573 
-588 TNDNKIASADTDYTK
+588 
-603 NQNTAIKQD
+603 NTAIATD
-612 AQNLENTSQQITQ
+612 AQNLENTNQKIQQDEKALQ
-625 DQKDLEQDLDKL
+625 GDLNNLK
-637 QQLANSKT
+637 QLANSTT
-645 GFNEQAFNQAQSTEQ
+645 GFNEQAFNQAQKQEQ
-660 QDEQTLQNEEE
+660 QDEQTLQNDENAFNTEQDSLNKAIQQVQAQQQKQE
-671 TFSSEQEGL
+671 QQQAQKTYQQDLSDSQSALNNAASDNKIASNDTSYTQSKNTTVAKDAQNLENTNQQIAQDEQALEKDLAQIKQLANSSTGFNEQAFNQAQDKEQQDEQTLQNDENAFNAEQEGL
-680 EKALANAKHTSPT
+680 EQAIANAKPTSPTPSPTPT

-701 NPPNKVS
+701 TPPNKVP
-708 PPTQNLPTTNVWNG
+708 PPTQNLPTTNVWDG
-722 VYNFQNQTYSKK
+722 VYNLQNQTYSNK
-734 GIYYIDPNLSGQ
+734 GVYYIDPNLSGQ

-756 YGYLD
+756 Y
-761 WFTLKN
+761 
-767 KFSVNANN
+767 
-775 GTLIIG
+775 
-781 NNTESA
+781 
-787 NTKGLIWIGD
+787 
-797 DKGLVYYNT
+797 
-806 GTFNAANI
+806 
-814 YLTSNLKTGN
+814 
-824 GFSGEGA
+824 
-831 TLNFN
+831 
-836 ATNRITINQASFDNS
+836 
-851 DAGAQHSY
+851 
-859 MNFKGSN
+859 
-866 INVSGSSF
+866 
-874 TDDTNGGFS
+874 
-883 FSGNNNNSAIS
+883 
-894 FNKTKFNQGT
+894 
-904 YNFTNSANLS
+904 
-914 FNNSNFNQSTYN
+914 
-926 FNSLQSTF
+926 
-934 NNSTF
+934 
-939 NQGTYNFTDNT
+939 
-950 SFNNDTFNQGTYNFN
+950 
-965 TSKVSFSGANTL
+965 
-977 NSSSPFA
+977 
-984 SLKGSVSFGSGA
+984 
-996 VFNLNQT
+996 
-1003 LNANQTYDI
+1003 
-1012 LTTNGTIQYGV
+1012 
-1023 YQSYLWDL
+1023 
-1031 INYKG
+1031 
-1036 DKAISHVEVGN
+1036 
-1047 NTYDVTFDING
+1047 
-1058 QDETLQE
+1058 
-1065 TFSNKSITTQFLGD
+1065 
-1079 DLQAKAKATYQQ
+1079 
-1091 DLNNSQ
+1091 
-1097 SALSNATNDNKIA
+1097 
-1110 SADTGY
+1110 
-1116 TNNQNTTIKQDAQNL
+1116 
-1131 EHTSQQ
+1131 
-1137 IAKDEQA
+1137 
-1144 LQGDLNKLKQLAN
+1144 
-1157 SSFNEQAFNQ
+1157 
-1167 AQSKE
+1167 
-1172 QQDEQTLQNEEE
+1172 
-1184 TFSSEQ
+1184 
-1190 EGLEKALAN
+1190 
-1199 AKPASPTPTP
+1199 
-1209 TPTPT
+1209 
-1214 PSPTPNPTP
+1214 
-1223 TKHTA
+1223 
-1228 PNKVPPTP
+1228 
-1236 PTQNLPTTNV
+1236 
-1246 WNGVYWLQ
+1246 
-1254 NQTYS
+1254 
-1259 QKGVYYIDPN
+1259 
-1269 LSGQSGQSAN
+1269 
-1279 TLSTYTANLLGR
+1279 TANLLGR
-1291 SFGVNIQNGTL
+1291 SFSVNIQNGTL
-1302 IIGNN
+1302 VIGND
-1307 TESVNDN
+1307 TESVNSN
-1314 GLIWIGHGGFGYII
+1314 GLIWIGHGGFGYIT

-1348 SGSDGGGANIT
+1348 SNSDGGGANIT

-1392 ATFDATNNISVTNSS
+1392 AAFDALNNISVTNSS

-1413 GKFSFNAK
+1413 GKFSFSAK

-1444 NAANSLSFN
+1444 NAANSLSFI
-1453 NSRLNGGAVY
+1453 NSRLNGGAIY

-1525 LGNKSQTAFKNSL
+1525 LGNKSQAAFKNSL

-1552 VLNASGASAFN
+1552 VLNANNTSAFN

-1570 YNGSQATFN
+1570 YNGSQATFS
-1579 SLFFNGATLSLNAN
+1579 SLFFNGGTLSLNAS

-1615 LSVSNASSLN
+1615 LSASNTSSLN

-1634 QATFGGNTTID
+1634 QADFGGNTTVD
-1645 AASFNFD
+1645 TASFNFD

-1661 LTANGALNFN
+1661 LTANGALDFN
-1671 GYAPSLSKA
+1671 GYAPSLTKA

-1687 FVLGNNGDINLS
+1687 FVLGSNGDINLS

-1812 YDYSDNQA
+1812 YDYSDNQV

-1835 KGSQTPQTP
+1835 KGSQTPQAP

-1859 YNKGFSSGN
+1859 YNKGFSSEN

-1881 TLKEMIETNQLDNI
+1881 TLKEMIESNQLDNI
-1895 TSINEVLQ
+1895 TNINEVLQ
-1903 LLDRIKITP
+1903 LLDKIKITQV
-1912 AQKQALLETINHLTD
+1912 QKQALLETINHLTD
-1927 NINQTFSNGNLVIGA
+1927 NINQTFNNGNLIIGA
-1942 TQDHVTNSTSSIW
+1942 TQDNVTNSTSSIW

-2022 ITFQS
+2022 VTFQS

-2063 LANVLSQMAMEKIK
+2063 LANVLSQVAMEKIK
-2077 QAGGLGNFVENALIP
+2077 QAGGLGNFIENALSP
-2092 LSKELPSSLQ
+2092 LSKELPASLQ
-2102 NETLGQLIGQNN
+2102 DETLGQLIGQNN
-2114 LDNLLNNSG
+2114 LDDLLNNSG
-2123 VMNAI
+2123 VMNEI

-2169 IGGYMDASE
+2169 IGGYIDASE
-2178 LSSILSVI
+2178 LSSILSVV
-2186 LKDITNPPTSLQK
+2186 LKDITNPPASLQK
-2199 DIGVVANDLLDE
+2199 DIGVVANDLLNE

-2236 QGGLSGIYNQGLGSV
+2236 QGGLSGVYNQGLGSV

-2330 LIFASNGVS
+2330 LIFASNDVS

-2369 INLANCPTTK
+2369 VNLANCPATK

-2405 GVIASNGAIDL
+2405 GAIASNGAIDL
-2416 SQVKN
+2416 SQVTN

-2443 ANAFNNASNS
+2443 TNAFNNASNS
-2453 TANINGDFTLNQQAT
+2453 TANINGNFTLNQQAT

-2505 IATIMTNYNN
+2505 SATIMANNNN
-2515 PLIQFNTSSKETGA
+2515 PLIQFNTSSKEAGT

-2555 YLKLYTLININGKHM
+2555 YLKLYTLIDINGKHM
-2570 VMTDNGLTYNGQA
+2570 VMTGNGLTYNGQA
-2583 VSIKDGG
+2583 VNIKDGG
-2590 LIVGFKDSQNQ
+2590 LVVGFKDSQNQ

-2609 NKVKIAVSNAPINNL
+2609 NKVKVAVSNDPINNL

-2633 AQIQGI
+2633 AQIQGV
-2639 QGVDSI
+2639 QSVNSI
-2645 EQAGG
+2645 DQAGG
-2650 TQAINWLNK
+2650 NQAINWLNK

-2698 PNFKND
+2698 PDFKND

-2728 TFASADFHER
+2728 TFARSDFLER

-2813 SGFHAN
+2813 SGFHGN
-2819 ITQSGSSNVNMGVY
+2819 ITQSGSSNVNIGVY

-2900 QIGLAYYYIGM
+2900 QIGLAYYYIGL

>member
-1 MAFKKAGLI
+1 MAFKKARLI
-10 SKFISKGS
+10 SRFISKGS

-26 KIFKLNPILKREKPL
+26 KIFKLNQILKREKPL
-41 KRHKKTK
+41 KCHKKALK
-48 SIKKPFNKNKSFLK
+48 PIKNLSNRNKSFLK
-62 ASVLLIGALGGLPHL
+62 ASVLLIGALGGLSHL
-77 RASECR
+77 RANECR
-83 YWSWWSGYHDKIE
+83 YWSWSSWSYQDNIE
-96 SGSNSPTHNSYCLF
+96 SGPNSPTHNSYCLF
-110 SSTQGSGTYYLNTLT
+110 SSAQGSGTYYLNTLT

-139 NGTLNVGGNI
+139 GGTLNVGGNI
-149 RFGGTGVNGVNVGYI
+149 RFGGTGINGGDVGYI

-170 QTINFNSSRI
+170 QTINFNSSHL
-180 TTGNSLSDGGGA
+180 TTGNSYADGGGA
-192 TLNFNAT
+192 TLNFNAA
-199 NRITINQA
+199 NNITINQA
-207 SFDNSD
+207 SFDNND
-213 AGAQHSYMNF
+213 AGTQKSYMDF

-228 NVSGSS
+228 KVSGSS
-234 FTDDTNGG
+234 FKDDTDGG
-242 FSFSGNNNNSAI
+242 FNFSGNSNNSTI
-254 SFNKT
+254 SFNQT
-259 KFNQGTYNFTNSANL
+259 NFNQGTYHFSNSASSSFDNSSFNQGTYHFNSAQSTFENSNFNQGTYNFN
-274 SFNNSNFNQSTYNFN
+274 
-289 SLQST
+289 
-294 FNNSTFNQGT
+294 
-304 YNFTDNTSFNNDTF
+304 DNVSFNNDTF
-318 NQGTYNFNTS
+318 NQGTYSFNTS
-328 KVSFSGA
+328 KVSFSGT

-350 VSFGSGAVF
+350 VSFNSGAIF
-359 NLNQTLNANQTYDIL
+359 NLNQTLSGNQTYDIL
-374 TTNGTIQYGV
+374 TTNGAIQYGV

-424 QETFSNKSIT
+424 QETFNNQSII

-439 DDLQAKAKATYQQDL
+439 DDLQQQAQQTYQEDVANSQNAL
-454 NNSQSALSNATN
+454 NNVTS
-466 DNKIASADTGYTN
+466 DNTIANNDTGYTQSKN
-479 NQNTTIKQDAQNLEH
+479 ATVAKDAQGLEN
-494 TSQQIAK
+494 TNQKIQQ
-501 DEQALQGDLNKLK
+501 DEQALQGDLAQIK
-514 QLANSSF
+514 QLANSTTGF

-527 QAQSKEQQDE
+527 QAQKQEQQDEQTLQNDENAFNNEQDSLNKAIQQAQAQQQKQEQQQAQQTYQQDLSNSQSALNNAASDSKIASNDTSYTQSKNTAVAKDAQSLENTNQQIAQDEQALQGDLDKLKQLANSPTGFSEQAFNQVQDKEQQDE
-537 QTLQNEENTFSSE
+537 QTLQNEEKTFNSE
-550 QEGLEKALANA
+550 QEGLKQAIANA
-561 KEQQEQ
+561 KP
-567 QQAQAT
+567 
-573 YQQDLNNSQSALSNA
+573 
-588 TNDNKIASADTDYTK
+588 
-603 NQNTAIKQD
+603 
-612 AQNLENTSQQITQ
+612 TSPTPSH
-625 DQKDLEQDLDKL
+625 
-637 QQLANSKT
+637 A
-645 GFNEQAFNQAQSTEQ
+645 
-660 QDEQTLQNEEE
+660 
-671 TFSSEQEGL
+671 
-680 EKALANAKHTSPT
+680 PT
-693 PTKHTAQN
+693 PTKHTAPN
-701 NPPNKVS
+701 TPPNKVS
-708 PPTQNLPTTNVWNG
+708 PTPTPPTQNLPTTNVWNG
-722 VYNFQNQTYSKK
+722 VYNLQNQTYSKQ
-734 GIYYIDPNLSGQ
+734 GVYYIDPNLSGQ

-756 YGYLD
+756 Y
-761 WFTLKN
+761 
-767 KFSVNANN
+767 
-775 GTLIIG
+775 
-781 NNTESA
+781 
-787 NTKGLIWIGD
+787 
-797 DKGLVYYNT
+797 
-806 GTFNAANI
+806 
-814 YLTSNLKTGN
+814 
-824 GFSGEGA
+824 
-831 TLNFN
+831 
-836 ATNRITINQASFDNS
+836 
-851 DAGAQHSY
+851 
-859 MNFKGSN
+859 
-866 INVSGSSF
+866 
-874 TDDTNGGFS
+874 
-883 FSGNNNNSAIS
+883 
-894 FNKTKFNQGT
+894 
-904 YNFTNSANLS
+904 
-914 FNNSNFNQSTYN
+914 
-926 FNSLQSTF
+926 
-934 NNSTF
+934 
-939 NQGTYNFTDNT
+939 
-950 SFNNDTFNQGTYNFN
+950 
-965 TSKVSFSGANTL
+965 
-977 NSSSPFA
+977 
-984 SLKGSVSFGSGA
+984 
-996 VFNLNQT
+996 
-1003 LNANQTYDI
+1003 
-1012 LTTNGTIQYGV
+1012 
-1023 YQSYLWDL
+1023 
-1031 INYKG
+1031 
-1036 DKAISHVEVGN
+1036 
-1047 NTYDVTFDING
+1047 
-1058 QDETLQE
+1058 
-1065 TFSNKSITTQFLGD
+1065 
-1079 DLQAKAKATYQQ
+1079 
-1091 DLNNSQ
+1091 
-1097 SALSNATNDNKIA
+1097 
-1110 SADTGY
+1110 
-1116 TNNQNTTIKQDAQNL
+1116 
-1131 EHTSQQ
+1131 
-1137 IAKDEQA
+1137 
-1144 LQGDLNKLKQLAN
+1144 
-1157 SSFNEQAFNQ
+1157 
-1167 AQSKE
+1167 
-1172 QQDEQTLQNEEE
+1172 
-1184 TFSSEQ
+1184 
-1190 EGLEKALAN
+1190 
-1199 AKPASPTPTP
+1199 
-1209 TPTPT
+1209 
-1214 PSPTPNPTP
+1214 
-1223 TKHTA
+1223 
-1228 PNKVPPTP
+1228 
-1236 PTQNLPTTNV
+1236 
-1246 WNGVYWLQ
+1246 
-1254 NQTYS
+1254 
-1259 QKGVYYIDPN
+1259 
-1269 LSGQSGQSAN
+1269 
-1279 TLSTYTANLLGR
+1279 TANLFGR

-1314 GLIWIGHGGFGYII
+1314 GLIWIGHGGFGYIT

-1348 SGSDGGGANIT
+1348 SNSDGGGANIT

-1392 ATFDATNNISVTNSS
+1392 AAFDALNNISVTNSS

-1413 GKFSFNAK
+1413 GKFSFSAK

-1436 GGSSVISA
+1436 GGSSTISA
-1444 NAANSLSFN
+1444 NASNSLNFI
-1453 NSRLNGGAVY
+1453 NSRLNGGAIY
-1463 NLWANSLIFNNTQAV
+1463 NLQANSLIFNNTQAV

-1510 NFNGDTTLQNNANIT
+1510 NFNGDTILQNNANIT
-1525 LGNKSQTAFKNSL
+1525 LGNKSQAAFKNSL

-1552 VLNASGASAFN
+1552 VLNANGASAFN

-1579 SLFFNGATLSLNAN
+1579 SLFFNGGTLSLNAS

-1615 LSVSNASSLN
+1615 LSANDTSSLN

-1634 QATFGGNTTID
+1634 QADFGGNTTID
-1645 AASFNFD
+1645 TASFNFD

-1671 GYAPSLSKA
+1671 GYAPSLTKA

-1835 KGSQTPQTP
+1835 KGSQTPQAP
-1844 GTYSPFNQPLNSLNI
+1844 GTYSPFNQPLSSLNI
-1859 YNKGFSSGN
+1859 YNKGFSSEN

-1881 TLKEMIETNQLDNI
+1881 ALKEMIESNQLDNI
-1895 TSINEVLQ
+1895 TNINEVLQ
-1903 LLDRIKITP
+1903 LLDKIKITQ

-1927 NINQTFSNGNLVIGA
+1927 NINQTFNNGNLIIGA
-1942 TQDHVTNSTSSIW
+1942 TQDNVTNSTSSIW

-2000 KSIYITGTLGSG
+2000 KSIYITGTIGSG

-2022 ITFQS
+2022 VTFQS
-2027 ANNLVLNKANIEAQ
+2027 TNNLVLNKANIEAQ
-2041 ATDNIFNLLGQEGID
+2041 ATDNIFNLLGQKGID

-2063 LANVLSQMAMEKIK
+2063 LANVLSQVAMEKIK
-2077 QAGGLGNFVENALIP
+2077 QAGGLGNFIENALSP
-2092 LSKELPSSLQ
+2092 LSKELPASLQ
-2102 NETLGQLIGQNN
+2102 DETLGQLIGQNN

-2123 VMNAI
+2123 VMNEI

-2169 IGGYMDASE
+2169 IGGYIDASE
-2178 LSSILSVI
+2178 LSSILGVV

-2199 DIGVVANDLLDE
+2199 DIGVVANDLLNE

-2224 GLVSNIINNIIS
+2224 GLVSNIINNVIS
-2236 QGGLSGIYNQGLGSV
+2236 QGGLSGVYNQGLGSV

-2379 NSSSTNSSVTPTNES
+2379 NSSSTNSSVTPTNET

-2405 GVIASNGAIDL
+2405 GAITSNGAIDL
-2416 SQVKN
+2416 SQVTN

-2443 ANAFNNASNS
+2443 TNAFNNASNS
-2453 TANINGDFTLNQQAT
+2453 TANINGNFTLNQQAT

-2487 LVFNLSHSVS
+2487 LVFNLSHSAS

-2505 IATIMTNYNN
+2505 SATIMANNNN
-2515 PLIQFNTSSKETGA
+2515 PLIQFNTSSKETGT

-2542 YNDQITGGSSLDN
+2542 YNDQITGGSSLYN
-2555 YLKLYTLININGKHM
+2555 YLKLYALIDINGKHM
-2570 VMTDNGLTYNGQA
+2570 VMTGNGLTYNGQA
-2583 VSIKDGG
+2583 VNIKDGG
-2590 LIVGFKDSQNQ
+2590 LVVGFKDSQNQ

-2609 NKVKIAVSNAPINNL
+2609 NKVKIAVSNDPINNL

-2633 AQIQGI
+2633 AQIQGV
-2639 QGVDSI
+2639 QSVDSI
-2645 EQAGG
+2645 DQVGG
-2650 TQAINWLNK
+2650 NQAINWLNK

-2698 PNFKND
+2698 PDFKND

-2813 SGFHAN
+2813 SGFHGN

-2871 YRYNT
+2871 YRYDT

-2900 QIGLAYYYIGM
+2900 QVGLAYYYIGL

>member
-1 MAFKKAGLI
+1 MAFKKARLI

-26 KIFKLNPILKREKPL
+26 KIFKLNLILKREKPL
-41 KRHKKTK
+41 SHKKTK

-62 ASVLLIGALGGLPHL
+62 ASVLLIGALGGLSHL

-83 YWSWWSGYHDKIE
+83 YWSWSSWSYHDNIE

-110 SSTQGSGTYYLNTLT
+110 NSAQGSGTYYLNTLT

-149 RFGGTGVNGVNVGYI
+149 HFGGTGVNGGNVGYI

-180 TTGNSLSDGGGA
+180 TTGNSFSTGGGA
-192 TLNFNAT
+192 TLNFNAA
-199 NRITINQA
+199 NHITIDQA
-207 SFDNSD
+207 SFDNGD
-213 AGAQHSYMNF
+213 AGTQHSYMNF
-223 KGSNI
+223 SGSNI
-228 NVSGSS
+228 NVSDSS

-242 FSFSGNNNNSAI
+242 FSFSGNGTNNNL

-259 KFNQGTYNFTNSANL
+259 NFNQGTYKFTNSANLNFNNSNFNQGTYNFNSA
-274 SFNNSNFNQSTYNFN
+274 
-289 SLQST
+289 QST
-294 FNNSTFNQGT
+294 FNNSNFNQGT
-304 YNFTDNTSFNNDTF
+304 YNFTDNTGLNFDNDTF
-318 NQGTYNFNTS
+318 NQGTYSFNAS

-350 VSFGSGAVF
+350 VSFGSDAIF
-359 NLNQTLNANQTYDIL
+359 NLNQTLNTNQTYDIL
-374 TTNGTIQYGV
+374 TTNKTIQYGV

-398 KAISHVEVGNNTY
+398 KAISHVEVGSNTY
-411 DVTFDINGQDETL
+411 DVTFDISGQDETL
-424 QETFSNKSIT
+424 QETFSNQAIT

-439 DDLQAKAKATYQQDL
+439 DDLQAKAQATYQQDL
-454 NNSQSALSNATN
+454 IGSQTALNNATS
-466 DNKIASADTGYTN
+466 DSKIASSDTSYTN
-479 NQNTTIKQDAQNLEH
+479 NQNTTIAKDAQ
-494 TSQQIAK
+494 S
-501 DEQALQGDLNKLK
+501 
-514 QLANSSF
+514 
-521 NEQAFN
+521 
-527 QAQSKEQQDE
+527 
-537 QTLQNEENTFSSE
+537 
-550 QEGLEKALANA
+550 
-561 KEQQEQ
+561 
-567 QQAQAT
+567 
-573 YQQDLNNSQSALSNA
+573 
-588 TNDNKIASADTDYTK
+588 
-603 NQNTAIKQD
+603 
-612 AQNLENTSQQITQ
+612 LENTSQQITQ
-625 DQKDLEQDLDKL
+625 DEQALEKDLAKL
-637 QQLANSKT
+637 QQLASSTT
-645 GFNEQAFNQAQSTEQ
+645 GFNQQAFKNAQSTEQ
-660 QDEQTLQNEEE
+660 QDLQTLQGEEK
-671 TFSSEQEGL
+671 TFNSEQEGL
-680 EKALANAKHTSPT
+680 KQAIANANPTSPTPSPTPT
-693 PTKHTAQN
+693 PTKHTAPN
-701 NPPNKVS
+701 TPPNKVP

-722 VYNFQNQTYSKK
+722 VYNLQNQTYSKQ
-734 GIYYIDPNLSGQ
+734 GVYYIDPNLSGQ

-756 YGYLD
+756 Y
-761 WFTLKN
+761 
-767 KFSVNANN
+767 
-775 GTLIIG
+775 
-781 NNTESA
+781 
-787 NTKGLIWIGD
+787 
-797 DKGLVYYNT
+797 
-806 GTFNAANI
+806 
-814 YLTSNLKTGN
+814 
-824 GFSGEGA
+824 
-831 TLNFN
+831 
-836 ATNRITINQASFDNS
+836 
-851 DAGAQHSY
+851 
-859 MNFKGSN
+859 
-866 INVSGSSF
+866 
-874 TDDTNGGFS
+874 
-883 FSGNNNNSAIS
+883 
-894 FNKTKFNQGT
+894 
-904 YNFTNSANLS
+904 
-914 FNNSNFNQSTYN
+914 
-926 FNSLQSTF
+926 
-934 NNSTF
+934 
-939 NQGTYNFTDNT
+939 
-950 SFNNDTFNQGTYNFN
+950 
-965 TSKVSFSGANTL
+965 
-977 NSSSPFA
+977 
-984 SLKGSVSFGSGA
+984 
-996 VFNLNQT
+996 
-1003 LNANQTYDI
+1003 
-1012 LTTNGTIQYGV
+1012 
-1023 YQSYLWDL
+1023 
-1031 INYKG
+1031 
-1036 DKAISHVEVGN
+1036 
-1047 NTYDVTFDING
+1047 
-1058 QDETLQE
+1058 
-1065 TFSNKSITTQFLGD
+1065 
-1079 DLQAKAKATYQQ
+1079 
-1091 DLNNSQ
+1091 
-1097 SALSNATNDNKIA
+1097 
-1110 SADTGY
+1110 
-1116 TNNQNTTIKQDAQNL
+1116 
-1131 EHTSQQ
+1131 
-1137 IAKDEQA
+1137 
-1144 LQGDLNKLKQLAN
+1144 
-1157 SSFNEQAFNQ
+1157 
-1167 AQSKE
+1167 
-1172 QQDEQTLQNEEE
+1172 
-1184 TFSSEQ
+1184 
-1190 EGLEKALAN
+1190 
-1199 AKPASPTPTP
+1199 
-1209 TPTPT
+1209 
-1214 PSPTPNPTP
+1214 
-1223 TKHTA
+1223 
-1228 PNKVPPTP
+1228 
-1236 PTQNLPTTNV
+1236 
-1246 WNGVYWLQ
+1246 
-1254 NQTYS
+1254 
-1259 QKGVYYIDPN
+1259 
-1269 LSGQSGQSAN
+1269 
-1279 TLSTYTANLLGR
+1279 TANLLGR
-1291 SFGVNIQNGTL
+1291 SFSVNTQNGTL
-1302 IIGNN
+1302 IIGND

-1314 GLIWIGHGGFGYII
+1314 GLIWIGHGGFGYIT

-1348 SGSDGGGANIT
+1348 SNSDGGGANIT

-1392 ATFDATNNISVTNSS
+1392 AAFDATNNISVTNSS

-1510 NFNGDTTLQNNANIT
+1510 NFNGDTTLQDNANIT
-1525 LGNKSQTAFKNSL
+1525 LGNKSQAAFKNSL

-1552 VLNASGASAFN
+1552 VLNANGASAFN

-1579 SLFFNGATLSLNAN
+1579 SLFFNGGILSLNAN

-1615 LSVSNASSLN
+1615 LSASNTSSLN

-1634 QATFGGNTTID
+1634 QANFGGNTTINT
-1645 AASFNFD
+1645 ASFNFD
-1652 SASSLSFNN
+1652 SISSLSFNN

-1671 GYAPSLSKA
+1671 GYAPSLTKA

-1722 TGISG
+1722 AGISG

-1859 YNKGFSSGN
+1859 YNKGFSSEN

-1881 TLKEMIETNQLDNI
+1881 TLKEMIESNQLDNI

-1903 LLDRIKITP
+1903 LLDEIKITP

-1942 TQDHVTNSTSSIW
+1942 TQDNVTNSTSSIW

-2000 KSIYITGTLGSG
+2000 KSIYITGTLGSA

-2022 ITFQS
+2022 VTFQS
-2027 ANNLVLNKANIEAQ
+2027 ANNLVLNNANIEAQ

-2063 LANVLSQMAMEKIK
+2063 LANVLSQVAMEKIK
-2077 QAGGLGNFVENALIP
+2077 QAGGLGNFVENALSP
-2092 LSKELPSSLQ
+2092 LSKELPASLQ

-2128 QNIISKKLSIFGN
+2128 QNIISKQLSIFGN

-2169 IGGYMDASE
+2169 IGGYIDASE

-2199 DIGVVANDLLDE
+2199 DIGVVANDLLNE
-2211 FLGQDVVKKLESQ
+2211 FLGQDVVKKLEGQ

-2236 QGGLSGIYNQGLGSV
+2236 QGGLSGVYNQGLGSV

-2369 INLANCPTTK
+2369 VNLANCPTTK

-2405 GVIASNGAIDL
+2405 GTIASNGAIDL

-2443 ANAFNNASNS
+2443 TNAFNNASNS
-2453 TANINGDFTLNQQAT
+2453 TANINGNFTLNQQAT
-2468 LSTNASGLNVM
+2468 LSTNSSGLNVM

-2487 LVFNLSHSVS
+2487 LVFNLSHSAS

-2505 IATIMTNYNN
+2505 IATIMANNN
-2515 PLIQFNTSSKETGA
+2515 PLIQFNASSKETGT

-2542 YNDQITGGSSLDN
+2542 YNDQITGSNSLAD
-2555 YLKLYTLININGKHM
+2555 YLKLYTLIDINGKHM

-2583 VSIKDGG
+2583 VNIKDGG
-2590 LIVGFKDSQNQ
+2590 LVVGFKDSQNQ

-2609 NKVKIAVSNAPINNL
+2609 NKVKIAVSNDPINNL

-2633 AQIQGI
+2633 TQIQGT
-2639 QGVDSI
+2639 QSVDSI
-2645 EQAGG
+2645 DQAGG
-2650 TQAINWLNK
+2650 AQAINWLNK

-2673 LESHSTKDLTTIAG
+2673 LESHSTKDLTTIAR

-2784 GTGTLYGINV
+2784 GTGTLYGINI

-2871 YRYNT
+2871 YKYNT

-2900 QIGLAYYYIGM
+2900 QIGLAYYYIGL